1 MDTPAAFDP
10 ADLGTPLNSAPTLTN
25 FAQTRYNLLAQ
36 RPARTSTKLP
46 YMTYEQIA
54 SNQDVY
60 DPTDFKTVGER
71 IRENVKQ
78 AVLSRFPLSNDQ
90 YTLRIENLAYEK
102 PKRQHLRDEK
112 EAILNNASL
121 GDRLRGDWVLID
133 NATGKELQRKTATLM
148 NVPRMT
154 ERGTFIRNGSEL
166 ALKHMFRLRPGVY
179 ARIKDNG
186 IIAAHINPAQTTGR
200 QMSMELDPETGV
212 LYMTRGT
219 RMYGVL
225 PMLRAAGMSED
236 AIRTA
241 WGDELYQMNL
251 SKYGRLM
258 DESDGNKRAVT
269 TMNEYRDLWNNEI
282 SKTLLDPETTKSTL
296 GVAYDRI
303 TPDTLLQTSKKI
315 LKIARE
321 ADTLDLDDRD
331 GLQFQKVLGPADYIA
346 ERIVRDGGG
355 VLRTLFNRISRKG
368 TLDDVGPG
376 EFQPHVDSVFMEG
389 KHAGYIEGSSPME
402 SLDFNT
408 GVSRLGEGG
417 IGDTR
422 AAPAE
427 SRGVQDSFAG
437 FIDPIRCFAVGHTV
451 LIREPDGVERWKPLE
466 TVTMDDLVGCWI
478 DDVLQFRKPLEI
490 HQYPYD
496 GELILFDNG
505 TSACFVTPNHRMHV
519 IYASEMDRGLLDL
532 ATEIGTDDQGIVS
545 HFVVRADE
553 LLDSKTVALASLTVD
568 NTLTASL
575 FHQSEIQRVPYNGFV
590 YCLSVPGERLFVK
603 YQESS
608 NILSMNS
615 PESLKVGLDVYLTH
629 GALKDSK
636 GNLYTRMRTKDGSVN
651 YVDMTTA
658 ANAIVATPEFYDPK
672 ADLNER
678 IPAFFHGKGI
688 EYVPRKDVDFYLAS
702 SNNMMSTGAGMIPLI
717 GGIRSNR
724 TLMGC
729 LHPDTILCIYRNGE
743 RLHIYAKEYL
753 TQSKAGDMVLSL
765 DEQMNPCF
773 RPVRQVLDV
782 HQDLDVYEV
791 KTATGKTVVVNGNH
805 KWLTFTNKNDH
816 CELLPTTDL
825 RRDMFVPVEDSR
837 MRSDDNQQQKLV
849 FPALARQL
857 SDALDCWELTEDVAW
872 VLGLYAAEGHAAHT
886 DDATGKTRRTGI
898 EIACVRKEIR
908 ERAMNIL
915 TNQMNVH
922 VTIGKQA
929 RYPEGCSVRVLRS
942 QIGQLF
948 AQLFGETAAT
958 KRVPACIFQST
969 RACQVAFLMGYLDG
983 DGAVAYERG
992 RVRVSCTTISEQ
1004 LAIDIAAIMRMLG
1017 IHAFYSVSRNQN
1029 GFVYRVEISKSDFE
1043 KLGTFTHSEKA
1054 ARMLKCDGQYRRH
1067 ALRAPYTA
1075 DMYQACLTKFGGR
1088 STELKRVRTGSIS
1101 ADFFKDNGIH
1111 VSTILEHVEW
1121 ERIVSVTPAGTA
1133 EYLVDLDVDDNVY
1146 MLANGVF
1153 THNSK
1158 YPLQALPL
1166 KHRQAPGVQ
1175 RLLTLP
1181 DGTQTTTERYIGK
1194 YLGAKF
1200 APVNGTILSVEPDSI
1215 VMRGTDGKKYE
1226 IDLYHNFPANQK
1238 GYITNHPVVQP
1249 GQKVKA
1255 NEILAPS
1262 NYTDENGVAALGT
1275 NLRVAFRNG
1284 RNAGTFEDAI
1294 RISDEAAELLGS
1306 EQMYKT
1312 RGDVTPDIE
1321 YGKQKYLSL
1330 FRSNEFTREQLD
1342 QLGDDGVV
1350 KVGTV
1355 LKKGDPI
1362 MMGVQHRD
1370 QSTRGIARNAA
1381 TPYLSVWEH
1390 DYPGT
1395 VMDVARGR
1403 KHLTV
1408 YTQAYTPMQVGD
1420 KMCYDEETQIFTDR
1434 GWLYFKDLRGDD
1446 RVLTLNPQS
1455 GESYLINFVRAYQYA
1470 YKGKMY
1476 SLQTPDLD
1484 ILVTPNHRHLVA
1496 RNCDC
1501 TYMRLMF
1508 STEIFGKCV
1517 YHLTNVRVED
1527 ENSYK
1532 CSKVEGAVEEW
1543 VDYDGMIYCVEVP
1556 YTHTVFVRRNGK
1568 TVWSG
1573 NSSRYGSKGTVSCYD
1588 EDTMVYTDQ
1597 GFKPFS
1603 QLRVED
1609 KVAVLDPASNTFQF
1623 EHPSA
1628 IHSGPYKGLMYGY
1641 RDRNLDW
1648 LVTPTH
1654 DMWCKRAHRNHKG
1667 DTTYQEFG
1675 RVNVQTVQGYA
1686 WLHQVAAPHR
1696 DLVQQT
1702 ARAKELLDT
1711 IRRDPVTEVRSVA
1724 EARQRACIRYGLH
1737 AIIEQE
1743 QQYSRTLFRLRVS
1756 DCRTAQSKQRAR
1768 EDGYY
1773 TKEYDGFVYCCTV
1786 STGILLVAR
1795 NGKPMWC
1802 GNSIVPKEEMLRDAQ
1817 GRPVHIEL
1825 SPLGTTSRL
1834 NTALLADANL
1844 GKIAEKTGKPVILP
1858 DFLTDDTIPDFVEKE
1873 LKKHGLTE
1881 SEDLF
1886 DPVSGKTVKDVA
1898 TGIVFHYKLKHMS
1911 ESKQGARST
1920 GEYTA
1925 EDLPMKG
1932 GKTGAR
1938 RLGNMEVS
1946 ALAAH
1951 GADQVL
1957 RDAKL
1962 IRGQRNDE
1970 FWRSFRDGMTPTPP
1984 SSPLVNQKF
1993 FAHLRAA
2000 GISLEEYPDRVHM
2013 YGATDQDIK
2022 KLTGQRRVSFAN
2034 TFDSKNL
2041 QPVPGGLFDPA
2052 IFGAD
2057 GEQWGYYELP
2067 EPVLNPMMFKAT
2079 ANALGWK
2086 DKELEGVLKG
2096 ERQVN
2101 GKVGIDGLRDALEHL
2116 DIDKEL
2122 RLAKQ
2127 TLRAPRVPL
2136 SKRDQARK
2144 KIRALQPMADAGV
2157 KPTDFLLTRIPILP
2171 LRYRPVSK
2179 MANDVNI
2186 AADVNFLYKR
2196 MIDAAEDLKEA
2207 KSVLPEEAQMDART
2221 SLYRALEA
2229 VTGLSETDDP
2239 KLQAKNVSGVLKW
2252 AFGKG
2257 SPKLSA
2263 AHRKLFG
2270 VAVDLGGR
2278 GVVVPDNSLTIDEV
2292 GLPEETA
2299 WKMFEPFVLRK
2310 LRQRGYR
2317 MLDALRYTTDRTPE
2331 ARKLLEESMAERPI
2345 LVNRAPTLW
2354 KYGIMGFFPKLRGKP
2369 GERNTIFTNPNIAKP
2384 FGLDH
2389 DGDSVKNL
2397 TMIGIDLNILKQF
2410 FEKNHNRPL
2419 SSSDSVVYWMIEQLQ
2434 HKSSDTTN
2442 ERVESMFDGA
2452 TKLTTAWCAIAL
2464 ENLPTVEG
2472 SAIQKSD
2479 NVIEW
2484 DVPDGYYASTLDP
2497 VTHEQKAVRITKI
2510 SKHMNLRMYHVT
2522 HSIGG
2527 CYKRVINASEDHSLI
2542 TYNGMTGQLEKTTP
2556 EASVGRL
2563 IPHIVPDDGN
2573 KPEFCC
2579 KYIDLGCKVP
2589 LGYQL
2594 GIVLGAIL
2602 GDGWVDANDVVRIA
2616 ANDDSIRAKLL
2627 ELCALGKTLP
2637 VSRDAESFSY
2647 KAGQAF
2653 SDADKQRITVYLP
2666 REKARIL
2673 RNWIGSGASNKMIP
2687 WPCLA
2692 ASKAHMIGL
2701 LVGLLSTDGSIGY
2714 SFAVSKK
2721 TAQKTISYNTT
2732 SPYLRDGIQQLA
2744 ARLGIR
2750 TSAHPYRGP
2759 HSTTDCYLIT
2769 FAISDVVNLYQ
2780 QNKLFRLI
2788 HKESQERL
2796 ELIVRDVLNAMQPDT
2811 FDIVPYPYHL
2821 VCELTYSGATRITGN
2836 ASDNTRMKKVGYMNR
2851 TYARRMAQCLRNADW
2866 DHYTDPVALK
2876 KADRTG
2882 HTPQCAKQLALE
2894 WCELVENTAIT
2905 WSHVDSAEF
2914 YGIDDA
2920 WDLTVPGPYTFA
2932 LSDGTI
2938 VQDTMNLHTPVSKQ
2952 AVQNVIQKMLPS
2964 RNLLSPKNMKAHYL
2978 PQAEFL
2984 QGLYLGTRSRPDQKP
2999 VRFRSAAEMLKAL
3012 RRGEIT
3018 YDTPVEIMD

>member
-636 GNLYTRMRTKDGSVN
+636 GNLYTRMRTQDGSVN

-672 ADLNER
+672 ADPNER

-729 LHPDTILCIYRNGE
+729 LHPDTLLCIYRNNE

-753 TQSKAGDMVLSL
+753 TQSKVGDMVLSL
-765 DEQMNPCF
+765 DAQMNSCF
-773 RPVRQVLDV
+773 RPVRQVLAV

-791 KTATGKTVVVNGNH
+791 KTTTGKTVVVNGTH
-805 KWLTFTNKNDH
+805 KWLTFTNKNDR
-816 CELLPTTDL
+816 CELLTTSDL
-825 RRDMFVPVEDSR
+825 REDTYI
-837 MRSDDNQQQKLV
+837 
-849 FPALARQL
+849 P
-857 SDALDCWELTEDVAW
+857 
-872 VLGLYAAEGHAAHT
+872 T
-886 DDATGKTRRTGI
+886 D
-898 EIACVRKEIR
+898 
-908 ERAMNIL
+908 
-915 TNQMNVH
+915 
-922 VTIGKQA
+922 
-929 RYPEGCSVRVLRS
+929 
-942 QIGQLF
+942 
-948 AQLFGETAAT
+948 
-958 KRVPACIFQST
+958 
-969 RACQVAFLMGYLDG
+969 
-983 DGAVAYERG
+983 
-992 RVRVSCTTISEQ
+992 
-1004 LAIDIAAIMRMLG
+1004 
-1017 IHAFYSVSRNQN
+1017 
-1029 GFVYRVEISKSDFE
+1029 
-1043 KLGTFTHSEKA
+1043 
-1054 ARMLKCDGQYRRH
+1054 
-1067 ALRAPYTA
+1067 
-1075 DMYQACLTKFGGR
+1075 GG
-1088 STELKRVRTGSIS
+1088 
-1101 ADFFKDNGIH
+1101 
-1111 VSTILEHVEW
+1111 W
-1121 ERIVSVTPAGTA
+1121 ERIVSVTPAGIA

-2171 LRYRPVSK
+2171 PRYRPVSK

-2221 SLYRALEA
+2221 SLYRALEV

-2331 ARKLLEESMAERPI
+2331 ARKLLEEAMAERPI

>member
-1 MDTPAAFDP
+1 MGTPAAFDP

-25 FAQTRYNLLAQ
+25 FAQTRYNMLAQ

-54 SNQDVY
+54 SDQDVY

-71 IRENVKQ
+71 IRDNVRQ

-225 PMLRAAGMSED
+225 PMLRAAGVSED

-258 DESDGNKRAVT
+258 DESDENKKAVT
-269 TMNEYRDLWNNEI
+269 TMTEYRNLWNNEI

-368 TLDDVGPG
+368 TLDDVEPG
-376 EFQPHVDSVFMEG
+376 EFQPHIDSVFMEG

-636 GNLYTRMRTKDGSVN
+636 GNLYTRMRTQDGSVN

-672 ADLNER
+672 ADPNER

-724 TLMGC
+724 TLMG
-729 LHPDTILCIYRNGE
+729 
-743 RLHIYAKEYL
+743 
-753 TQSKAGDMVLSL
+753 
-765 DEQMNPCF
+765 
-773 RPVRQVLDV
+773 
-782 HQDLDVYEV
+782 
-791 KTATGKTVVVNGNH
+791 
-805 KWLTFTNKNDH
+805 
-816 CELLPTTDL
+816 
-825 RRDMFVPVEDSR
+825 
-837 MRSDDNQQQKLV
+837 
-849 FPALARQL
+849 
-857 SDALDCWELTEDVAW
+857 
-872 VLGLYAAEGHAAHT
+872 
-886 DDATGKTRRTGI
+886 
-898 EIACVRKEIR
+898 
-908 ERAMNIL
+908 
-915 TNQMNVH
+915 
-922 VTIGKQA
+922 
-929 RYPEGCSVRVLRS
+929 
-942 QIGQLF
+942 
-948 AQLFGETAAT
+948 
-958 KRVPACIFQST
+958 
-969 RACQVAFLMGYLDG
+969 
-983 DGAVAYERG
+983 
-992 RVRVSCTTISEQ
+992 
-1004 LAIDIAAIMRMLG
+1004 
-1017 IHAFYSVSRNQN
+1017 
-1029 GFVYRVEISKSDFE
+1029 
-1043 KLGTFTHSEKA
+1043 
-1054 ARMLKCDGQYRRH
+1054 
-1067 ALRAPYTA
+1067 
-1075 DMYQACLTKFGGR
+1075 
-1088 STELKRVRTGSIS
+1088 
-1101 ADFFKDNGIH
+1101 
-1111 VSTILEHVEW
+1111 
-1121 ERIVSVTPAGTA
+1121 
-1133 EYLVDLDVDDNVY
+1133 
-1146 MLANGVF
+1146 
-1153 THNSK
+1153 SK

-1181 DGTQTTTERYIGK
+1181 DGTQTTTEKYIGK

-1312 RGDVTPDIE
+1312 RGDVTSDIE

-1362 MMGVQHRD
+1362 MMGVQHKD

-1588 EDTMVYTDQ
+1588 EDTTVFTDQ

-1609 KVAVLDPASNTFQF
+1609 KVAVLDPVSNTFQF

-1686 WLHQVAAPHR
+1686 WLHPVAAPHR
-1696 DLVQQT
+1696 DLAHQT

-1802 GNSIVPKEEMLRDAQ
+1802 GNSIVPKEEMLRDSQ

-2034 TFDSKNL
+2034 TFDSKHL

-2096 ERQVN
+2096 ERQIN

-2122 RLAKQ
+2122 HLAKQ

-2171 LRYRPVSK
+2171 PRYRPVSK

-2221 SLYRALEA
+2221 SLYQALEA

-2331 ARKLLEESMAERPI
+2331 ARKLLEEAMAERPI

-2389 DGDSVKNL
+2389 DGDSIWNL
-2397 TMIGIDLNILKQF
+2397 VSIACKLDSLKQIF
-2410 FEKNHNRPL
+2410 KENGNAPL
-2419 SSSDSVVYWMIEQLQ
+2419 IFSENSVSCMSE
-2434 HKSSDTTN
+2434 TTTGGT
-2442 ERVESMFDGA
+2442 ML
-2452 TKLTTAWCAIAL
+2452 K
-2464 ENLPTVEG
+2464 EG
-2472 SAIQKSD
+2472 SQIYDVNHITVAIEDIPIIPESHRVDD
-2479 NVIEW
+2479 NGNEEW
-2484 DVPDGYYASTLDP
+2484 DVPEGFFVYTMEREEGACGLAP
-2497 VTHEQKAVRITKI
+2497 ITKKSLHKNI
-2510 SKHMNLRMYHVT
+2510 QMFDVT
-2522 HSIGG
+2522 TAVSGA
-2527 CYKRVINASEDHSLI
+2527 YTQVITCSADKSLVA
-2542 TYNGMTGQLEKTTP
+2542 Y
-2556 EASVGRL
+2556 A
-2563 IPHIVPDDGN
+2563 DDGALALMTPAEVKGHPIPYLVATDTGN
-2573 KPEFCC
+2573 APGFCA
-2579 KYIDLGCKVP
+2579 KYIKIGTQQSLSFDLGVF
-2589 LGYQL
+2589 
-2594 GIVLGAIL
+2594 IGAML
-2602 GDGWVDANDVVRIA
+2602 GDGWVDSQDGAWIA
-2616 ANDDSIRAKLL
+2616 AEHPDIQN
-2627 ELCALGKTLP
+2627 ALIDL
-2637 VSRDAESFSY
+2637 
-2647 KAGQAF
+2647 
-2653 SDADKQRITVYLP
+2653 
-2666 REKARIL
+2666 L
-2673 RNWIGSGASNKMIP
+2673 RNKLSIAQTETGARLYEYDSHERFGGAVAHRINCGIPRPVGRELRDLIGAGAINKRIP
-2687 WPCLA
+2687 VACMHG
-2692 ASKAHMIGL
+2692 SRAHLIGL
-2701 LVGLLSTDGSIGY
+2701 LVGLLATDGCIHCGTK
-2714 SFAVSKK
+2714 APKGKK
-2721 TAQKTISYNTT
+2721 TVAKSIVMHTT
-2732 SPYLRDGIQQLA
+2732 SPLLRDGIQQICKQ
-2744 ARLGIR
+2744 LGVR
-2750 TSAHPYRGP
+2750 TSASPYKGVNSI
-2759 HSTTDCYLIT
+2759 HTCYAIALSITDT
-2769 FAISDVVNLYQ
+2769 ARLY
-2780 QNKLFRLI
+2780 R
-2788 HKESQERL
+2788 KESKFRMLDSVDQASLERIVESL
-2796 ELIVRDVLNAMQPDT
+2796 ENSDAPDKY
-2811 FDIVPYPYHL
+2811 DLVPFPRQL
-2821 VCELTYSGATRITGN
+2821 RSELTYAGIGGQGKKHHIVRASEITTYDQRGSMPRTIALQMVETLRSVDWTQYTQN
-2836 ASDNTRMKKVGYMNR
+2836 LYIAKEQR
-2851 TYARRMAQCLRNADW
+2851 TY
-2866 DHYTDPVALK
+2866 
-2876 KADRTG
+2876 
-2882 HTPQCAKQLALE
+2882 HTPEQAAALVTA
-2894 WCELVENTAIT
+2894 WCDLVENTEIG
-2905 WSHVDSAEF
+2905 WRNVVDVQPA
-2914 YGIDDA
+2914 GVMDA

>member
-1 MDTPAAFDP
+1 MGTPAAFDP

-25 FAQTRYNLLAQ
+25 FAQTRYNMLAQ

-54 SNQDVY
+54 SDQDVY

-71 IRENVKQ
+71 IRDNVRQ

-251 SKYGRLM
+251 KKYGRLM
-258 DESDGNKRAVT
+258 DESDENKKAVT
-269 TMNEYRDLWNNEI
+269 TMTEYRNLWNNEI

-368 TLDDVGPG
+368 TLDDVEPG
-376 EFQPHVDSVFMEG
+376 EFQPHIDSVFMEG

-672 ADLNER
+672 ADPNER

-729 LHPDTILCIYRNGE
+729 LHPDTLLCIYRNGE

-791 KTATGKTVVVNGNH
+791 KTATGKTIVVNGNH
-805 KWLTFTNKNDH
+805 KWLTFINKNDH
-816 CELLPTTDL
+816 CELLTTADL
-825 RRDMFVPVEDSR
+825 RKDTYIP
-837 MRSDDNQQQKLV
+837 
-849 FPALARQL
+849 
-857 SDALDCWELTEDVAW
+857 
-872 VLGLYAAEGHAAHT
+872 T
-886 DDATGKTRRTGI
+886 D
-898 EIACVRKEIR
+898 
-908 ERAMNIL
+908 
-915 TNQMNVH
+915 
-922 VTIGKQA
+922 
-929 RYPEGCSVRVLRS
+929 
-942 QIGQLF
+942 
-948 AQLFGETAAT
+948 
-958 KRVPACIFQST
+958 
-969 RACQVAFLMGYLDG
+969 
-983 DGAVAYERG
+983 
-992 RVRVSCTTISEQ
+992 
-1004 LAIDIAAIMRMLG
+1004 
-1017 IHAFYSVSRNQN
+1017 
-1029 GFVYRVEISKSDFE
+1029 
-1043 KLGTFTHSEKA
+1043 
-1054 ARMLKCDGQYRRH
+1054 
-1067 ALRAPYTA
+1067 
-1075 DMYQACLTKFGGR
+1075 GG
-1088 STELKRVRTGSIS
+1088 
-1101 ADFFKDNGIH
+1101 
-1111 VSTILEHVEW
+1111 W

-1362 MMGVQHRD
+1362 MMGVQHKD

-1420 KMCYDEETQIFTDR
+1420 KMCYDEKTQIFTDR

-1588 EDTMVYTDQ
+1588 EDTTVFTNQ

-1609 KVAVLDPASNTFQF
+1609 QVAVLDPVSNTFQF

-1675 RVNVQTVQGYA
+1675 RVNVQMVQGYA
-1686 WLHQVAAPHR
+1686 WLHLVAAPYC
-1696 DLVQQT
+1696 DLAHQT

-1802 GNSIVPKEEMLRDAQ
+1802 GNSIVPKEEMLRDSQ

-2000 GISLEEYPDRVHM
+2000 GISLEEYPDRVHI
-2013 YGATDQDIK
+2013 YGATDRDIK

-2034 TFDSKNL
+2034 TFDSKHL

-2096 ERQVN
+2096 ERQIN

-2144 KIRALQPMADAGV
+2144 KIRALQPMVDAGV
-2157 KPTDFLLTRIPILP
+2157 KPIDFLLTRIPILP
-2171 LRYRPVSK
+2171 PRYRPVSK

-2221 SLYRALEA
+2221 SLYQALEA
-2229 VTGLSETDDP
+2229 VTGLGETDDP

-2331 ARKLLEESMAERPI
+2331 ARKLLEEAMAERPI

-2397 TMIGIDLNILKQF
+2397 TTIGINLNTLKQY
-2410 FEKNHNRPL
+2410 FEKSRNRPL
-2419 SSSDSVVYWMIEQLQ
+2419 NSFESVIYWMVEQLQ
-2434 HKSSDTTN
+2434 QEPSNAMN
-2442 ERVESMFDGA
+2442 ERVDTMFDGT
-2452 TKLTTAWCAIAL
+2452 TKLTTAWCSMAL
-2464 ENLPTVEG
+2464 ENVPTVEG
-2472 SAIQKSD
+2472 SAVQKSD

-2484 DVPDGYYASTLDP
+2484 DVPEGYYASTLDP
-2497 VTHEQKAVRITKI
+2497 ITHEQKAMPITKV

-2522 HSIGG
+2522 HSVGG
-2527 CYKRVINASEDHSLI
+2527 SYKRVINASEDHSLI
-2542 TYNGMTGQLEKTTP
+2542 TYNTMTGQLEKTTP
-2556 EASVGRL
+2556 EASVGRM

-2573 KPEFCC
+2573 RPELCC
-2579 KYIDLGCKVP
+2579 KYIDLGSQVP
-2589 LGYQL
+2589 LSYQL

-2616 ANDDSIRAKLL
+2616 ANDESIRKKLL
-2627 ELCALGKTLP
+2627 ELCAVGKTLP
-2637 VSRDAESFSY
+2637 VLRDAESFSY
-2647 KAGQAF
+2647 EAVQAF
-2653 SDADKQRITVYLP
+2653 SDADKWRITVYMGK
-2666 REKARIL
+2666 EKARVL

-2714 SFAVSKK
+2714 SFARSK
-2721 TAQKTISYNTT
+2721 TAAQKTVSYNTT

-2744 ARLGIR
+2744 TRLGIR
-2750 TSAHPYRGP
+2750 TSIHPYRGP
-2759 HSTTDCYLIT
+2759 HSTTDCYLISFSIGDIT
-2769 FAISDVVNLYQ
+2769 RLYQ

-2796 ELIVRDVLNAMQPDT
+2796 EWIVRDVSNATQPDT
-2811 FDIVPYPYHL
+2811 FDIVPYPHYL
-2821 VCELTYSGATRITGN
+2821 VCELTYAGATRITGN

-2851 TYARRMAQCLRNADW
+2851 TYALRMAERLRSANW
-2866 DHYTDPVALK
+2866 DDYSDPVALK
-2876 KADRTG
+2876 KTDRTG
-2882 HTPQCAKQLALE
+2882 HTPQQAKQLAMA

-2905 WSHVDSAEF
+2905 WSHVDSVEF
-2914 YGIDDA
+2914 YGTDDA

>member
-553 LLDSKTVALASLTVD
+553 LLNSKTVALASLTVD

-636 GNLYTRMRTKDGSVN
+636 GNLYTRMRTQDGSVN

-672 ADLNER
+672 ADPNER

-791 KTATGKTVVVNGNH
+791 KTATGKTIVVNGNH

-825 RRDMFVPVEDSR
+825 REDTYI
-837 MRSDDNQQQKLV
+837 
-849 FPALARQL
+849 P
-857 SDALDCWELTEDVAW
+857 
-872 VLGLYAAEGHAAHT
+872 T
-886 DDATGKTRRTGI
+886 D
-898 EIACVRKEIR
+898 
-908 ERAMNIL
+908 
-915 TNQMNVH
+915 
-922 VTIGKQA
+922 
-929 RYPEGCSVRVLRS
+929 
-942 QIGQLF
+942 
-948 AQLFGETAAT
+948 
-958 KRVPACIFQST
+958 
-969 RACQVAFLMGYLDG
+969 
-983 DGAVAYERG
+983 
-992 RVRVSCTTISEQ
+992 
-1004 LAIDIAAIMRMLG
+1004 
-1017 IHAFYSVSRNQN
+1017 
-1029 GFVYRVEISKSDFE
+1029 
-1043 KLGTFTHSEKA
+1043 
-1054 ARMLKCDGQYRRH
+1054 
-1067 ALRAPYTA
+1067 
-1075 DMYQACLTKFGGR
+1075 GG
-1088 STELKRVRTGSIS
+1088 
-1101 ADFFKDNGIH
+1101 
-1111 VSTILEHVEW
+1111 W
-1121 ERIVSVTPAGTA
+1121 ERIVSVTPAGIA

-1609 KVAVLDPASNTFQF
+1609 KVAVLDPVSNTFQF

-1667 DTTYQEFG
+1667 DSTYQEFG

-1686 WLHQVAAPHR
+1686 WLHPVAAPHC
-1696 DLVQQT
+1696 DLAHQT

-1802 GNSIVPKEEMLRDAQ
+1802 GNSIVPKEEMLRDSQ

-2171 LRYRPVSK
+2171 PRYRPVSK

-2331 ARKLLEESMAERPI
+2331 ARKLLEEAMAERPI

>member
-1 MDTPAAFDP
+1 MGTPAAFDP

-25 FAQTRYNLLAQ
+25 FAQTRYNMLAQ

-54 SNQDVY
+54 SDQDVY

-71 IRENVKQ
+71 IRDNVRQ

-251 SKYGRLM
+251 KKYGRLM
-258 DESDGNKRAVT
+258 DESDENKKAVT
-269 TMNEYRDLWNNEI
+269 TMTEYRNLWNNEI

-368 TLDDVGPG
+368 TLDDVEPG
-376 EFQPHVDSVFMEG
+376 EFQPHIDSVFMEG

-672 ADLNER
+672 ADPNER

-729 LHPDTILCIYRNGE
+729 LHPDTLLCIYRNGE

-791 KTATGKTVVVNGNH
+791 KTATGKTIVVNGNH
-805 KWLTFTNKNDH
+805 KWLTFINKNDH
-816 CELLPTTDL
+816 CELLTTADL
-825 RRDMFVPVEDSR
+825 RKDTYIP
-837 MRSDDNQQQKLV
+837 
-849 FPALARQL
+849 
-857 SDALDCWELTEDVAW
+857 
-872 VLGLYAAEGHAAHT
+872 T
-886 DDATGKTRRTGI
+886 D
-898 EIACVRKEIR
+898 
-908 ERAMNIL
+908 
-915 TNQMNVH
+915 
-922 VTIGKQA
+922 
-929 RYPEGCSVRVLRS
+929 
-942 QIGQLF
+942 
-948 AQLFGETAAT
+948 
-958 KRVPACIFQST
+958 
-969 RACQVAFLMGYLDG
+969 
-983 DGAVAYERG
+983 
-992 RVRVSCTTISEQ
+992 
-1004 LAIDIAAIMRMLG
+1004 
-1017 IHAFYSVSRNQN
+1017 
-1029 GFVYRVEISKSDFE
+1029 
-1043 KLGTFTHSEKA
+1043 
-1054 ARMLKCDGQYRRH
+1054 
-1067 ALRAPYTA
+1067 
-1075 DMYQACLTKFGGR
+1075 GG
-1088 STELKRVRTGSIS
+1088 
-1101 ADFFKDNGIH
+1101 
-1111 VSTILEHVEW
+1111 W

-1362 MMGVQHRD
+1362 MMGVQHKD

-1420 KMCYDEETQIFTDR
+1420 KMCYDEKTQIFTDR

-1588 EDTMVYTDQ
+1588 EDTTVFTNQ

-1609 KVAVLDPASNTFQF
+1609 QVAVLDPVSNTFQF

-1675 RVNVQTVQGYA
+1675 RVNVQMVQGYA
-1686 WLHQVAAPHR
+1686 WLHLVAAPYC
-1696 DLVQQT
+1696 DLAHQT

-1802 GNSIVPKEEMLRDAQ
+1802 GNSIVPKEEMLRDSQ

-2000 GISLEEYPDRVHM
+2000 GISLEEYPDRVHI
-2013 YGATDQDIK
+2013 YGATDRDIK

-2034 TFDSKNL
+2034 TFDSKHL

-2096 ERQVN
+2096 ERQIN

-2171 LRYRPVSK
+2171 PRYRPVSK

-2221 SLYRALEA
+2221 SLYQALEA
-2229 VTGLSETDDP
+2229 VTGLGETDDP

-2331 ARKLLEESMAERPI
+2331 ARKLLEEAMAERPI

-2397 TMIGIDLNILKQF
+2397 TTIGINLNTLKQY
-2410 FEKNHNRPL
+2410 FEKSRNRPL
-2419 SSSDSVVYWMIEQLQ
+2419 NSFESVIYWMVEQLQ
-2434 HKSSDTTN
+2434 QEPSNAMN
-2442 ERVESMFDGA
+2442 ERVDTMFDGT
-2452 TKLTTAWCAIAL
+2452 TKLTTAWCSMAL
-2464 ENLPTVEG
+2464 ENVPTVEG
-2472 SAIQKSD
+2472 SAVQKSD

-2484 DVPDGYYASTLDP
+2484 DVPEGYYASTLDP
-2497 VTHEQKAVRITKI
+2497 ITHEQKAMPITKV

-2522 HSIGG
+2522 HSVGG
-2527 CYKRVINASEDHSLI
+2527 SYKRVINASEDHSLI
-2542 TYNGMTGQLEKTTP
+2542 TYNTMTGQLEKTTP
-2556 EASVGRL
+2556 EASVGRM

-2573 KPEFCC
+2573 RPELCC
-2579 KYIDLGCKVP
+2579 KYIDLGSQVP
-2589 LGYQL
+2589 LSYQL

-2616 ANDDSIRAKLL
+2616 ANDESIRKKLL
-2627 ELCALGKTLP
+2627 ELCAVGKTLP
-2637 VSRDAESFSY
+2637 VLRDAESFSY
-2647 KAGQAF
+2647 EAVQAF
-2653 SDADKQRITVYLP
+2653 SDADKWRITVYMGK
-2666 REKARIL
+2666 EKARVL

-2714 SFAVSKK
+2714 SFARSK
-2721 TAQKTISYNTT
+2721 TAAQKTVSYNTT

-2744 ARLGIR
+2744 TRLGIR
-2750 TSAHPYRGP
+2750 TSIHPYRGP
-2759 HSTTDCYLIT
+2759 HSTTDCYLISFSIGDIT
-2769 FAISDVVNLYQ
+2769 RLYQ

-2796 ELIVRDVLNAMQPDT
+2796 EWIVRDVSNATQPDT
-2811 FDIVPYPYHL
+2811 FDIVPYPHYL
-2821 VCELTYSGATRITGN
+2821 VCELTYAGATRITGN

-2851 TYARRMAQCLRNADW
+2851 TYALRMAERLRSANW
-2866 DHYTDPVALK
+2866 DDYSDPVALK
-2876 KADRTG
+2876 KTDRTG
-2882 HTPQCAKQLALE
+2882 HTPQQAKQLAMA

-2905 WSHVDSAEF
+2905 WSHVDSVEF
-2914 YGIDDA
+2914 YGTDDA

>member
-25 FAQTRYNLLAQ
+25 FAQTRYNMLAQ

-54 SNQDVY
+54 SDQDVY

-71 IRENVKQ
+71 IRENVRQ

-225 PMLRAAGMSED
+225 PMLRAAGVSED

-258 DESDGNKRAVT
+258 DESDENKKAVT
-269 TMNEYRDLWNNEI
+269 TMTEYRNLWNNEI

-368 TLDDVGPG
+368 TLDDVEPG
-376 EFQPHVDSVFMEG
+376 EFQPHIDSVFMEG

-519 IYASEMDRGLLDL
+519 LYASAMDRGLLDL

-553 LLDSKTVALASLTVD
+553 LLNSKTVALASLTVD

-672 ADLNER
+672 ADPNER

-724 TLMGC
+724 TLMG
-729 LHPDTILCIYRNGE
+729 
-743 RLHIYAKEYL
+743 
-753 TQSKAGDMVLSL
+753 
-765 DEQMNPCF
+765 
-773 RPVRQVLDV
+773 
-782 HQDLDVYEV
+782 
-791 KTATGKTVVVNGNH
+791 
-805 KWLTFTNKNDH
+805 
-816 CELLPTTDL
+816 
-825 RRDMFVPVEDSR
+825 
-837 MRSDDNQQQKLV
+837 
-849 FPALARQL
+849 
-857 SDALDCWELTEDVAW
+857 
-872 VLGLYAAEGHAAHT
+872 
-886 DDATGKTRRTGI
+886 
-898 EIACVRKEIR
+898 
-908 ERAMNIL
+908 
-915 TNQMNVH
+915 
-922 VTIGKQA
+922 
-929 RYPEGCSVRVLRS
+929 
-942 QIGQLF
+942 
-948 AQLFGETAAT
+948 
-958 KRVPACIFQST
+958 
-969 RACQVAFLMGYLDG
+969 
-983 DGAVAYERG
+983 
-992 RVRVSCTTISEQ
+992 
-1004 LAIDIAAIMRMLG
+1004 
-1017 IHAFYSVSRNQN
+1017 
-1029 GFVYRVEISKSDFE
+1029 
-1043 KLGTFTHSEKA
+1043 
-1054 ARMLKCDGQYRRH
+1054 
-1067 ALRAPYTA
+1067 
-1075 DMYQACLTKFGGR
+1075 
-1088 STELKRVRTGSIS
+1088 
-1101 ADFFKDNGIH
+1101 
-1111 VSTILEHVEW
+1111 
-1121 ERIVSVTPAGTA
+1121 
-1133 EYLVDLDVDDNVY
+1133 
-1146 MLANGVF
+1146 
-1153 THNSK
+1153 SK

-1181 DGTQTTTERYIGK
+1181 DGTQTTTEKYIGK

-1312 RGDVTPDIE
+1312 RGDVTSDIE

-1362 MMGVQHRD
+1362 MMGVQHKD

-1588 EDTMVYTDQ
+1588 EDTTVFTDQ

-1609 KVAVLDPASNTFQF
+1609 KVAVLDPVSNTFQF

-1686 WLHQVAAPHR
+1686 WLHPVAAPHR
-1696 DLVQQT
+1696 DLAHQT

-1737 AIIEQE
+1737 AVIEQE

-1802 GNSIVPKEEMLRDAQ
+1802 GNSIVPKEEMLRDSQ

-2034 TFDSKNL
+2034 TFDSKHL

-2096 ERQVN
+2096 ERQIN

-2122 RLAKQ
+2122 HLAKQ

-2144 KIRALQPMADAGV
+2144 KIRALQPMVDAGV

-2171 LRYRPVSK
+2171 PRYRPVSK

-2221 SLYRALEA
+2221 SLYQALEA

-2331 ARKLLEESMAERPI
+2331 ARKLLEEAMAERPI

-2796 ELIVRDVLNAMQPDT
+2796 ELIVRDVLNAVQPDT

>member
-553 LLDSKTVALASLTVD
+553 LLDSKTVVLASLTVD

-636 GNLYTRMRTKDGSVN
+636 GNLYTRMRTQDGSVN

-672 ADLNER
+672 ADPNER

-729 LHPDTILCIYRNGE
+729 LHPDTLLCIYRNNE
-743 RLHIYAKEYL
+743 RLHISAKEYL

-765 DEQMNPCF
+765 DAQMNPCF
-773 RPVRQVLDV
+773 RPVKQVLAV

-791 KTATGKTVVVNGNH
+791 KTTTGKTVVVNGTH

-816 CELLPTTDL
+816 CELLTTADL
-825 RRDMFVPVEDSR
+825 REDTYI
-837 MRSDDNQQQKLV
+837 
-849 FPALARQL
+849 P
-857 SDALDCWELTEDVAW
+857 
-872 VLGLYAAEGHAAHT
+872 T
-886 DDATGKTRRTGI
+886 D
-898 EIACVRKEIR
+898 
-908 ERAMNIL
+908 
-915 TNQMNVH
+915 
-922 VTIGKQA
+922 
-929 RYPEGCSVRVLRS
+929 
-942 QIGQLF
+942 
-948 AQLFGETAAT
+948 
-958 KRVPACIFQST
+958 
-969 RACQVAFLMGYLDG
+969 
-983 DGAVAYERG
+983 
-992 RVRVSCTTISEQ
+992 
-1004 LAIDIAAIMRMLG
+1004 
-1017 IHAFYSVSRNQN
+1017 
-1029 GFVYRVEISKSDFE
+1029 
-1043 KLGTFTHSEKA
+1043 
-1054 ARMLKCDGQYRRH
+1054 
-1067 ALRAPYTA
+1067 
-1075 DMYQACLTKFGGR
+1075 GG
-1088 STELKRVRTGSIS
+1088 
-1101 ADFFKDNGIH
+1101 
-1111 VSTILEHVEW
+1111 W

-1362 MMGVQHRD
+1362 MMGVQHKD

-2034 TFDSKNL
+2034 TFDSKHL

-2096 ERQVN
+2096 ERQID

-2144 KIRALQPMADAGV
+2144 KIRALQPMVDAGV
-2157 KPTDFLLTRIPILP
+2157 KPIDFLLTRIPILP
-2171 LRYRPVSK
+2171 PRYRPVSK

-2221 SLYRALEA
+2221 SLYRALEV

-2317 MLDALRYTTDRTPE
+2317 MLDALRYTTDRTTE
-2331 ARKLLEESMAERPI
+2331 ARKLLEEAMAERPI

-2389 DGDSVKNL
+2389 DGDSIWNL
-2397 TMIGIDLNILKQF
+2397 VRIACKLDNLKQIF
-2410 FEKNHNRPL
+2410 KENGNVPL
-2419 SSSDSVVYWMIEQLQ
+2419 IFSENSVSCMSE
-2434 HKSSDTTN
+2434 TTTGGT
-2442 ERVESMFDGA
+2442 ML
-2452 TKLTTAWCAIAL
+2452 K
-2464 ENLPTVEG
+2464 EG
-2472 SAIQKSD
+2472 SQIYDVNHITVAIEDIPIIPESHRVDD
-2479 NVIEW
+2479 NGNEEW
-2484 DVPDGYYASTLDP
+2484 DVPEGFFVYTMERGEGACGLAP
-2497 VTHEQKAVRITKI
+2497 ITKKSLHKNI
-2510 SKHMNLRMYHVT
+2510 QMFDVT
-2522 HSIGG
+2522 TAVSGA
-2527 CYKRVINASEDHSLI
+2527 YTQVITCSADKSLVA
-2542 TYNGMTGQLEKTTP
+2542 Y
-2556 EASVGRL
+2556 A
-2563 IPHIVPDDGN
+2563 DDGALALMTPAEVKGHPIPYLVATDTGN
-2573 KPEFCC
+2573 APGFCA
-2579 KYIDLGCKVP
+2579 KYIKIGTQQSLSFDLGVF
-2589 LGYQL
+2589 
-2594 GIVLGAIL
+2594 IGAML
-2602 GDGWVDANDVVRIA
+2602 GDGWVDSQDGAWIA
-2616 ANDDSIRAKLL
+2616 AEHPDIQN
-2627 ELCALGKTLP
+2627 ALIDL
-2637 VSRDAESFSY
+2637 
-2647 KAGQAF
+2647 
-2653 SDADKQRITVYLP
+2653 
-2666 REKARIL
+2666 L
-2673 RNWIGSGASNKMIP
+2673 RNKLSIAQTEAGARLYEYDSHERFGGAVAHRINCGIPRPVGRELRELIGTGAINKRIP
-2687 WPCLA
+2687 VACMHG
-2692 ASKAHMIGL
+2692 SRAHLIGL
-2701 LVGLLSTDGSIGY
+2701 LVGLLATDGCIHCGTK
-2714 SFAVSKK
+2714 APKGKK
-2721 TAQKTISYNTT
+2721 TVAKSIVMHTT
-2732 SPYLRDGIQQLA
+2732 SPLLRDGIQQICKQ
-2744 ARLGIR
+2744 LGVR
-2750 TSAHPYRGP
+2750 TSASPYKGVNSI
-2759 HSTTDCYLIT
+2759 HTCYAIALSITDTARLYRKEPKFRMLDSVDQASLERIVESLEN
-2769 FAISDVVNLYQ
+2769 SD
-2780 QNKLFRLI
+2780 
-2788 HKESQERL
+2788 
-2796 ELIVRDVLNAMQPDT
+2796 APDKY
-2811 FDIVPYPYHL
+2811 DLVPFPRQL
-2821 VCELTYSGATRITGN
+2821 RSELTYAGIGGQGRKYHIVRASEITTYDQRGSMPRTIALQMVETLRN
-2836 ASDNTRMKKVGYMNR
+2836 VDWTQYTQNLYIAKEKR
-2851 TYARRMAQCLRNADW
+2851 TY
-2866 DHYTDPVALK
+2866 
-2876 KADRTG
+2876 
-2882 HTPQCAKQLALE
+2882 HTPEQAAALVAA
-2894 WCELVENTAIT
+2894 WCDIVENTEIG
-2905 WSHVDSAEF
+2905 WRNVVDVQPA
-2914 YGIDDA
+2914 GVMDA

>member
-490 HQYPYD
+490 YQYPYD

-553 LLDSKTVALASLTVD
+553 LLDSKTVVLASLTVD

-575 FHQSEIQRVPYNGFV
+575 FHRSEIQRVPYNGFV

-636 GNLYTRMRTKDGSVN
+636 GNLYTRMRTQDGSVN

-672 ADLNER
+672 ADPNER

-688 EYVPRKDVDFYLAS
+688 EYVPRKNVDFYLAS

-729 LHPDTILCIYRNGE
+729 LHPDTLLCIYRNNE

-753 TQSKAGDMVLSL
+753 TQSKVGDMVLSL
-765 DEQMNPCF
+765 DAQMNSCF
-773 RPVRQVLDV
+773 RPVRQVLAV

-791 KTATGKTVVVNGNH
+791 KTTTGKTVVVNGTH
-805 KWLTFTNKNDH
+805 KWLTFTNKNGH
-816 CELLPTTDL
+816 CELLTTSDL
-825 RRDMFVPVEDSR
+825 REDTYI
-837 MRSDDNQQQKLV
+837 
-849 FPALARQL
+849 P
-857 SDALDCWELTEDVAW
+857 
-872 VLGLYAAEGHAAHT
+872 T
-886 DDATGKTRRTGI
+886 D
-898 EIACVRKEIR
+898 
-908 ERAMNIL
+908 
-915 TNQMNVH
+915 
-922 VTIGKQA
+922 
-929 RYPEGCSVRVLRS
+929 
-942 QIGQLF
+942 
-948 AQLFGETAAT
+948 
-958 KRVPACIFQST
+958 
-969 RACQVAFLMGYLDG
+969 
-983 DGAVAYERG
+983 
-992 RVRVSCTTISEQ
+992 
-1004 LAIDIAAIMRMLG
+1004 
-1017 IHAFYSVSRNQN
+1017 
-1029 GFVYRVEISKSDFE
+1029 
-1043 KLGTFTHSEKA
+1043 
-1054 ARMLKCDGQYRRH
+1054 
-1067 ALRAPYTA
+1067 
-1075 DMYQACLTKFGGR
+1075 GG
-1088 STELKRVRTGSIS
+1088 
-1101 ADFFKDNGIH
+1101 
-1111 VSTILEHVEW
+1111 W

-1588 EDTMVYTDQ
+1588 EDTTVFTDQ

-1609 KVAVLDPASNTFQF
+1609 KVAVLDPVSNTFQF

-1648 LVTPTH
+1648 LVTPAH

-1686 WLHQVAAPHR
+1686 WLHPVAAPHC
-1696 DLVQQT
+1696 DLAHQT

-1802 GNSIVPKEEMLRDAQ
+1802 GNSIVPKEEMLRDSQ

-2171 LRYRPVSK
+2171 PRYRPVSK

-2221 SLYRALEA
+2221 SLYQALEA

-2331 ARKLLEESMAERPI
+2331 ARKLLEEAMAERPI

-2389 DGDSVKNL
+2389 DGDSIWNL
-2397 TMIGIDLNILKQF
+2397 VRIACKLDNLKQIF
-2410 FEKNHNRPL
+2410 KENGNVPL
-2419 SSSDSVVYWMIEQLQ
+2419 IFSENSVSCMSE
-2434 HKSSDTTN
+2434 TTTGGT
-2442 ERVESMFDGA
+2442 ML
-2452 TKLTTAWCAIAL
+2452 K
-2464 ENLPTVEG
+2464 EG
-2472 SAIQKSD
+2472 SQIYDVNHITVAIEDIPIIPESHRVDD
-2479 NVIEW
+2479 NGNEEW
-2484 DVPDGYYASTLDP
+2484 DVPEGFFVYTMERGEGACGLAP
-2497 VTHEQKAVRITKI
+2497 ITKKSLHKNI
-2510 SKHMNLRMYHVT
+2510 QMFDVT
-2522 HSIGG
+2522 TAVSGA
-2527 CYKRVINASEDHSLI
+2527 YTQVITCSADKSLVA
-2542 TYNGMTGQLEKTTP
+2542 Y
-2556 EASVGRL
+2556 A
-2563 IPHIVPDDGN
+2563 DDGTLALMSPAEVKGHPIPYLVATDTGN
-2573 KPEFCC
+2573 APGFCA
-2579 KYIDLGCKVP
+2579 KYIKIGTQQSLSFDLGVF
-2589 LGYQL
+2589 
-2594 GIVLGAIL
+2594 IGAML
-2602 GDGWVDANDVVRIA
+2602 GDGWVDSQDGAWIA
-2616 ANDDSIRAKLL
+2616 AEHPDIQN
-2627 ELCALGKTLP
+2627 ALIDL
-2637 VSRDAESFSY
+2637 
-2647 KAGQAF
+2647 
-2653 SDADKQRITVYLP
+2653 
-2666 REKARIL
+2666 L
-2673 RNWIGSGASNKMIP
+2673 RNKLSIAQTEAGARLYEYDSHERFGGAVAHRINCGIPRPVGRELRDLIGTGAINKRIP
-2687 WPCLA
+2687 VACMHG
-2692 ASKAHMIGL
+2692 SRAHLIGL
-2701 LVGLLSTDGSIGY
+2701 LVGLLATDGCIHCGTK
-2714 SFAVSKK
+2714 APRGKK
-2721 TAQKTISYNTT
+2721 TVAKSIVMHTT
-2732 SPYLRDGIQQLA
+2732 SPLLRDGIQQICKQLGVRTTA
-2744 ARLGIR
+2744 SPYKGVNSVHTCYAIALSITDTARL
-2750 TSAHPYRGP
+2750 YRKEP
-2759 HSTTDCYLIT
+2759 KFRMLDSVDQASLERIVESLEN
-2769 FAISDVVNLYQ
+2769 SD
-2780 QNKLFRLI
+2780 
-2788 HKESQERL
+2788 
-2796 ELIVRDVLNAMQPDT
+2796 APDKY
-2811 FDIVPYPYHL
+2811 DLVPFPRQL
-2821 VCELTYSGATRITGN
+2821 RSELTYAGIGGQGKKHHIVRASEITTYDQRGSMPRTIALQMVETLRN
-2836 ASDNTRMKKVGYMNR
+2836 VDWTQYTQNLYIAKEKR
-2851 TYARRMAQCLRNADW
+2851 TY
-2866 DHYTDPVALK
+2866 
-2876 KADRTG
+2876 
-2882 HTPQCAKQLALE
+2882 HTPEQAAALVAA
-2894 WCELVENTAIT
+2894 WCDIVENTEIG
-2905 WSHVDSAEF
+2905 WRNVVDVQPA
-2914 YGIDDA
+2914 GVMDA

-3018 YDTPVEIMD
+3018 YDTSVEIMD

>member
-1 MDTPAAFDP
+1 MGTPAAFDP

-25 FAQTRYNLLAQ
+25 FAQTRYNMLAQ

-54 SNQDVY
+54 SDQDVY

-71 IRENVKQ
+71 IRDNVRQ

-251 SKYGRLM
+251 KKYGRLM
-258 DESDGNKRAVT
+258 DESDENKKAVT
-269 TMNEYRDLWNNEI
+269 TMTEYRNLWNNEI

-368 TLDDVGPG
+368 TLDDVEPG
-376 EFQPHVDSVFMEG
+376 EFQPHIDSVFMEG

-603 YQESS
+603 YQESY

-672 ADLNER
+672 ADPNER

-729 LHPDTILCIYRNGE
+729 LHPDTLLCIYRNGE
-743 RLHIYAKEYL
+743 RMHIYAKEYL
-753 TQSKAGDMVLSL
+753 TQSKAGDTVLSL

-805 KWLTFTNKNDH
+805 KWLTFINKNDH
-816 CELLPTTDL
+816 CELLPTTALQEDT
-825 RRDMFVPVEDSR
+825 MIPVE
-837 MRSDDNQQQKLV
+837 
-849 FPALARQL
+849 
-857 SDALDCWELTEDVAW
+857 
-872 VLGLYAAEGHAAHT
+872 
-886 DDATGKTRRTGI
+886 
-898 EIACVRKEIR
+898 ACR
-908 ERAMNIL
+908 
-915 TNQMNVH
+915 
-922 VTIGKQA
+922 
-929 RYPEGCSVRVLRS
+929 
-942 QIGQLF
+942 
-948 AQLFGETAAT
+948 
-958 KRVPACIFQST
+958 
-969 RACQVAFLMGYLDG
+969 
-983 DGAVAYERG
+983 
-992 RVRVSCTTISEQ
+992 
-1004 LAIDIAAIMRMLG
+1004 
-1017 IHAFYSVSRNQN
+1017 
-1029 GFVYRVEISKSDFE
+1029 
-1043 KLGTFTHSEKA
+1043 
-1054 ARMLKCDGQYRRH
+1054 
-1067 ALRAPYTA
+1067 
-1075 DMYQACLTKFGGR
+1075 
-1088 STELKRVRTGSIS
+1088 
-1101 ADFFKDNGIH
+1101 
-1111 VSTILEHVEW
+1111 EHVEW

-1133 EYLVDLDVDDNVY
+1133 EYLVDLDADDNVY

-1312 RGDVTPDIE
+1312 RGDVTSDIE

-1362 MMGVQHRD
+1362 MMGVQHKD

-1532 CSKVEGAVEEW
+1532 CSKVKGAVEEW

-1588 EDTMVYTDQ
+1588 EDTTVFTNQ

-1609 KVAVLDPASNTFQF
+1609 QVAVLDPVSNTFQF

-1675 RVNVQTVQGYA
+1675 RVNVQMVQGYA
-1686 WLHQVAAPHR
+1686 WLHPVAAPHC
-1696 DLVQQT
+1696 DLAQQT

-1802 GNSIVPKEEMLRDAQ
+1802 GNSIVPKEEMLRDSQ

-2000 GISLEEYPDRVHM
+2000 GISLEEYPDRVHI
-2013 YGATDQDIK
+2013 YGATDRDIK

-2034 TFDSKNL
+2034 TFDSKHL

-2096 ERQVN
+2096 ERQIN

-2171 LRYRPVSK
+2171 PRYRPVSK

-2221 SLYRALEA
+2221 SLYQALEA
-2229 VTGLSETDDP
+2229 VTGLGETDDP

-2331 ARKLLEESMAERPI
+2331 ARKLLEEAMAERPI

-2397 TMIGIDLNILKQF
+2397 TTIGINLNTLKQY
-2410 FEKNHNRPL
+2410 FEKSRNRPL
-2419 SSSDSVVYWMIEQLQ
+2419 NSFESVIYWMVEQLQ
-2434 HKSSDTTN
+2434 QEPSNAMN
-2442 ERVESMFDGA
+2442 ERVDTMFDGT
-2452 TKLTTAWCAIAL
+2452 TKLTTAWCSMAL
-2464 ENLPTVEG
+2464 ENVPTVEG
-2472 SAIQKSD
+2472 SAVQKSD

-2484 DVPDGYYASTLDP
+2484 DVPEGYYASTLDP
-2497 VTHEQKAVRITKI
+2497 ITHEQKAMPITKV

-2522 HSIGG
+2522 HSVGG
-2527 CYKRVINASEDHSLI
+2527 SYKRVINASEDHSLI
-2542 TYNGMTGQLEKTTP
+2542 TYNTMTGQLEKTTP
-2556 EASVGRL
+2556 EASVGRM

-2573 KPEFCC
+2573 RPELCC
-2579 KYIDLGCKVP
+2579 KYIDLGSQVP
-2589 LGYQL
+2589 LSYQL

-2616 ANDDSIRAKLL
+2616 ANDESIRKKLL
-2627 ELCALGKTLP
+2627 ELCAVGKTLP
-2637 VSRDAESFSY
+2637 VLRDAESFSY
-2647 KAGQAF
+2647 EAVQAF
-2653 SDADKQRITVYLP
+2653 SDADKWRITVYMGK
-2666 REKARIL
+2666 EKARVL

-2714 SFAVSKK
+2714 SFARSK
-2721 TAQKTISYNTT
+2721 TAAQKTVSYNTT

-2744 ARLGIR
+2744 TRLGIR
-2750 TSAHPYRGP
+2750 TSIHPYRGP
-2759 HSTTDCYLIT
+2759 HSTTDCYLISFSIGDIT
-2769 FAISDVVNLYQ
+2769 RLYQ

-2796 ELIVRDVLNAMQPDT
+2796 EWIVRDVSNATQPDT
-2811 FDIVPYPYHL
+2811 FDIVPYPHYL
-2821 VCELTYSGATRITGN
+2821 VCELTYAGATRITGN

-2851 TYARRMAQCLRNADW
+2851 TYALRMAERLRSANW
-2866 DHYTDPVALK
+2866 DDYSDPVALK
-2876 KADRTG
+2876 KTDRTG
-2882 HTPQCAKQLALE
+2882 HTPQQAKQLAMA

-2905 WSHVDSAEF
+2905 WSHVDSVEF
-2914 YGIDDA
+2914 YGTDDA

-3012 RRGEIT
+3012 RRGEIE
-3018 YDTPVEIMD
+3018 YDTPVEILD

>member
-1 MDTPAAFDP
+1 MGTPAAFDP

-25 FAQTRYNLLAQ
+25 FAQTRYNMLAQ
-36 RPARTSTKLP
+36 RPARTSTKMP

-54 SNQDVY
+54 SDQDVY

-71 IRENVKQ
+71 IRDNVRQ

-251 SKYGRLM
+251 SKYDRLM
-258 DESDGNKRAVT
+258 DESAGNKRAVT

-368 TLDDVGPG
+368 TLDDVEPG
-376 EFQPHVDSVFMEG
+376 EFQPHIDSVFMEG

-553 LLDSKTVALASLTVD
+553 LLDSKTVVLASLTVD

-636 GNLYTRMRTKDGSVN
+636 GNLYTRMRTQDGSVN

-672 ADLNER
+672 ADPNER

-724 TLMGC
+724 TLMG
-729 LHPDTILCIYRNGE
+729 
-743 RLHIYAKEYL
+743 
-753 TQSKAGDMVLSL
+753 
-765 DEQMNPCF
+765 
-773 RPVRQVLDV
+773 
-782 HQDLDVYEV
+782 
-791 KTATGKTVVVNGNH
+791 
-805 KWLTFTNKNDH
+805 
-816 CELLPTTDL
+816 
-825 RRDMFVPVEDSR
+825 
-837 MRSDDNQQQKLV
+837 
-849 FPALARQL
+849 
-857 SDALDCWELTEDVAW
+857 
-872 VLGLYAAEGHAAHT
+872 
-886 DDATGKTRRTGI
+886 
-898 EIACVRKEIR
+898 
-908 ERAMNIL
+908 
-915 TNQMNVH
+915 
-922 VTIGKQA
+922 
-929 RYPEGCSVRVLRS
+929 
-942 QIGQLF
+942 
-948 AQLFGETAAT
+948 
-958 KRVPACIFQST
+958 
-969 RACQVAFLMGYLDG
+969 
-983 DGAVAYERG
+983 
-992 RVRVSCTTISEQ
+992 
-1004 LAIDIAAIMRMLG
+1004 
-1017 IHAFYSVSRNQN
+1017 
-1029 GFVYRVEISKSDFE
+1029 
-1043 KLGTFTHSEKA
+1043 
-1054 ARMLKCDGQYRRH
+1054 
-1067 ALRAPYTA
+1067 
-1075 DMYQACLTKFGGR
+1075 
-1088 STELKRVRTGSIS
+1088 
-1101 ADFFKDNGIH
+1101 
-1111 VSTILEHVEW
+1111 
-1121 ERIVSVTPAGTA
+1121 
-1133 EYLVDLDVDDNVY
+1133 
-1146 MLANGVF
+1146 
-1153 THNSK
+1153 SK

-1362 MMGVQHRD
+1362 MMGVQHKD

-1686 WLHQVAAPHR
+1686 WLHPVAAPHR
-1696 DLVQQT
+1696 DLAHQT

-1802 GNSIVPKEEMLRDAQ
+1802 GNSIVPKEEMLRDSQ

-1886 DPVSGKTVKDVA
+1886 DPVSGKTVRDVA

-2034 TFDSKNL
+2034 TFDSKHL

-2096 ERQVN
+2096 ERQIN

-2122 RLAKQ
+2122 HLAKQ

-2171 LRYRPVSK
+2171 PRYRPVSK

-2221 SLYRALEA
+2221 SLYQALEA
-2229 VTGLSETDDP
+2229 VTGLGETDDP

-2331 ARKLLEESMAERPI
+2331 ARKLLEEAMAERPI

-2354 KYGIMGFFPKLRGKP
+2354 RYGIMGFFPKLRGRP

-2389 DGDSVKNL
+2389 DGDSIWNL
-2397 TMIGIDLNILKQF
+2397 VRIACKLDSLKQIF
-2410 FEKNHNRPL
+2410 KENGNAPL
-2419 SSSDSVVYWMIEQLQ
+2419 IFSENSVSCMSETITGGTML
-2434 HKSSDTTN
+2434 K
-2442 ERVESMFDGA
+2442 
-2452 TKLTTAWCAIAL
+2452 
-2464 ENLPTVEG
+2464 EG
-2472 SAIQKSD
+2472 SQIYDVNHITVAIEDIPIIPESHRVDD
-2479 NVIEW
+2479 NGNEEW
-2484 DVPDGYYASTLDP
+2484 DVPEGFFVYTMEREEGACGLAP
-2497 VTHEQKAVRITKI
+2497 ITKKSLHKNI
-2510 SKHMNLRMYHVT
+2510 QMFDVT
-2522 HSIGG
+2522 TAVSGA
-2527 CYKRVINASEDHSLI
+2527 YTQVITCSADKSLVA
-2542 TYNGMTGQLEKTTP
+2542 Y
-2556 EASVGRL
+2556 A
-2563 IPHIVPDDGN
+2563 DDGALALMTPAEVKGHPIPYLVATDTGN
-2573 KPEFCC
+2573 APGFCA
-2579 KYIDLGCKVP
+2579 KYIKIGTQQSLSFDLGVF
-2589 LGYQL
+2589 
-2594 GIVLGAIL
+2594 IGAML
-2602 GDGWVDANDVVRIA
+2602 GDGWVDSQDGAWIA
-2616 ANDDSIRAKLL
+2616 AEHPDIQN
-2627 ELCALGKTLP
+2627 ALIDL
-2637 VSRDAESFSY
+2637 
-2647 KAGQAF
+2647 
-2653 SDADKQRITVYLP
+2653 
-2666 REKARIL
+2666 L
-2673 RNWIGSGASNKMIP
+2673 RNKLSIAQTETGARLYEYDSHERFGGAVAHRINCGIPRPVGRELRDLIGAGAINKRIP
-2687 WPCLA
+2687 VACMHG
-2692 ASKAHMIGL
+2692 SRAHLIGL
-2701 LVGLLSTDGSIGY
+2701 LVGLLATDGCIHCGTK
-2714 SFAVSKK
+2714 APKGKK
-2721 TAQKTISYNTT
+2721 TVAKSIVMHTT
-2732 SPYLRDGIQQLA
+2732 SPLLRDGIQQICKQ
-2744 ARLGIR
+2744 LGVR
-2750 TSAHPYRGP
+2750 TSASPYKGVNSI
-2759 HSTTDCYLIT
+2759 HTCYAIALSITDT
-2769 FAISDVVNLYQ
+2769 ARLY
-2780 QNKLFRLI
+2780 R
-2788 HKESQERL
+2788 KESKFRMLDSVDQASLERIVESL
-2796 ELIVRDVLNAMQPDT
+2796 ENSDAPDKY
-2811 FDIVPYPYHL
+2811 DLVPFPRQL
-2821 VCELTYSGATRITGN
+2821 RSELTYAGIGGQGKKHHIVRASEITTYDQRGSMPRTIALQMVETLRSVDWTQYTQN
-2836 ASDNTRMKKVGYMNR
+2836 LYIAKEKR
-2851 TYARRMAQCLRNADW
+2851 TY
-2866 DHYTDPVALK
+2866 
-2876 KADRTG
+2876 
-2882 HTPQCAKQLALE
+2882 HTPEQAAALVTA
-2894 WCELVENTAIT
+2894 WCDIVENTEIG
-2905 WSHVDSAEF
+2905 WRNVVDVQPA
-2914 YGIDDA
+2914 GVMDA

-2999 VRFRSAAEMLKAL
+2999 VRYRSAAEMLKAL

>member
-1 MDTPAAFDP
+1 MGTPAAFDP

-25 FAQTRYNLLAQ
+25 FAQTRYNMLAQ

-54 SNQDVY
+54 SDQDVY

-71 IRENVKQ
+71 IRDNVRQ

-225 PMLRAAGMSED
+225 PMLRAAGVSED

-258 DESDGNKRAVT
+258 DESDENKKAVT
-269 TMNEYRDLWNNEI
+269 TMTEYRNLWNNEI

-368 TLDDVGPG
+368 TLDDVEPG
-376 EFQPHVDSVFMEG
+376 EFQPHIDSVFMEG

-451 LIREPDGVERWKPLE
+451 LIQEPDGVERWKPLE

-672 ADLNER
+672 ADPNER

-724 TLMGC
+724 TLMG
-729 LHPDTILCIYRNGE
+729 
-743 RLHIYAKEYL
+743 
-753 TQSKAGDMVLSL
+753 
-765 DEQMNPCF
+765 
-773 RPVRQVLDV
+773 
-782 HQDLDVYEV
+782 
-791 KTATGKTVVVNGNH
+791 
-805 KWLTFTNKNDH
+805 
-816 CELLPTTDL
+816 
-825 RRDMFVPVEDSR
+825 
-837 MRSDDNQQQKLV
+837 
-849 FPALARQL
+849 
-857 SDALDCWELTEDVAW
+857 
-872 VLGLYAAEGHAAHT
+872 
-886 DDATGKTRRTGI
+886 
-898 EIACVRKEIR
+898 
-908 ERAMNIL
+908 
-915 TNQMNVH
+915 
-922 VTIGKQA
+922 
-929 RYPEGCSVRVLRS
+929 
-942 QIGQLF
+942 
-948 AQLFGETAAT
+948 
-958 KRVPACIFQST
+958 
-969 RACQVAFLMGYLDG
+969 
-983 DGAVAYERG
+983 
-992 RVRVSCTTISEQ
+992 
-1004 LAIDIAAIMRMLG
+1004 
-1017 IHAFYSVSRNQN
+1017 
-1029 GFVYRVEISKSDFE
+1029 
-1043 KLGTFTHSEKA
+1043 
-1054 ARMLKCDGQYRRH
+1054 
-1067 ALRAPYTA
+1067 
-1075 DMYQACLTKFGGR
+1075 
-1088 STELKRVRTGSIS
+1088 
-1101 ADFFKDNGIH
+1101 
-1111 VSTILEHVEW
+1111 
-1121 ERIVSVTPAGTA
+1121 
-1133 EYLVDLDVDDNVY
+1133 
-1146 MLANGVF
+1146 
-1153 THNSK
+1153 SK

-1181 DGTQTTTERYIGK
+1181 DGTQTTTEKYIGK

-1312 RGDVTPDIE
+1312 RGDVTSDIE

-1362 MMGVQHRD
+1362 MMGVQHKD

-1588 EDTMVYTDQ
+1588 EDTTVFTDQ

-1609 KVAVLDPASNTFQF
+1609 KVAVLDPVSNTFQF

-1628 IHSGPYKGLMYGY
+1628 IHSGPYKGLIYGY

-1686 WLHQVAAPHR
+1686 WLHPVAAPHC
-1696 DLVQQT
+1696 DLAHQT

-1802 GNSIVPKEEMLRDAQ
+1802 GNSIVPKEEMLRDSQ

-2034 TFDSKNL
+2034 TFDSKHL

-2096 ERQVN
+2096 ERQIN

-2122 RLAKQ
+2122 HLAKQ

-2171 LRYRPVSK
+2171 PRYRPVSK

-2221 SLYRALEA
+2221 SLYQALEA

-2331 ARKLLEESMAERPI
+2331 ARKLLEEAMAERPI

-2389 DGDSVKNL
+2389 DGDSIWNL
-2397 TMIGIDLNILKQF
+2397 VRIACKLDNLKQIF
-2410 FEKNHNRPL
+2410 KENGNAPL
-2419 SSSDSVVYWMIEQLQ
+2419 IFSENSVSCMSE
-2434 HKSSDTTN
+2434 TTTGGT
-2442 ERVESMFDGA
+2442 ML
-2452 TKLTTAWCAIAL
+2452 K
-2464 ENLPTVEG
+2464 EG
-2472 SAIQKSD
+2472 SQIYDVNHITVAIEDIPIIPESHRVDD
-2479 NVIEW
+2479 NGNEEW
-2484 DVPDGYYASTLDP
+2484 DVPEGFFVYTMEREEGACGLAP
-2497 VTHEQKAVRITKI
+2497 ITKKSLHKNI
-2510 SKHMNLRMYHVT
+2510 QMFDVT
-2522 HSIGG
+2522 TAVSGA
-2527 CYKRVINASEDHSLI
+2527 YTQVITCSADKSLVA
-2542 TYNGMTGQLEKTTP
+2542 Y
-2556 EASVGRL
+2556 A
-2563 IPHIVPDDGN
+2563 DDGALALMTPAEVKGHPIPYLVATDTGN
-2573 KPEFCC
+2573 APGFCA
-2579 KYIDLGCKVP
+2579 KYIKIGTQQSLSFDLGVF
-2589 LGYQL
+2589 
-2594 GIVLGAIL
+2594 IGAML
-2602 GDGWVDANDVVRIA
+2602 GDGWVDSQDGAWIA
-2616 ANDDSIRAKLL
+2616 AEHPDIQN
-2627 ELCALGKTLP
+2627 ALIDL
-2637 VSRDAESFSY
+2637 
-2647 KAGQAF
+2647 
-2653 SDADKQRITVYLP
+2653 
-2666 REKARIL
+2666 L
-2673 RNWIGSGASNKMIP
+2673 RNKLSIAQTETGARLYEYDSHERFGGAVAHRINCGIPRPVGRELRDLIGAGAINKRIP
-2687 WPCLA
+2687 VACMHG
-2692 ASKAHMIGL
+2692 SRAHLIGL
-2701 LVGLLSTDGSIGY
+2701 LVGLLATDGCIHCGTK
-2714 SFAVSKK
+2714 APKGKK
-2721 TAQKTISYNTT
+2721 TVAKSIVMHTT
-2732 SPYLRDGIQQLA
+2732 SPLLRDGIQQICKQ
-2744 ARLGIR
+2744 LGVR
-2750 TSAHPYRGP
+2750 TSASPYKGVNSI
-2759 HSTTDCYLIT
+2759 HTCYAIALSITDT
-2769 FAISDVVNLYQ
+2769 ARLY
-2780 QNKLFRLI
+2780 R
-2788 HKESQERL
+2788 KESKFRMLDSVDQASLERIVESL
-2796 ELIVRDVLNAMQPDT
+2796 ENSDAPDKY
-2811 FDIVPYPYHL
+2811 DLVPFPRQL
-2821 VCELTYSGATRITGN
+2821 RSELTYAGIGGQGKKHHIVRASEITTYDQRGSMPRTIALQMVETLRSVDWTQYTQN
-2836 ASDNTRMKKVGYMNR
+2836 LYIAKEQR
-2851 TYARRMAQCLRNADW
+2851 TY
-2866 DHYTDPVALK
+2866 
-2876 KADRTG
+2876 
-2882 HTPQCAKQLALE
+2882 HTPEQAAALVTA
-2894 WCELVENTAIT
+2894 WCDLVENTEIG
-2905 WSHVDSAEF
+2905 WRNVVDVQPA
-2914 YGIDDA
+2914 GVMDA

>member
-1 MDTPAAFDP
+1 MGTPAAFDP

-25 FAQTRYNLLAQ
+25 FAQTRYNMLAQ

-54 SNQDVY
+54 SDQDVY

-71 IRENVKQ
+71 IRDNVRQ

-258 DESDGNKRAVT
+258 DESDGNKKAVT
-269 TMNEYRDLWNNEI
+269 TMTEYRNLWNNEI

-368 TLDDVGPG
+368 TLDDVEPG
-376 EFQPHVDSVFMEG
+376 EFQPHIDSVFMEG

-672 ADLNER
+672 ADPNER

-724 TLMGC
+724 TLMG
-729 LHPDTILCIYRNGE
+729 
-743 RLHIYAKEYL
+743 
-753 TQSKAGDMVLSL
+753 
-765 DEQMNPCF
+765 
-773 RPVRQVLDV
+773 
-782 HQDLDVYEV
+782 
-791 KTATGKTVVVNGNH
+791 
-805 KWLTFTNKNDH
+805 
-816 CELLPTTDL
+816 
-825 RRDMFVPVEDSR
+825 
-837 MRSDDNQQQKLV
+837 
-849 FPALARQL
+849 
-857 SDALDCWELTEDVAW
+857 
-872 VLGLYAAEGHAAHT
+872 
-886 DDATGKTRRTGI
+886 
-898 EIACVRKEIR
+898 
-908 ERAMNIL
+908 
-915 TNQMNVH
+915 
-922 VTIGKQA
+922 
-929 RYPEGCSVRVLRS
+929 
-942 QIGQLF
+942 
-948 AQLFGETAAT
+948 
-958 KRVPACIFQST
+958 
-969 RACQVAFLMGYLDG
+969 
-983 DGAVAYERG
+983 
-992 RVRVSCTTISEQ
+992 
-1004 LAIDIAAIMRMLG
+1004 
-1017 IHAFYSVSRNQN
+1017 
-1029 GFVYRVEISKSDFE
+1029 
-1043 KLGTFTHSEKA
+1043 
-1054 ARMLKCDGQYRRH
+1054 
-1067 ALRAPYTA
+1067 
-1075 DMYQACLTKFGGR
+1075 
-1088 STELKRVRTGSIS
+1088 
-1101 ADFFKDNGIH
+1101 
-1111 VSTILEHVEW
+1111 
-1121 ERIVSVTPAGTA
+1121 
-1133 EYLVDLDVDDNVY
+1133 
-1146 MLANGVF
+1146 
-1153 THNSK
+1153 SK

-1312 RGDVTPDIE
+1312 RGDVTSDIE

-1362 MMGVQHRD
+1362 MMGVQHKD

-1420 KMCYDEETQIFTDR
+1420 KMCYDEKTQIFTDR

-1588 EDTMVYTDQ
+1588 EDTTVFTNQ

-1609 KVAVLDPASNTFQF
+1609 QVAVLDPVSNTFQF

-1686 WLHQVAAPHR
+1686 WLHPVAAPHC
-1696 DLVQQT
+1696 DLAHQT

-1802 GNSIVPKEEMLRDAQ
+1802 GNSIVPKEEMLRDSQ

-2013 YGATDQDIK
+2013 YGATDRDIK

-2034 TFDSKNL
+2034 TFDSKHL

-2052 IFGAD
+2052 IFGAN

-2096 ERQVN
+2096 ERQIN

-2144 KIRALQPMADAGV
+2144 KIRALQPMVDAGV
-2157 KPTDFLLTRIPILP
+2157 KPIDFLLTRIPILP
-2171 LRYRPVSK
+2171 PRYRPVSK

-2221 SLYRALEA
+2221 SLYQALEA
-2229 VTGLSETDDP
+2229 VTGLGETDDP

-2331 ARKLLEESMAERPI
+2331 ARKLLEEAMAERPI

-2397 TMIGIDLNILKQF
+2397 TTIGINLNTLKQY
-2410 FEKNHNRPL
+2410 FEKSRNRPL
-2419 SSSDSVVYWMIEQLQ
+2419 NSFESVIYWMVEQLQ
-2434 HKSSDTTN
+2434 QEPSNAMN
-2442 ERVESMFDGA
+2442 ERVDTMFDGT
-2452 TKLTTAWCAIAL
+2452 TKLTTAWCSMAL

-2472 SAIQKSD
+2472 SAVQKSD

-2484 DVPDGYYASTLDP
+2484 DVPEGYYASTLDP
-2497 VTHEQKAVRITKI
+2497 ITHEQKAMPITKV

-2522 HSIGG
+2522 HSVGG
-2527 CYKRVINASEDHSLI
+2527 SYKRVINASEDHSLI
-2542 TYNGMTGQLEKTTP
+2542 TYNTMTGQLEKTTP
-2556 EASVGRL
+2556 EASVGRM

-2573 KPEFCC
+2573 RPELCC
-2579 KYIDLGCKVP
+2579 KYIDLGSQVP
-2589 LGYQL
+2589 LSYQL

-2616 ANDDSIRAKLL
+2616 ANDESIRKKLL
-2627 ELCALGKTLP
+2627 ELCAVGKTLP
-2637 VSRDAESFSY
+2637 VLRDAESFSY
-2647 KAGQAF
+2647 EAVQAF
-2653 SDADKQRITVYLP
+2653 SDADKWRITVYMGK
-2666 REKARIL
+2666 EKARVL

-2714 SFAVSKK
+2714 SFARSK
-2721 TAQKTISYNTT
+2721 TAAQKTVSYNTT

-2744 ARLGIR
+2744 TRLGIR
-2750 TSAHPYRGP
+2750 TSIHPYRGP
-2759 HSTTDCYLIT
+2759 HSTTDCYLISFSIGDIT
-2769 FAISDVVNLYQ
+2769 RLYQ

-2796 ELIVRDVLNAMQPDT
+2796 EWIVRDVSNATQPDT
-2811 FDIVPYPYHL
+2811 FDIVPYPHYL
-2821 VCELTYSGATRITGN
+2821 VCELTYAGATRITGN

-2851 TYARRMAQCLRNADW
+2851 TYALRMAERLRSANW
-2866 DHYTDPVALK
+2866 DDYSDPVALK
-2876 KADRTG
+2876 KTDRTG
-2882 HTPQCAKQLALE
+2882 HTPQQAKQLAMA

-2905 WSHVDSAEF
+2905 WSHVDSVEF
-2914 YGIDDA
+2914 YGTDDA

>member
-636 GNLYTRMRTKDGSVN
+636 GNLYTRMRTQDGSVN

-672 ADLNER
+672 ADPNER

-729 LHPDTILCIYRNGE
+729 LHPDTLLCIYRNNE
-743 RLHIYAKEYL
+743 RLHISAKEYL

-765 DEQMNPCF
+765 DAQMNPCF
-773 RPVRQVLDV
+773 RPVRQVLAV

-791 KTATGKTVVVNGNH
+791 KTTTGKTVVVNGTH

-816 CELLPTTDL
+816 CELLTTSDL
-825 RRDMFVPVEDSR
+825 REDTYI
-837 MRSDDNQQQKLV
+837 
-849 FPALARQL
+849 P
-857 SDALDCWELTEDVAW
+857 
-872 VLGLYAAEGHAAHT
+872 T
-886 DDATGKTRRTGI
+886 D
-898 EIACVRKEIR
+898 
-908 ERAMNIL
+908 
-915 TNQMNVH
+915 
-922 VTIGKQA
+922 
-929 RYPEGCSVRVLRS
+929 
-942 QIGQLF
+942 
-948 AQLFGETAAT
+948 
-958 KRVPACIFQST
+958 
-969 RACQVAFLMGYLDG
+969 
-983 DGAVAYERG
+983 
-992 RVRVSCTTISEQ
+992 
-1004 LAIDIAAIMRMLG
+1004 
-1017 IHAFYSVSRNQN
+1017 
-1029 GFVYRVEISKSDFE
+1029 
-1043 KLGTFTHSEKA
+1043 
-1054 ARMLKCDGQYRRH
+1054 
-1067 ALRAPYTA
+1067 
-1075 DMYQACLTKFGGR
+1075 GG
-1088 STELKRVRTGSIS
+1088 
-1101 ADFFKDNGIH
+1101 
-1111 VSTILEHVEW
+1111 W

-1667 DTTYQEFG
+1667 DSTYQEFG

-1686 WLHQVAAPHR
+1686 WLHPVAAPHR

-1802 GNSIVPKEEMLRDAQ
+1802 GNSIVPKEEMLRDSQ

-2171 LRYRPVSK
+2171 PRYRPVSK

-2331 ARKLLEESMAERPI
+2331 ARKLLEEAMAERPI

-2389 DGDSVKNL
+2389 DGDSIWNL
-2397 TMIGIDLNILKQF
+2397 VRIACKLDNLKQIF
-2410 FEKNHNRPL
+2410 KENGNAPL
-2419 SSSDSVVYWMIEQLQ
+2419 IFSENSVSCMSE
-2434 HKSSDTTN
+2434 TTTGGT
-2442 ERVESMFDGA
+2442 ML
-2452 TKLTTAWCAIAL
+2452 K
-2464 ENLPTVEG
+2464 EG
-2472 SAIQKSD
+2472 SQIHDVNHITVAIEDIPIIPESRRVD
-2479 NVIEW
+2479 DSGNEEW
-2484 DVPDGYYASTLDP
+2484 DVPEGFFVYTMEREEGACGLAP
-2497 VTHEQKAVRITKI
+2497 ITKKSLHKNI
-2510 SKHMNLRMYHVT
+2510 QMFDVT
-2522 HSIGG
+2522 TAVSGA
-2527 CYKRVINASEDHSLI
+2527 YTQVITCSADKSLVAY
-2542 TYNGMTGQLEKTTP
+2542 T
-2556 EASVGRL
+2556 
-2563 IPHIVPDDGN
+2563 DDGTLALMTPAEVKGHPIPYLVATDTGN
-2573 KPEFCC
+2573 APGFCA
-2579 KYIDLGCKVP
+2579 KYIKIGTQQSLSFDLGVF
-2589 LGYQL
+2589 
-2594 GIVLGAIL
+2594 IGAML
-2602 GDGWVDANDVVRIA
+2602 GDGWVDSQDGVWIA
-2616 ANDDSIRAKLL
+2616 AEHPDIQN
-2627 ELCALGKTLP
+2627 ALIDL
-2637 VSRDAESFSY
+2637 
-2647 KAGQAF
+2647 
-2653 SDADKQRITVYLP
+2653 
-2666 REKARIL
+2666 L
-2673 RNWIGSGASNKMIP
+2673 RNKLSIAQTETGARLYEYDSHERFGGAVAHRINCGIPRPVGRELRDLIGAGAINKRIP
-2687 WPCLA
+2687 VACMHG
-2692 ASKAHMIGL
+2692 SRAHLIGL
-2701 LVGLLSTDGSIGY
+2701 LVGLLATDGCIHCGTK
-2714 SFAVSKK
+2714 APKGKK
-2721 TAQKTISYNTT
+2721 TVAKSIVMHTT
-2732 SPYLRDGIQQLA
+2732 SPLLRDGIQQICKQ
-2744 ARLGIR
+2744 LGVR
-2750 TSAHPYRGP
+2750 TSASPYKGVNSI
-2759 HSTTDCYLIT
+2759 HTCYAIALSITDTARLYRKEPKFRMLDSVDQASLERIVESLEN
-2769 FAISDVVNLYQ
+2769 SD
-2780 QNKLFRLI
+2780 
-2788 HKESQERL
+2788 
-2796 ELIVRDVLNAMQPDT
+2796 APDKY
-2811 FDIVPYPYHL
+2811 DLVPFPRQL
-2821 VCELTYSGATRITGN
+2821 RSELTYAGIGGQGKKHHIVRASEITTYDQRGSMPRTIALQMVETLRSVDWTQYTQN
-2836 ASDNTRMKKVGYMNR
+2836 LYIAKEKR
-2851 TYARRMAQCLRNADW
+2851 TY
-2866 DHYTDPVALK
+2866 
-2876 KADRTG
+2876 
-2882 HTPQCAKQLALE
+2882 HTPEQAAALVTA
-2894 WCELVENTAIT
+2894 WCDIVENTEIG
-2905 WSHVDSAEF
+2905 WRNVVDVQPACVM
-2914 YGIDDA
+2914 DA

>member
-1 MDTPAAFDP
+1 MGTPAAFDP

-25 FAQTRYNLLAQ
+25 FAQTRYNMLAQ

-54 SNQDVY
+54 SDQDVY

-71 IRENVKQ
+71 IRDNVRQ

-251 SKYGRLM
+251 KKYGRLM
-258 DESDGNKRAVT
+258 DESDENKKAVT
-269 TMNEYRDLWNNEI
+269 TMTEYRNLWNNEI

-368 TLDDVGPG
+368 TLDDVEPG
-376 EFQPHVDSVFMEG
+376 EFQPHIDSVFMEG

-553 LLDSKTVALASLTVD
+553 LLDSKTVVLASLTVD

-672 ADLNER
+672 ADPNER

-729 LHPDTILCIYRNGE
+729 LHPDTLLCIYRNGE

-791 KTATGKTVVVNGNH
+791 KTATGKTIVVNGNH

-816 CELLPTTDL
+816 CKLLTTADL
-825 RRDMFVPVEDSR
+825 RKDTYIP
-837 MRSDDNQQQKLV
+837 
-849 FPALARQL
+849 
-857 SDALDCWELTEDVAW
+857 
-872 VLGLYAAEGHAAHT
+872 T
-886 DDATGKTRRTGI
+886 D
-898 EIACVRKEIR
+898 
-908 ERAMNIL
+908 
-915 TNQMNVH
+915 
-922 VTIGKQA
+922 
-929 RYPEGCSVRVLRS
+929 
-942 QIGQLF
+942 
-948 AQLFGETAAT
+948 
-958 KRVPACIFQST
+958 
-969 RACQVAFLMGYLDG
+969 
-983 DGAVAYERG
+983 
-992 RVRVSCTTISEQ
+992 
-1004 LAIDIAAIMRMLG
+1004 
-1017 IHAFYSVSRNQN
+1017 
-1029 GFVYRVEISKSDFE
+1029 
-1043 KLGTFTHSEKA
+1043 
-1054 ARMLKCDGQYRRH
+1054 
-1067 ALRAPYTA
+1067 
-1075 DMYQACLTKFGGR
+1075 GG
-1088 STELKRVRTGSIS
+1088 
-1101 ADFFKDNGIH
+1101 
-1111 VSTILEHVEW
+1111 W

-1312 RGDVTPDIE
+1312 RGDVTSDIE

-1362 MMGVQHRD
+1362 MMGVQHKD

-1420 KMCYDEETQIFTDR
+1420 KMCYDEKTQIFTDR

-1588 EDTMVYTDQ
+1588 ENTTVFTNQ

-1609 KVAVLDPASNTFQF
+1609 KVAVLDPVSNTFQF

-1675 RVNVQTVQGYA
+1675 RVNVQMVQGYA
-1686 WLHQVAAPHR
+1686 WLHLVAAPYC
-1696 DLVQQT
+1696 DLAHQT

-1844 GKIAEKTGKPVILP
+1844 GKIAEKTGKPIILP

-2000 GISLEEYPDRVHM
+2000 GISLEEYPDRVHI
-2013 YGATDQDIK
+2013 YGATDRDIK

-2034 TFDSKNL
+2034 TFDSKHL

-2096 ERQVN
+2096 ERQIN

-2127 TLRAPRVPL
+2127 TLRAPRIPL

-2171 LRYRPVSK
+2171 PRYRPVSK

-2221 SLYRALEA
+2221 SLYQALEA

-2331 ARKLLEESMAERPI
+2331 ARKLLEEAMAERPI

-2397 TMIGIDLNILKQF
+2397 TTIGINLNTLKQY
-2410 FEKNHNRPL
+2410 FEKSRNRPL
-2419 SSSDSVVYWMIEQLQ
+2419 NSFESVIYWMVEQLQ
-2434 HKSSDTTN
+2434 QEPSNAMN
-2442 ERVESMFDGA
+2442 ERVDTMFDGT
-2452 TKLTTAWCAIAL
+2452 TKLITAWCSMAL

-2472 SAIQKSD
+2472 SAVQKSD

-2484 DVPDGYYASTLDP
+2484 DVPEGYYASTLDP
-2497 VTHEQKAVRITKI
+2497 ITHEQKAMPITKV

-2522 HSIGG
+2522 HSVGG
-2527 CYKRVINASEDHSLI
+2527 SYKRVINASEDHSLI
-2542 TYNGMTGQLEKTTP
+2542 TYNTMTGQLEKTTP
-2556 EASVGRL
+2556 EASVGRM

-2573 KPEFCC
+2573 RPELCC
-2579 KYIDLGCKVP
+2579 KYIDLGSQVP
-2589 LGYQL
+2589 LSYQL

-2616 ANDDSIRAKLL
+2616 ANDESIRKKLL
-2627 ELCALGKTLP
+2627 ELCAVGKTLP
-2637 VSRDAESFSY
+2637 VLRDAESFSY
-2647 KAGQAF
+2647 EAVQAF
-2653 SDADKQRITVYLP
+2653 SDADKWRITVYMGK
-2666 REKARIL
+2666 EKARIL

-2714 SFAVSKK
+2714 SFARSK
-2721 TAQKTISYNTT
+2721 TAAQKTVSYNTT

-2744 ARLGIR
+2744 TRLGIR
-2750 TSAHPYRGP
+2750 TSVHPYRGP
-2759 HSTTDCYLIT
+2759 HSTTDCYLIS
-2769 FAISDVVNLYQ
+2769 FSISDITRLYQ

-2796 ELIVRDVLNAMQPDT
+2796 ERIVHDVSNATQPDT
-2811 FDIVPYPYHL
+2811 FDIVPYPHYL
-2821 VCELTYSGATRITGN
+2821 VCELTYAGATRITGN

-2851 TYARRMAQCLRNADW
+2851 TYALRMAERLRNANW
-2866 DHYTDPVALK
+2866 DHYSDPVALK
-2876 KADRTG
+2876 KTDRTG
-2882 HTPQCAKQLALE
+2882 HTPQQAKQLALA
-2894 WCELVENTAIT
+2894 WCELIENTAIT
-2905 WSHVDSAEF
+2905 WSHVDSVEF
-2914 YGIDDA
+2914 YGTDDA

>member
-25 FAQTRYNLLAQ
+25 FAQARYNMLAQ

-54 SNQDVY
+54 SDQDVY

-71 IRENVKQ
+71 IRENVRQ

-225 PMLRAAGMSED
+225 PMLRAAGVSED

-258 DESDGNKRAVT
+258 DESDENKKAVT
-269 TMNEYRDLWNNEI
+269 TMTEYRNLWNNEI

-368 TLDDVGPG
+368 TLDDVEPG
-376 EFQPHVDSVFMEG
+376 EFQPHIDSVFMEG

-553 LLDSKTVALASLTVD
+553 LLDSKTVVLASLTVD

-672 ADLNER
+672 ADPNER

-791 KTATGKTVVVNGNH
+791 KTATGKTVVVNGTH

-816 CELLPTTDL
+816 CELLTTADL
-825 RRDMFVPVEDSR
+825 RKDMFIPAED
-837 MRSDDNQQQKLV
+837 
-849 FPALARQL
+849 
-857 SDALDCWELTEDVAW
+857 
-872 VLGLYAAEGHAAHT
+872 G
-886 DDATGKTRRTGI
+886 
-898 EIACVRKEIR
+898 
-908 ERAMNIL
+908 
-915 TNQMNVH
+915 
-922 VTIGKQA
+922 
-929 RYPEGCSVRVLRS
+929 
-942 QIGQLF
+942 
-948 AQLFGETAAT
+948 
-958 KRVPACIFQST
+958 
-969 RACQVAFLMGYLDG
+969 
-983 DGAVAYERG
+983 
-992 RVRVSCTTISEQ
+992 
-1004 LAIDIAAIMRMLG
+1004 
-1017 IHAFYSVSRNQN
+1017 
-1029 GFVYRVEISKSDFE
+1029 
-1043 KLGTFTHSEKA
+1043 
-1054 ARMLKCDGQYRRH
+1054 
-1067 ALRAPYTA
+1067 
-1075 DMYQACLTKFGGR
+1075 
-1088 STELKRVRTGSIS
+1088 
-1101 ADFFKDNGIH
+1101 
-1111 VSTILEHVEW
+1111 W

-1181 DGTQTTTERYIGK
+1181 DGTQTTTEKYIGK

-1312 RGDVTPDIE
+1312 RGDVTSDIE

-1362 MMGVQHRD
+1362 MMGVQHKD

-1588 EDTMVYTDQ
+1588 EDTTVFTDQ

-1609 KVAVLDPASNTFQF
+1609 KVAVLDPVSNTFQF

-1686 WLHQVAAPHR
+1686 WLHPVAAPHR
-1696 DLVQQT
+1696 DLAHQT

-1802 GNSIVPKEEMLRDAQ
+1802 GNSIVPKEEMLRDSQ

-2013 YGATDQDIK
+2013 YGATDQDVK

-2034 TFDSKNL
+2034 TFDSKHL

-2096 ERQVN
+2096 ERQIN

-2122 RLAKQ
+2122 RQAKQ
-2127 TLRAPRVPL
+2127 TLRAPRIPL

-2157 KPTDFLLTRIPILP
+2157 KPIDFLLTRIPILP
-2171 LRYRPVSK
+2171 PRYRPVSK

-2221 SLYRALEA
+2221 SLYQALEA
-2229 VTGLSETDDP
+2229 VTGLGETDDP

-2331 ARKLLEESMAERPI
+2331 ARKLLEEAMAERPI

-2354 KYGIMGFFPKLRGKP
+2354 RYGIMGFFPKLRGKP

-2389 DGDSVKNL
+2389 DGDSIWNL
-2397 TMIGIDLNILKQF
+2397 VRIACKLDNLKQIF
-2410 FEKNHNRPL
+2410 KENGNAPL
-2419 SSSDSVVYWMIEQLQ
+2419 IFSENSVSCMSE
-2434 HKSSDTTN
+2434 TT
-2442 ERVESMFDGA
+2442 
-2452 TKLTTAWCAIAL
+2452 TTTGGTML
-2464 ENLPTVEG
+2464 KEG
-2472 SAIQKSD
+2472 SQIYDVNHITVAIEDIPIIPESHRVDD
-2479 NVIEW
+2479 NGNEEW
-2484 DVPDGYYASTLDP
+2484 DVPEGFFVYTMERGEGACGLAP
-2497 VTHEQKAVRITKI
+2497 ITKKSLHKNI
-2510 SKHMNLRMYHVT
+2510 QMFDVT
-2522 HSIGG
+2522 TAVSGA
-2527 CYKRVINASEDHSLI
+2527 YTQVITCSADKSLVA
-2542 TYNGMTGQLEKTTP
+2542 Y
-2556 EASVGRL
+2556 A
-2563 IPHIVPDDGN
+2563 DDGALALMTPAEVKGHPIPYLVATDTGN
-2573 KPEFCC
+2573 APGFCA
-2579 KYIDLGCKVP
+2579 KYIKIGTQQSLSFDLGVF
-2589 LGYQL
+2589 
-2594 GIVLGAIL
+2594 IGAML
-2602 GDGWVDANDVVRIA
+2602 GDGWVDSQDGAWIA
-2616 ANDDSIRAKLL
+2616 AEHPDIQN
-2627 ELCALGKTLP
+2627 ALIDL
-2637 VSRDAESFSY
+2637 
-2647 KAGQAF
+2647 
-2653 SDADKQRITVYLP
+2653 
-2666 REKARIL
+2666 L
-2673 RNWIGSGASNKMIP
+2673 RNKLSIAQTETGARLYEYDSHERFGGAVAHRINCGIPRPVGRELRDLIGAGAINKRIP
-2687 WPCLA
+2687 VACMHG
-2692 ASKAHMIGL
+2692 SRAHLIGL
-2701 LVGLLSTDGSIGY
+2701 LVGLLATDGCIHCGTK
-2714 SFAVSKK
+2714 APKGKK
-2721 TAQKTISYNTT
+2721 TVAKSIVMHTT
-2732 SPYLRDGIQQLA
+2732 SPLLRDGIQQICKQ
-2744 ARLGIR
+2744 LGVR
-2750 TSAHPYRGP
+2750 TSASPYKGVNSI
-2759 HSTTDCYLIT
+2759 HTCYAIALSITDT
-2769 FAISDVVNLYQ
+2769 ARLY
-2780 QNKLFRLI
+2780 R
-2788 HKESQERL
+2788 KESKFRMLDSVDQASLERIVESL
-2796 ELIVRDVLNAMQPDT
+2796 ENSDAPDKY
-2811 FDIVPYPYHL
+2811 DLVPFPRQL
-2821 VCELTYSGATRITGN
+2821 RSELTYAGIGGQGKKHHIVRASEITTYDQRGSMPRTIALQMVETLRSVDWTQYTQN
-2836 ASDNTRMKKVGYMNR
+2836 LYIAKEKR
-2851 TYARRMAQCLRNADW
+2851 TY
-2866 DHYTDPVALK
+2866 
-2876 KADRTG
+2876 
-2882 HTPQCAKQLALE
+2882 HTPEQAAALVTA
-2894 WCELVENTAIT
+2894 WCDIVENTEIG
-2905 WSHVDSAEF
+2905 WRNVVDVQPA
-2914 YGIDDA
+2914 GVMDA

>member
-1 MDTPAAFDP
+1 MGTPAAFDP

-25 FAQTRYNLLAQ
+25 FAQTRYNMLAQ

-54 SNQDVY
+54 SDQDVY

-71 IRENVKQ
+71 IRDNVRQ

-251 SKYGRLM
+251 KKYGRLM
-258 DESDGNKRAVT
+258 DESDENKKAVT
-269 TMNEYRDLWNNEI
+269 TMTEYRNLWNNEI

-368 TLDDVGPG
+368 TLDDVEPG
-376 EFQPHVDSVFMEG
+376 EFQPHIDSVFMEG

-672 ADLNER
+672 ADPNER

-729 LHPDTILCIYRNGE
+729 LHPDTLLCIYRNGE

-791 KTATGKTVVVNGNH
+791 KTATGKTIVVNGNH
-805 KWLTFTNKNDH
+805 KWLTFINKNDH
-816 CELLPTTDL
+816 CELLTTADL
-825 RRDMFVPVEDSR
+825 RKDTYIP
-837 MRSDDNQQQKLV
+837 
-849 FPALARQL
+849 
-857 SDALDCWELTEDVAW
+857 
-872 VLGLYAAEGHAAHT
+872 T
-886 DDATGKTRRTGI
+886 D
-898 EIACVRKEIR
+898 
-908 ERAMNIL
+908 
-915 TNQMNVH
+915 
-922 VTIGKQA
+922 
-929 RYPEGCSVRVLRS
+929 
-942 QIGQLF
+942 
-948 AQLFGETAAT
+948 
-958 KRVPACIFQST
+958 
-969 RACQVAFLMGYLDG
+969 
-983 DGAVAYERG
+983 
-992 RVRVSCTTISEQ
+992 
-1004 LAIDIAAIMRMLG
+1004 
-1017 IHAFYSVSRNQN
+1017 
-1029 GFVYRVEISKSDFE
+1029 
-1043 KLGTFTHSEKA
+1043 
-1054 ARMLKCDGQYRRH
+1054 
-1067 ALRAPYTA
+1067 
-1075 DMYQACLTKFGGR
+1075 GG
-1088 STELKRVRTGSIS
+1088 
-1101 ADFFKDNGIH
+1101 
-1111 VSTILEHVEW
+1111 W

-1362 MMGVQHRD
+1362 MMGVQHKD

-1420 KMCYDEETQIFTDR
+1420 KMCYDEKTQIFTDR

-1588 EDTMVYTDQ
+1588 EDTTVFTDQ

-1609 KVAVLDPASNTFQF
+1609 KVAVLDPVSNTFQF

-1686 WLHQVAAPHR
+1686 WLHLVAAPYC
-1696 DLVQQT
+1696 DLAHQT

-1802 GNSIVPKEEMLRDAQ
+1802 GNSIVPKEEMLRDSQ

-2000 GISLEEYPDRVHM
+2000 GISLEEYPDRVHI
-2013 YGATDQDIK
+2013 YGATDRDIK

-2034 TFDSKNL
+2034 TFDSKHL

-2096 ERQVN
+2096 ERQID

-2144 KIRALQPMADAGV
+2144 KIRALQPMVDAGV
-2157 KPTDFLLTRIPILP
+2157 KPIDFLLTRIPILP
-2171 LRYRPVSK
+2171 PRYRPVSK

-2221 SLYRALEA
+2221 SLYQALEA

-2331 ARKLLEESMAERPI
+2331 ARKLLEEAMAERPI

-2389 DGDSVKNL
+2389 DGDSIWNL
-2397 TMIGIDLNILKQF
+2397 VRIACKLDNLKQIF
-2410 FEKNHNRPL
+2410 KENGNAPL
-2419 SSSDSVVYWMIEQLQ
+2419 IFSENSVSCMSE
-2434 HKSSDTTN
+2434 TTTGGT
-2442 ERVESMFDGA
+2442 ML
-2452 TKLTTAWCAIAL
+2452 K
-2464 ENLPTVEG
+2464 EG
-2472 SAIQKSD
+2472 SQIYDVNHITVAIEDIPIIPESHRVDD
-2479 NVIEW
+2479 NGNEEW
-2484 DVPDGYYASTLDP
+2484 DVPEGFFVYTMEREEGACGLAP
-2497 VTHEQKAVRITKI
+2497 ITKKSLHKNI
-2510 SKHMNLRMYHVT
+2510 QMFDVT
-2522 HSIGG
+2522 TAVSGA
-2527 CYKRVINASEDHSLI
+2527 YTQVITCSADKSLVA
-2542 TYNGMTGQLEKTTP
+2542 Y
-2556 EASVGRL
+2556 A
-2563 IPHIVPDDGN
+2563 DDGALALMTPAEVKGHPIPYLVATDTGN
-2573 KPEFCC
+2573 APDFCA
-2579 KYIDLGCKVP
+2579 KYIKIGTQQSLSFDLGVF
-2589 LGYQL
+2589 
-2594 GIVLGAIL
+2594 IGAML
-2602 GDGWVDANDVVRIA
+2602 GDGWVDSQDGAWIA
-2616 ANDDSIRAKLL
+2616 AEHPDIQN
-2627 ELCALGKTLP
+2627 ALIDL
-2637 VSRDAESFSY
+2637 
-2647 KAGQAF
+2647 
-2653 SDADKQRITVYLP
+2653 
-2666 REKARIL
+2666 L
-2673 RNWIGSGASNKMIP
+2673 RNKLSIAQTEAGARLYEYDSHERFGGAVAHRINCGIPRPVGRELRDLIGTGAINKRIP
-2687 WPCLA
+2687 VACMHG
-2692 ASKAHMIGL
+2692 SRAHLIGL
-2701 LVGLLSTDGSIGY
+2701 LVGLLATDGCIHCGTK
-2714 SFAVSKK
+2714 APKGKK
-2721 TAQKTISYNTT
+2721 TVAKSIVMHTT
-2732 SPYLRDGIQQLA
+2732 SPLLRDGIQQICKQLGVRTTA
-2744 ARLGIR
+2744 SPYKGVNSVHTCYAIALSITDTARL
-2750 TSAHPYRGP
+2750 YRKEP
-2759 HSTTDCYLIT
+2759 KFRMLDSVDQASLERIVESLEN
-2769 FAISDVVNLYQ
+2769 SD
-2780 QNKLFRLI
+2780 
-2788 HKESQERL
+2788 
-2796 ELIVRDVLNAMQPDT
+2796 APDKY
-2811 FDIVPYPYHL
+2811 DLVPFPRQL
-2821 VCELTYSGATRITGN
+2821 RSELTYAGIGGQGKKHHIVRASEITTYDQRGSMPRTIALQMVETLRN
-2836 ASDNTRMKKVGYMNR
+2836 VDWTQYTQNLYIAKEKR
-2851 TYARRMAQCLRNADW
+2851 TY
-2866 DHYTDPVALK
+2866 
-2876 KADRTG
+2876 
-2882 HTPQCAKQLALE
+2882 HTPEQAAALVAA
-2894 WCELVENTAIT
+2894 WCDIVENTEIG
-2905 WSHVDSAEF
+2905 WRNVVDVQPA
-2914 YGIDDA
+2914 GVMDA

-2999 VRFRSAAEMLKAL
+2999 VRFRSATEMLKAL

>member
-1 MDTPAAFDP
+1 MGTPAAFDP

-25 FAQTRYNLLAQ
+25 FAQTRYNMLAQ

-54 SNQDVY
+54 SDQDVY

-71 IRENVKQ
+71 IRDNVRQ

-251 SKYGRLM
+251 SKYDRLM
-258 DESDGNKRAVT
+258 DESAGNKRAVT

-368 TLDDVGPG
+368 TLDDVEPG
-376 EFQPHVDSVFMEG
+376 EFQPHIDSVFMEG

-636 GNLYTRMRTKDGSVN
+636 GNLYTRMRTQDGSVN

-672 ADLNER
+672 ADPNER

-729 LHPDTILCIYRNGE
+729 LHPDTLLCIYRNNE
-743 RLHIYAKEYL
+743 RLHISAKEYL

-765 DEQMNPCF
+765 DAQMNPCF
-773 RPVRQVLDV
+773 RPVRQVLAV

-791 KTATGKTVVVNGNH
+791 KTTTGKTVVVNGTH

-816 CELLPTTDL
+816 CELLTTSDL
-825 RRDMFVPVEDSR
+825 REDTYI
-837 MRSDDNQQQKLV
+837 
-849 FPALARQL
+849 P
-857 SDALDCWELTEDVAW
+857 
-872 VLGLYAAEGHAAHT
+872 T
-886 DDATGKTRRTGI
+886 D
-898 EIACVRKEIR
+898 
-908 ERAMNIL
+908 
-915 TNQMNVH
+915 
-922 VTIGKQA
+922 
-929 RYPEGCSVRVLRS
+929 
-942 QIGQLF
+942 
-948 AQLFGETAAT
+948 
-958 KRVPACIFQST
+958 
-969 RACQVAFLMGYLDG
+969 
-983 DGAVAYERG
+983 
-992 RVRVSCTTISEQ
+992 
-1004 LAIDIAAIMRMLG
+1004 
-1017 IHAFYSVSRNQN
+1017 
-1029 GFVYRVEISKSDFE
+1029 
-1043 KLGTFTHSEKA
+1043 
-1054 ARMLKCDGQYRRH
+1054 
-1067 ALRAPYTA
+1067 
-1075 DMYQACLTKFGGR
+1075 GG
-1088 STELKRVRTGSIS
+1088 
-1101 ADFFKDNGIH
+1101 
-1111 VSTILEHVEW
+1111 W

-1362 MMGVQHRD
+1362 MMGVQHKD

-1455 GESYLINFVRAYQYA
+1455 GGSYLINFVRAYQYA

-1686 WLHQVAAPHR
+1686 WLHPVAAPHC
-1696 DLVQQT
+1696 DLAHQT

-1802 GNSIVPKEEMLRDAQ
+1802 GNSIVPKEEMLRDSQ

-1886 DPVSGKTVKDVA
+1886 DPVSGKTVRDVA

-2034 TFDSKNL
+2034 TFDSKHL

-2096 ERQVN
+2096 ERQIN

-2122 RLAKQ
+2122 HLAKQ

-2171 LRYRPVSK
+2171 PRYRPVSK

-2221 SLYRALEA
+2221 SLYQALEA
-2229 VTGLSETDDP
+2229 VTGLGETDDP

-2331 ARKLLEESMAERPI
+2331 ARKLLEEAMAERPI

-2354 KYGIMGFFPKLRGKP
+2354 RYGIMGFFPKLRGKP

-2389 DGDSVKNL
+2389 DGDSIWNL
-2397 TMIGIDLNILKQF
+2397 VRIACKLDSLKQIF
-2410 FEKNHNRPL
+2410 KENGNAPL
-2419 SSSDSVVYWMIEQLQ
+2419 IFSENSVSCMSE
-2434 HKSSDTTN
+2434 TTTGGT
-2442 ERVESMFDGA
+2442 ML
-2452 TKLTTAWCAIAL
+2452 K
-2464 ENLPTVEG
+2464 EG
-2472 SAIQKSD
+2472 SQIYDVNHITVAIEDIPIIPESHRVDD
-2479 NVIEW
+2479 NGNEEW
-2484 DVPDGYYASTLDP
+2484 DVPEGFFVYTMEREEGACGLAP
-2497 VTHEQKAVRITKI
+2497 ITKKSLHKNI
-2510 SKHMNLRMYHVT
+2510 QMFDVT
-2522 HSIGG
+2522 TAVSGA
-2527 CYKRVINASEDHSLI
+2527 YTQVITCSADKSLVA
-2542 TYNGMTGQLEKTTP
+2542 Y
-2556 EASVGRL
+2556 A
-2563 IPHIVPDDGN
+2563 DDGALALMTPAEVKGHPIPYLVATDTGN
-2573 KPEFCC
+2573 APGFCA
-2579 KYIDLGCKVP
+2579 KYIKIGTQQSLSFDLGVF
-2589 LGYQL
+2589 
-2594 GIVLGAIL
+2594 IGAML
-2602 GDGWVDANDVVRIA
+2602 GDGWVDSQDGAWIA
-2616 ANDDSIRAKLL
+2616 AEHPDIQN
-2627 ELCALGKTLP
+2627 ALIDL
-2637 VSRDAESFSY
+2637 
-2647 KAGQAF
+2647 
-2653 SDADKQRITVYLP
+2653 
-2666 REKARIL
+2666 L
-2673 RNWIGSGASNKMIP
+2673 RNKLSIAQTETGARLYEYDSHERFGGAVAHRINCGIPRPVGRELRDLIGAGAINKRIP
-2687 WPCLA
+2687 VACMHG
-2692 ASKAHMIGL
+2692 SRAHLIGL
-2701 LVGLLSTDGSIGY
+2701 LVGLLATDGCIHCGTK
-2714 SFAVSKK
+2714 APKGKK
-2721 TAQKTISYNTT
+2721 TVAKSIVMHTT
-2732 SPYLRDGIQQLA
+2732 SPLLRDGIQQICKQ
-2744 ARLGIR
+2744 LGVR
-2750 TSAHPYRGP
+2750 TSASPYKGVNSI
-2759 HSTTDCYLIT
+2759 HTCYAIALSITDT
-2769 FAISDVVNLYQ
+2769 ARLY
-2780 QNKLFRLI
+2780 R
-2788 HKESQERL
+2788 KESKFRMLDSVDQASLERIVESL
-2796 ELIVRDVLNAMQPDT
+2796 ESSDAPDKY
-2811 FDIVPYPYHL
+2811 DLVPFPRQL
-2821 VCELTYSGATRITGN
+2821 RSELTYAGIGGQGKKHHIVRASEITTYDQRGSMPRTIALQMVETLRSVDWTQYTQN
-2836 ASDNTRMKKVGYMNR
+2836 LYIAKEKR
-2851 TYARRMAQCLRNADW
+2851 TY
-2866 DHYTDPVALK
+2866 
-2876 KADRTG
+2876 
-2882 HTPQCAKQLALE
+2882 HTPEQAAALVTA
-2894 WCELVENTAIT
+2894 WCDIVENTEIG
-2905 WSHVDSAEF
+2905 WRNVVDVQPA
-2914 YGIDDA
+2914 GVMDA

-2952 AVQNVIQKMLPS
+2952 AVQSVIQKMLPS

>member
-724 TLMGC
+724 TLMG
-729 LHPDTILCIYRNGE
+729 
-743 RLHIYAKEYL
+743 
-753 TQSKAGDMVLSL
+753 
-765 DEQMNPCF
+765 
-773 RPVRQVLDV
+773 
-782 HQDLDVYEV
+782 
-791 KTATGKTVVVNGNH
+791 
-805 KWLTFTNKNDH
+805 
-816 CELLPTTDL
+816 
-825 RRDMFVPVEDSR
+825 
-837 MRSDDNQQQKLV
+837 
-849 FPALARQL
+849 
-857 SDALDCWELTEDVAW
+857 
-872 VLGLYAAEGHAAHT
+872 
-886 DDATGKTRRTGI
+886 
-898 EIACVRKEIR
+898 
-908 ERAMNIL
+908 
-915 TNQMNVH
+915 
-922 VTIGKQA
+922 
-929 RYPEGCSVRVLRS
+929 
-942 QIGQLF
+942 
-948 AQLFGETAAT
+948 
-958 KRVPACIFQST
+958 
-969 RACQVAFLMGYLDG
+969 
-983 DGAVAYERG
+983 
-992 RVRVSCTTISEQ
+992 
-1004 LAIDIAAIMRMLG
+1004 
-1017 IHAFYSVSRNQN
+1017 
-1029 GFVYRVEISKSDFE
+1029 
-1043 KLGTFTHSEKA
+1043 
-1054 ARMLKCDGQYRRH
+1054 
-1067 ALRAPYTA
+1067 
-1075 DMYQACLTKFGGR
+1075 
-1088 STELKRVRTGSIS
+1088 
-1101 ADFFKDNGIH
+1101 
-1111 VSTILEHVEW
+1111 
-1121 ERIVSVTPAGTA
+1121 
-1133 EYLVDLDVDDNVY
+1133 
-1146 MLANGVF
+1146 
-1153 THNSK
+1153 SK

-1609 KVAVLDPASNTFQF
+1609 KVAVLDPVSNTFQF

-1686 WLHQVAAPHR
+1686 WLHPVAAPHC
-1696 DLVQQT
+1696 DLAHQT

-1743 QQYSRTLFRLRVS
+1743 QQYYRTLFRLRVS

-2171 LRYRPVSK
+2171 PRYRPVSK

-2221 SLYRALEA
+2221 SLYRALEV

-2331 ARKLLEESMAERPI
+2331 ARKLLEEAMAERPI

-2389 DGDSVKNL
+2389 DGDSIWNL
-2397 TMIGIDLNILKQF
+2397 VRIACKLDNLKQIF
-2410 FEKNHNRPL
+2410 KENGNAPL
-2419 SSSDSVVYWMIEQLQ
+2419 IFSENSVSCMSE
-2434 HKSSDTTN
+2434 TTTGGT
-2442 ERVESMFDGA
+2442 ML
-2452 TKLTTAWCAIAL
+2452 K
-2464 ENLPTVEG
+2464 EG
-2472 SAIQKSD
+2472 SQIYDVNHITVAIEDIPIIPESHRVDD
-2479 NVIEW
+2479 NGNEEW
-2484 DVPDGYYASTLDP
+2484 DVPEGFFVYTMEREEGACGLAP
-2497 VTHEQKAVRITKI
+2497 ITKKSLHKNI
-2510 SKHMNLRMYHVT
+2510 QMFDVT
-2522 HSIGG
+2522 TAVSGA
-2527 CYKRVINASEDHSLI
+2527 YTQVITCSADKSLVA
-2542 TYNGMTGQLEKTTP
+2542 Y
-2556 EASVGRL
+2556 A
-2563 IPHIVPDDGN
+2563 DDGTLALMSPAEVKGHPIPYLVATDTGN
-2573 KPEFCC
+2573 APGFCA
-2579 KYIDLGCKVP
+2579 KYIKIGTQQSLSFDLGVF
-2589 LGYQL
+2589 
-2594 GIVLGAIL
+2594 IGAML
-2602 GDGWVDANDVVRIA
+2602 GDGWVDSQDGAWIA
-2616 ANDDSIRAKLL
+2616 AEHPDIQN
-2627 ELCALGKTLP
+2627 ALIDL
-2637 VSRDAESFSY
+2637 
-2647 KAGQAF
+2647 
-2653 SDADKQRITVYLP
+2653 
-2666 REKARIL
+2666 L
-2673 RNWIGSGASNKMIP
+2673 RNKLSIAQTEAGARLYEYDSHERFGGAVAHRINCGIPRLVGRELRDLIGTGAINKRIP
-2687 WPCLA
+2687 VACMHG
-2692 ASKAHMIGL
+2692 SRAHLIGL
-2701 LVGLLSTDGSIGY
+2701 LVGLLATDGCIHCGTK
-2714 SFAVSKK
+2714 APKGKK
-2721 TAQKTISYNTT
+2721 TVAKSIVMHTT
-2732 SPYLRDGIQQLA
+2732 SPLLRDGIQQICKQLGVRTTA
-2744 ARLGIR
+2744 SPYKGVNSVHTCYAIALSITDTARL
-2750 TSAHPYRGP
+2750 YRKEP
-2759 HSTTDCYLIT
+2759 KFRMLDSVDQASLERIVESLEN
-2769 FAISDVVNLYQ
+2769 SD
-2780 QNKLFRLI
+2780 
-2788 HKESQERL
+2788 
-2796 ELIVRDVLNAMQPDT
+2796 APDKY
-2811 FDIVPYPYHL
+2811 DLVPFPRQL
-2821 VCELTYSGATRITGN
+2821 RSELTYAGIGGQGKKHHIVRASEITTYDQRGSMPRTIALQMVETLRN
-2836 ASDNTRMKKVGYMNR
+2836 VDWTQYTQNLYIAKEQR
-2851 TYARRMAQCLRNADW
+2851 TY
-2866 DHYTDPVALK
+2866 
-2876 KADRTG
+2876 
-2882 HTPQCAKQLALE
+2882 HTPEQAAALVTA
-2894 WCELVENTAIT
+2894 WCDLVENTEIG
-2905 WSHVDSAEF
+2905 WRNVVDVQPA
-2914 YGIDDA
+2914 GVMDA

-3012 RRGEIT
+3012 RRGEIE
-3018 YDTPVEIMD
+3018 YDTPVEILD

>member
-25 FAQTRYNLLAQ
+25 FAQTRYNMLAQ

-54 SNQDVY
+54 SDQDVY

-71 IRENVKQ
+71 IRENVRQ

-200 QMSMELDPETGV
+200 QMSMELDPEAGV

-225 PMLRAAGMSED
+225 PMLRAAGVSED

-251 SKYGRLM
+251 GKYGRLM

-296 GVAYDRI
+296 GVSYDRI

-368 TLDDVGPG
+368 TLDDVEPG
-376 EFQPHVDSVFMEG
+376 EFQPHIDSVFMEG

-636 GNLYTRMRTKDGSVN
+636 GNLYTRMRTQDGSVN

-672 ADLNER
+672 ADPNER

-729 LHPDTILCIYRNGE
+729 LHPDTLLCIYRNGE
-743 RLHIYAKEYL
+743 RMHIYAKEYL

-791 KTATGKTVVVNGNH
+791 KTTTGKTVVVNGTH

-816 CELLPTTDL
+816 CELLTTADL
-825 RRDMFVPVEDSR
+825 RKDMFIPAED
-837 MRSDDNQQQKLV
+837 
-849 FPALARQL
+849 
-857 SDALDCWELTEDVAW
+857 
-872 VLGLYAAEGHAAHT
+872 G
-886 DDATGKTRRTGI
+886 
-898 EIACVRKEIR
+898 
-908 ERAMNIL
+908 
-915 TNQMNVH
+915 
-922 VTIGKQA
+922 
-929 RYPEGCSVRVLRS
+929 
-942 QIGQLF
+942 
-948 AQLFGETAAT
+948 
-958 KRVPACIFQST
+958 
-969 RACQVAFLMGYLDG
+969 
-983 DGAVAYERG
+983 
-992 RVRVSCTTISEQ
+992 
-1004 LAIDIAAIMRMLG
+1004 
-1017 IHAFYSVSRNQN
+1017 
-1029 GFVYRVEISKSDFE
+1029 
-1043 KLGTFTHSEKA
+1043 
-1054 ARMLKCDGQYRRH
+1054 
-1067 ALRAPYTA
+1067 
-1075 DMYQACLTKFGGR
+1075 
-1088 STELKRVRTGSIS
+1088 
-1101 ADFFKDNGIH
+1101 
-1111 VSTILEHVEW
+1111 W

-1181 DGTQTTTERYIGK
+1181 DGTQTTTEKYIGK

-1362 MMGVQHRD
+1362 MMGVQHKD

-1588 EDTMVYTDQ
+1588 EDTTVFTDQ

-1609 KVAVLDPASNTFQF
+1609 KVAVLDPVSNTFQF

-1802 GNSIVPKEEMLRDAQ
+1802 GNSIVPKEEMLRDSQ

-1970 FWRSFRDGMTPTPP
+1970 FWRSFRDEMTPTPP

-2122 RLAKQ
+2122 RQAKQ

-2144 KIRALQPMADAGV
+2144 KIRALQPMVDASV
-2157 KPTDFLLTRIPILP
+2157 KPIDFLLTRIPILP
-2171 LRYRPVSK
+2171 PRYRPVSK

-2331 ARKLLEESMAERPI
+2331 ARKLLEEAMAERPI

-2397 TMIGIDLNILKQF
+2397 TTIGINLNTLKQY
-2410 FEKNHNRPL
+2410 FEKSRNRPL
-2419 SSSDSVVYWMIEQLQ
+2419 NSFESVIYWMVEQLQ
-2434 HKSSDTTN
+2434 QEPSNAMN
-2442 ERVESMFDGA
+2442 ERVDTMFDGT
-2452 TKLTTAWCAIAL
+2452 TKLTTAWCSMAL

-2472 SAIQKSD
+2472 SAVQKSD

-2484 DVPDGYYASTLDP
+2484 DVPEGYYASTLDP
-2497 VTHEQKAVRITKI
+2497 ITHEQKAMPITKV

-2522 HSIGG
+2522 HSVGG
-2527 CYKRVINASEDHSLI
+2527 SYKRVINASEDHSLI
-2542 TYNGMTGQLEKTTP
+2542 TYNTMTGQLEKTTP
-2556 EASVGRL
+2556 EASVGRM

-2573 KPEFCC
+2573 RPELCC
-2579 KYIDLGCKVP
+2579 KYIDLGSQVP
-2589 LGYQL
+2589 LSYQL

-2616 ANDDSIRAKLL
+2616 ANDESIRKKLL
-2627 ELCALGKTLP
+2627 ELCAVGKTLP
-2637 VSRDAESFSY
+2637 VLRDAESFSY
-2647 KAGQAF
+2647 EAVQAF
-2653 SDADKQRITVYLP
+2653 SDADKWRITVYMGK
-2666 REKARIL
+2666 EKARVL

-2714 SFAVSKK
+2714 SFARSK
-2721 TAQKTISYNTT
+2721 TAAQKTVSYNTT

-2744 ARLGIR
+2744 TRLGIR
-2750 TSAHPYRGP
+2750 TSIHPYRGP
-2759 HSTTDCYLIT
+2759 HSTTDCYLISFSIGDIT
-2769 FAISDVVNLYQ
+2769 RLYQ

-2796 ELIVRDVLNAMQPDT
+2796 EWIVRDVSNATQPDT
-2811 FDIVPYPYHL
+2811 FDIVPYPHYL
-2821 VCELTYSGATRITGN
+2821 VCELTYAGATRITGN

-2851 TYARRMAQCLRNADW
+2851 TYALRMAERLRSANW
-2866 DHYTDPVALK
+2866 DDYSDPVALK
-2876 KADRTG
+2876 KTDRTG
-2882 HTPQCAKQLALE
+2882 HTPQQAKQLAMA

-2905 WSHVDSAEF
+2905 WSHVDSVEF
-2914 YGIDDA
+2914 YGTDDA

>member
-1 MDTPAAFDP
+1 MGTPAAFDP

-25 FAQTRYNLLAQ
+25 FAQTRYNMLAQ

-54 SNQDVY
+54 SDQDVY

-71 IRENVKQ
+71 IRDNVRQ

-251 SKYGRLM
+251 KKYGRLM
-258 DESDGNKRAVT
+258 DESDENKKAVT
-269 TMNEYRDLWNNEI
+269 TMTEYRNLWNNEI

-368 TLDDVGPG
+368 TLDDVEPG
-376 EFQPHVDSVFMEG
+376 EFQPHIDSVFMEG

-553 LLDSKTVALASLTVD
+553 LLDSKTVVLASLTVD

-672 ADLNER
+672 ADPNER

-743 RLHIYAKEYL
+743 RLHIYAKDYL

-791 KTATGKTVVVNGNH
+791 KTATGKTIVVNGNH

-825 RRDMFVPVEDSR
+825 RKDMFIPAED
-837 MRSDDNQQQKLV
+837 
-849 FPALARQL
+849 
-857 SDALDCWELTEDVAW
+857 
-872 VLGLYAAEGHAAHT
+872 G
-886 DDATGKTRRTGI
+886 
-898 EIACVRKEIR
+898 
-908 ERAMNIL
+908 
-915 TNQMNVH
+915 
-922 VTIGKQA
+922 
-929 RYPEGCSVRVLRS
+929 
-942 QIGQLF
+942 
-948 AQLFGETAAT
+948 
-958 KRVPACIFQST
+958 
-969 RACQVAFLMGYLDG
+969 
-983 DGAVAYERG
+983 
-992 RVRVSCTTISEQ
+992 
-1004 LAIDIAAIMRMLG
+1004 
-1017 IHAFYSVSRNQN
+1017 
-1029 GFVYRVEISKSDFE
+1029 
-1043 KLGTFTHSEKA
+1043 
-1054 ARMLKCDGQYRRH
+1054 
-1067 ALRAPYTA
+1067 
-1075 DMYQACLTKFGGR
+1075 
-1088 STELKRVRTGSIS
+1088 
-1101 ADFFKDNGIH
+1101 
-1111 VSTILEHVEW
+1111 W

-1181 DGTQTTTERYIGK
+1181 DGTQTTTEKYIGK

-1215 VMRGTDGKKYE
+1215 VMQGTDGKKYE

-1312 RGDVTPDIE
+1312 RGDVTSDIE

-1362 MMGVQHRD
+1362 MMGVQHKD

-1532 CSKVEGAVEEW
+1532 CSKVECAVEEW

-1588 EDTMVYTDQ
+1588 EDTTVFTDQ

-1609 KVAVLDPASNTFQF
+1609 KVAVLDPVSNTFQF

-1686 WLHQVAAPHR
+1686 WLHPVAAPHC
-1696 DLVQQT
+1696 DLAHQT

-1737 AIIEQE
+1737 AVIEQE

-1802 GNSIVPKEEMLRDAQ
+1802 GNSIVPKEEMLRDSQ

-2013 YGATDQDIK
+2013 YGATDRDIK

-2171 LRYRPVSK
+2171 PRYRPVSK

-2221 SLYRALEA
+2221 SLYQALEA

-2389 DGDSVKNL
+2389 DGDSIWNL
-2397 TMIGIDLNILKQF
+2397 VRIACKLDNLKQIF
-2410 FEKNHNRPL
+2410 KENGNAPL
-2419 SSSDSVVYWMIEQLQ
+2419 IFSENSVSCMSE
-2434 HKSSDTTN
+2434 TTTGGT
-2442 ERVESMFDGA
+2442 ML
-2452 TKLTTAWCAIAL
+2452 K
-2464 ENLPTVEG
+2464 EG
-2472 SAIQKSD
+2472 SQIYDVNHITVAIEDIPIIPESHRVDD
-2479 NVIEW
+2479 NGNEEW
-2484 DVPDGYYASTLDP
+2484 DVPEGFFVYTMEREEGACGLAP
-2497 VTHEQKAVRITKI
+2497 ITKKSLHKNI
-2510 SKHMNLRMYHVT
+2510 QMFDVT
-2522 HSIGG
+2522 TAVSGA
-2527 CYKRVINASEDHSLI
+2527 YTQVITCSADKSLVA
-2542 TYNGMTGQLEKTTP
+2542 Y
-2556 EASVGRL
+2556 A
-2563 IPHIVPDDGN
+2563 DDGALALMTPAEVKGHPIPYLVATDTGN
-2573 KPEFCC
+2573 APDFCA
-2579 KYIDLGCKVP
+2579 KYIKIGTQQSLSFDLGVF
-2589 LGYQL
+2589 
-2594 GIVLGAIL
+2594 IGAML
-2602 GDGWVDANDVVRIA
+2602 GDGWVDSQDGAWIA
-2616 ANDDSIRAKLL
+2616 AEHPDIQN
-2627 ELCALGKTLP
+2627 ALIDL
-2637 VSRDAESFSY
+2637 
-2647 KAGQAF
+2647 
-2653 SDADKQRITVYLP
+2653 
-2666 REKARIL
+2666 L
-2673 RNWIGSGASNKMIP
+2673 RNKLSIAQTEAGARLYEYDSHERFGGAVAHRINCGIPRPVGRELRDLIGTGAINKRIP
-2687 WPCLA
+2687 VACMHG
-2692 ASKAHMIGL
+2692 SRAHLIGL
-2701 LVGLLSTDGSIGY
+2701 LVGLLATDGCIHCGTK
-2714 SFAVSKK
+2714 APKGKK
-2721 TAQKTISYNTT
+2721 TVAKSIVMHTA
-2732 SPYLRDGIQQLA
+2732 SPLLRDGIQQICKQLGVRTTA
-2744 ARLGIR
+2744 SPYKGVNSVHTCYAIALSITDTARL
-2750 TSAHPYRGP
+2750 YRKEP
-2759 HSTTDCYLIT
+2759 KFRMLDSVDQASLERIVESLEN
-2769 FAISDVVNLYQ
+2769 SD
-2780 QNKLFRLI
+2780 
-2788 HKESQERL
+2788 
-2796 ELIVRDVLNAMQPDT
+2796 APDKY
-2811 FDIVPYPYHL
+2811 DLVPFPRQL
-2821 VCELTYSGATRITGN
+2821 RSELTYAGIGGQGKKHHIVRASEITTYDQRGSMPRTIALQMVETLRN
-2836 ASDNTRMKKVGYMNR
+2836 VDWTQYTQNLYIAKEKR
-2851 TYARRMAQCLRNADW
+2851 TY
-2866 DHYTDPVALK
+2866 
-2876 KADRTG
+2876 
-2882 HTPQCAKQLALE
+2882 HTPEQAAALVAA
-2894 WCELVENTAIT
+2894 WCDIVENTEIG
-2905 WSHVDSAEF
+2905 WRNVVDVQPA
-2914 YGIDDA
+2914 GVMDA

-3018 YDTPVEIMD
+3018 YDTPVEILD

>member
-90 YTLRIENLAYEK
+90 YTLRIENLEYEK

-355 VLRTLFNRISRKG
+355 VLRTLFNRVSRKG

-672 ADLNER
+672 ADPNER

-724 TLMGC
+724 TLMG
-729 LHPDTILCIYRNGE
+729 
-743 RLHIYAKEYL
+743 
-753 TQSKAGDMVLSL
+753 
-765 DEQMNPCF
+765 
-773 RPVRQVLDV
+773 
-782 HQDLDVYEV
+782 
-791 KTATGKTVVVNGNH
+791 
-805 KWLTFTNKNDH
+805 
-816 CELLPTTDL
+816 
-825 RRDMFVPVEDSR
+825 
-837 MRSDDNQQQKLV
+837 
-849 FPALARQL
+849 
-857 SDALDCWELTEDVAW
+857 
-872 VLGLYAAEGHAAHT
+872 
-886 DDATGKTRRTGI
+886 
-898 EIACVRKEIR
+898 
-908 ERAMNIL
+908 
-915 TNQMNVH
+915 
-922 VTIGKQA
+922 
-929 RYPEGCSVRVLRS
+929 
-942 QIGQLF
+942 
-948 AQLFGETAAT
+948 
-958 KRVPACIFQST
+958 
-969 RACQVAFLMGYLDG
+969 
-983 DGAVAYERG
+983 
-992 RVRVSCTTISEQ
+992 
-1004 LAIDIAAIMRMLG
+1004 
-1017 IHAFYSVSRNQN
+1017 
-1029 GFVYRVEISKSDFE
+1029 
-1043 KLGTFTHSEKA
+1043 
-1054 ARMLKCDGQYRRH
+1054 
-1067 ALRAPYTA
+1067 
-1075 DMYQACLTKFGGR
+1075 
-1088 STELKRVRTGSIS
+1088 
-1101 ADFFKDNGIH
+1101 
-1111 VSTILEHVEW
+1111 
-1121 ERIVSVTPAGTA
+1121 
-1133 EYLVDLDVDDNVY
+1133 
-1146 MLANGVF
+1146 
-1153 THNSK
+1153 SK

-1181 DGTQTTTERYIGK
+1181 DGTQTTTEKYIGK

-1362 MMGVQHRD
+1362 MMGVQHKD

-1802 GNSIVPKEEMLRDAQ
+1802 GNSIVPKEEMLRDSQ

-2034 TFDSKNL
+2034 TFDSKHL

-2171 LRYRPVSK
+2171 PRYRPVSK

-2221 SLYRALEA
+2221 SLYQALEA

-2331 ARKLLEESMAERPI
+2331 ARKLLEEAMAERPI

-2389 DGDSVKNL
+2389 DGDSIWNL
-2397 TMIGIDLNILKQF
+2397 VRIACKLDNLKQIF
-2410 FEKNHNRPL
+2410 KENGNAPL
-2419 SSSDSVVYWMIEQLQ
+2419 IFSENSVSCMSE
-2434 HKSSDTTN
+2434 TTTGGT
-2442 ERVESMFDGA
+2442 ML
-2452 TKLTTAWCAIAL
+2452 K
-2464 ENLPTVEG
+2464 EG
-2472 SAIQKSD
+2472 SQIYDVNHITVAIEDIPIIPESHRVDD
-2479 NVIEW
+2479 NGNEEW
-2484 DVPDGYYASTLDP
+2484 DVPEGFFVYTMEREEGACGLAP
-2497 VTHEQKAVRITKI
+2497 ITKKSLHKNI
-2510 SKHMNLRMYHVT
+2510 QMFDVT
-2522 HSIGG
+2522 TAVSGA
-2527 CYKRVINASEDHSLI
+2527 YTQVITCSADKSLVA
-2542 TYNGMTGQLEKTTP
+2542 Y
-2556 EASVGRL
+2556 A
-2563 IPHIVPDDGN
+2563 DDGALALMTPAEVKGHPIPYLVATDTGN
-2573 KPEFCC
+2573 APDFCA
-2579 KYIDLGCKVP
+2579 KYIKIGTQQSLSFDLGVF
-2589 LGYQL
+2589 
-2594 GIVLGAIL
+2594 IGAML
-2602 GDGWVDANDVVRIA
+2602 GDGWVDSQDGAWIA
-2616 ANDDSIRAKLL
+2616 AEHPDIQN
-2627 ELCALGKTLP
+2627 ALIDL
-2637 VSRDAESFSY
+2637 
-2647 KAGQAF
+2647 
-2653 SDADKQRITVYLP
+2653 
-2666 REKARIL
+2666 L
-2673 RNWIGSGASNKMIP
+2673 RNKLSIAQTEAGARLYEYDSHERFGGAVAHRINCGIPRPVGRELRDLIGTGAINKRIP
-2687 WPCLA
+2687 VACMHG
-2692 ASKAHMIGL
+2692 SRAHLIGL
-2701 LVGLLSTDGSIGY
+2701 LVGLLATDGCIHCGTK
-2714 SFAVSKK
+2714 APRGKK
-2721 TAQKTISYNTT
+2721 TVAKSIVMHTT
-2732 SPYLRDGIQQLA
+2732 SPLLRDGIQQICKQLGVRTTA
-2744 ARLGIR
+2744 SPYKGVNSVHTCYAIALSITDTARL
-2750 TSAHPYRGP
+2750 YRKEP
-2759 HSTTDCYLIT
+2759 KFRMLDSVDQASLERIVESLEN
-2769 FAISDVVNLYQ
+2769 SD
-2780 QNKLFRLI
+2780 
-2788 HKESQERL
+2788 
-2796 ELIVRDVLNAMQPDT
+2796 APDKY
-2811 FDIVPYPYHL
+2811 DLVPFPRQL
-2821 VCELTYSGATRITGN
+2821 RSELTYAGIGGQGKKHHIVRASEITTYDQRGSMPRTIALQMVETLRN
-2836 ASDNTRMKKVGYMNR
+2836 VDWTQYTQNLYIAKEQR
-2851 TYARRMAQCLRNADW
+2851 TY
-2866 DHYTDPVALK
+2866 
-2876 KADRTG
+2876 
-2882 HTPQCAKQLALE
+2882 HTPEQAAALVTA
-2894 WCELVENTAIT
+2894 WCDLVENTEIG
-2905 WSHVDSAEF
+2905 WRNVVDVQPA
-2914 YGIDDA
+2914 GVMDA

-3012 RRGEIT
+3012 RRGEIE
-3018 YDTPVEIMD
+3018 YDTPVEILD

>member
-1 MDTPAAFDP
+1 MGTPAAFDP

-25 FAQTRYNLLAQ
+25 FAQTRYNMLAQ

-54 SNQDVY
+54 SDQDVY

-71 IRENVKQ
+71 IRDNVRQ

-258 DESDGNKRAVT
+258 DESDGNKKAVT
-269 TMNEYRDLWNNEI
+269 TMTEYRNLWNNEI

-368 TLDDVGPG
+368 TLDDVEPG
-376 EFQPHVDSVFMEG
+376 EFQPHIDSVFMEG

-553 LLDSKTVALASLTVD
+553 LLDSKTVVLASLTVD

-672 ADLNER
+672 ADPNER

-729 LHPDTILCIYRNGE
+729 LHPDTLLCIYRNGE
-743 RLHIYAKEYL
+743 RMHIYAKEYL

-791 KTATGKTVVVNGNH
+791 KTATGKTVVVNRNH
-805 KWLTFTNKNDH
+805 KWLTFINKNDH
-816 CELLPTTDL
+816 CELLTTADL
-825 RRDMFVPVEDSR
+825 RKDTYIP
-837 MRSDDNQQQKLV
+837 
-849 FPALARQL
+849 
-857 SDALDCWELTEDVAW
+857 
-872 VLGLYAAEGHAAHT
+872 T
-886 DDATGKTRRTGI
+886 D
-898 EIACVRKEIR
+898 
-908 ERAMNIL
+908 
-915 TNQMNVH
+915 
-922 VTIGKQA
+922 
-929 RYPEGCSVRVLRS
+929 
-942 QIGQLF
+942 
-948 AQLFGETAAT
+948 
-958 KRVPACIFQST
+958 
-969 RACQVAFLMGYLDG
+969 
-983 DGAVAYERG
+983 
-992 RVRVSCTTISEQ
+992 
-1004 LAIDIAAIMRMLG
+1004 
-1017 IHAFYSVSRNQN
+1017 
-1029 GFVYRVEISKSDFE
+1029 
-1043 KLGTFTHSEKA
+1043 
-1054 ARMLKCDGQYRRH
+1054 
-1067 ALRAPYTA
+1067 
-1075 DMYQACLTKFGGR
+1075 GG
-1088 STELKRVRTGSIS
+1088 
-1101 ADFFKDNGIH
+1101 
-1111 VSTILEHVEW
+1111 W

-1249 GQKVKA
+1249 GQRVKA

-1312 RGDVTPDIE
+1312 RGDVTSDIE

-1362 MMGVQHRD
+1362 MMGVQHKD

-1588 EDTMVYTDQ
+1588 EDTTVFTNQ

-1609 KVAVLDPASNTFQF
+1609 QVAVLDPVSNTFQF

-1686 WLHQVAAPHR
+1686 WLHPVAAPHC
-1696 DLVQQT
+1696 DLAHQT

-1802 GNSIVPKEEMLRDAQ
+1802 GNSIVPKEEMLRDSQ

-2000 GISLEEYPDRVHM
+2000 GISLEEYPDRVHI
-2013 YGATDQDIK
+2013 YGATDRDIK

-2034 TFDSKNL
+2034 TFDSKHL

-2096 ERQVN
+2096 ERQID

-2144 KIRALQPMADAGV
+2144 KIRALQPMVDAGV
-2157 KPTDFLLTRIPILP
+2157 KPIDFLLTRIPILP
-2171 LRYRPVSK
+2171 PRYRPVSK

-2221 SLYRALEA
+2221 SLYQALEA

-2331 ARKLLEESMAERPI
+2331 ARKLLEEAMAERPI

-2397 TMIGIDLNILKQF
+2397 TTIGINLNTLKQY
-2410 FEKNHNRPL
+2410 FEKSRNRPL
-2419 SSSDSVVYWMIEQLQ
+2419 NSFESVIYWMVEQLQ
-2434 HKSSDTTN
+2434 QEPSNAMN
-2442 ERVESMFDGA
+2442 ERVDTMFDGT
-2452 TKLTTAWCAIAL
+2452 TKLTTAWCSMAL

-2472 SAIQKSD
+2472 SAVQKSD

-2484 DVPDGYYASTLDP
+2484 DVPEGYYASTLDP
-2497 VTHEQKAVRITKI
+2497 ITHEQKAMPITKV

-2522 HSIGG
+2522 HSVGG
-2527 CYKRVINASEDHSLI
+2527 SYKRVINASEDHSLI
-2542 TYNGMTGQLEKTTP
+2542 TYNTMTGQLEKTTP
-2556 EASVGRL
+2556 EASVGRM

-2573 KPEFCC
+2573 RPELCC
-2579 KYIDLGCKVP
+2579 KYIDLGSQVP
-2589 LGYQL
+2589 LSYQL

-2616 ANDDSIRAKLL
+2616 ANDESIRKKLL
-2627 ELCALGKTLP
+2627 ELCAVGKTLP
-2637 VSRDAESFSY
+2637 VLRDAESFSY
-2647 KAGQAF
+2647 EAVQAF
-2653 SDADKQRITVYLP
+2653 SDADKWRITVYMGK
-2666 REKARIL
+2666 EKARVL

-2714 SFAVSKK
+2714 SFARSK
-2721 TAQKTISYNTT
+2721 TAAQKTVSYNTT

-2744 ARLGIR
+2744 TRLGIR
-2750 TSAHPYRGP
+2750 TSIHPYRGP
-2759 HSTTDCYLIT
+2759 HSTTDCYLISFSIGDIT
-2769 FAISDVVNLYQ
+2769 RLYQ

-2796 ELIVRDVLNAMQPDT
+2796 EWIVRDVSNATQPDT
-2811 FDIVPYPYHL
+2811 FDIVPYPHYL
-2821 VCELTYSGATRITGN
+2821 VCELTYAGATRITGN

-2851 TYARRMAQCLRNADW
+2851 TYALRMAERLRSANW
-2866 DHYTDPVALK
+2866 DDYSDPVALK
-2876 KADRTG
+2876 KTDRTG
-2882 HTPQCAKQLALE
+2882 HTPQQAKQLAMA

-2905 WSHVDSAEF
+2905 WSHVDSVEF
-2914 YGIDDA
+2914 YGTDDA

>member
-636 GNLYTRMRTKDGSVN
+636 GNLYTRMRTQDGSVN

-672 ADLNER
+672 ADPNER

-724 TLMGC
+724 TLMG
-729 LHPDTILCIYRNGE
+729 
-743 RLHIYAKEYL
+743 
-753 TQSKAGDMVLSL
+753 
-765 DEQMNPCF
+765 
-773 RPVRQVLDV
+773 
-782 HQDLDVYEV
+782 
-791 KTATGKTVVVNGNH
+791 
-805 KWLTFTNKNDH
+805 
-816 CELLPTTDL
+816 
-825 RRDMFVPVEDSR
+825 
-837 MRSDDNQQQKLV
+837 
-849 FPALARQL
+849 
-857 SDALDCWELTEDVAW
+857 
-872 VLGLYAAEGHAAHT
+872 
-886 DDATGKTRRTGI
+886 
-898 EIACVRKEIR
+898 
-908 ERAMNIL
+908 
-915 TNQMNVH
+915 
-922 VTIGKQA
+922 
-929 RYPEGCSVRVLRS
+929 
-942 QIGQLF
+942 
-948 AQLFGETAAT
+948 
-958 KRVPACIFQST
+958 
-969 RACQVAFLMGYLDG
+969 
-983 DGAVAYERG
+983 
-992 RVRVSCTTISEQ
+992 
-1004 LAIDIAAIMRMLG
+1004 
-1017 IHAFYSVSRNQN
+1017 
-1029 GFVYRVEISKSDFE
+1029 
-1043 KLGTFTHSEKA
+1043 
-1054 ARMLKCDGQYRRH
+1054 
-1067 ALRAPYTA
+1067 
-1075 DMYQACLTKFGGR
+1075 
-1088 STELKRVRTGSIS
+1088 
-1101 ADFFKDNGIH
+1101 
-1111 VSTILEHVEW
+1111 
-1121 ERIVSVTPAGTA
+1121 
-1133 EYLVDLDVDDNVY
+1133 
-1146 MLANGVF
+1146 
-1153 THNSK
+1153 SK

-1238 GYITNHPVVQP
+1238 GYITTHPVVQP

-1609 KVAVLDPASNTFQF
+1609 KVAVLDPTSNTFQF

-1802 GNSIVPKEEMLRDAQ
+1802 GNSIVPKEEMLRDSQ

-2000 GISLEEYPDRVHM
+2000 GISLEEYPDRVHI
-2013 YGATDQDIK
+2013 YGATDRDIK

-2034 TFDSKNL
+2034 TFDSKHL

-2171 LRYRPVSK
+2171 PRYRPVSK

-2331 ARKLLEESMAERPI
+2331 ARKLLEEAMAERPI

-2389 DGDSVKNL
+2389 DGDSIWNL
-2397 TMIGIDLNILKQF
+2397 VRIACKLDNLKQIF
-2410 FEKNHNRPL
+2410 KENGNAPL
-2419 SSSDSVVYWMIEQLQ
+2419 IFSENSVSCMSE
-2434 HKSSDTTN
+2434 TTTGGT
-2442 ERVESMFDGA
+2442 ML
-2452 TKLTTAWCAIAL
+2452 K
-2464 ENLPTVEG
+2464 EG
-2472 SAIQKSD
+2472 SQIYDVNHITVAIEDIPIIPESHRIDD
-2479 NVIEW
+2479 NGNEEW
-2484 DVPDGYYASTLDP
+2484 DVPEGFFVYTMEREEGACGLAP
-2497 VTHEQKAVRITKI
+2497 ITKKSLHKNI
-2510 SKHMNLRMYHVT
+2510 QMFDVT
-2522 HSIGG
+2522 TAVSGA
-2527 CYKRVINASEDHSLI
+2527 YTQVITCSADKSLVA
-2542 TYNGMTGQLEKTTP
+2542 Y
-2556 EASVGRL
+2556 A
-2563 IPHIVPDDGN
+2563 DDGALALMTPAEVKGHPIPYLVATDTGN
-2573 KPEFCC
+2573 APDFCA
-2579 KYIDLGCKVP
+2579 KYIKIGTQQSLSFDLGVF
-2589 LGYQL
+2589 
-2594 GIVLGAIL
+2594 IGAML
-2602 GDGWVDANDVVRIA
+2602 GDGWVDSQDGAWIA
-2616 ANDDSIRAKLL
+2616 AEHPDIQN
-2627 ELCALGKTLP
+2627 ALIDL
-2637 VSRDAESFSY
+2637 
-2647 KAGQAF
+2647 
-2653 SDADKQRITVYLP
+2653 
-2666 REKARIL
+2666 L
-2673 RNWIGSGASNKMIP
+2673 RNKLSIAQTEAGARLYEYDSHERFGGAVAHRINCGIPRPVGRELRDLIGTGAINKRIP
-2687 WPCLA
+2687 VACMHG
-2692 ASKAHMIGL
+2692 SRAHLIGL
-2701 LVGLLSTDGSIGY
+2701 LVGLLATDGCIHCGTK
-2714 SFAVSKK
+2714 APKGKK
-2721 TAQKTISYNTT
+2721 TVAKSIVMHTT
-2732 SPYLRDGIQQLA
+2732 SPLLRDGIQQICKQLGVRTTA
-2744 ARLGIR
+2744 SPYKGVNSVHTCYAIALSITDTARL
-2750 TSAHPYRGP
+2750 YRKEP
-2759 HSTTDCYLIT
+2759 KFRMLDSVDQASLERIVESLEN
-2769 FAISDVVNLYQ
+2769 SD
-2780 QNKLFRLI
+2780 
-2788 HKESQERL
+2788 
-2796 ELIVRDVLNAMQPDT
+2796 APDKY
-2811 FDIVPYPYHL
+2811 DLVPFPRQL
-2821 VCELTYSGATRITGN
+2821 RSELTYAGIGGQGKKHHIVRASEITTYDQRGSMPRTIALQMVETLRN
-2836 ASDNTRMKKVGYMNR
+2836 VDWTQYTQNLYIAKEKR
-2851 TYARRMAQCLRNADW
+2851 TY
-2866 DHYTDPVALK
+2866 
-2876 KADRTG
+2876 
-2882 HTPQCAKQLALE
+2882 HTPEQAAALVAA
-2894 WCELVENTAIT
+2894 WCDIVENTEIG
-2905 WSHVDSAEF
+2905 WRNVVDVQPA
-2914 YGIDDA
+2914 GVMDA

-2984 QGLYLGTRSRPDQKP
+2984 QGLYLGTRSRSDQKP

>member
-1 MDTPAAFDP
+1 MSTPAAFDP

-25 FAQTRYNLLAQ
+25 FAQTRYNMLAQ

-54 SNQDVY
+54 SDQDVY

-71 IRENVKQ
+71 IRENVRQ

-225 PMLRAAGMSED
+225 PMLRAAGVSED

-251 SKYGRLM
+251 GKYGRLM

-368 TLDDVGPG
+368 TLDDVEPG
-376 EFQPHVDSVFMEG
+376 EFQPHIDSVFMEG

-553 LLDSKTVALASLTVD
+553 LLDSKTVVLASLTVD

-590 YCLSVPGERLFVK
+590 YCLSVPCERLFVK

-636 GNLYTRMRTKDGSVN
+636 GNLYTRMRTQDGSVN

-672 ADLNER
+672 ADPNER

-791 KTATGKTVVVNGNH
+791 KTATGKTIVVNGNH

-816 CELLPTTDL
+816 PELLTTSDL
-825 RRDMFVPVEDSR
+825 REDTYI
-837 MRSDDNQQQKLV
+837 
-849 FPALARQL
+849 P
-857 SDALDCWELTEDVAW
+857 
-872 VLGLYAAEGHAAHT
+872 T
-886 DDATGKTRRTGI
+886 D
-898 EIACVRKEIR
+898 
-908 ERAMNIL
+908 
-915 TNQMNVH
+915 
-922 VTIGKQA
+922 
-929 RYPEGCSVRVLRS
+929 
-942 QIGQLF
+942 
-948 AQLFGETAAT
+948 
-958 KRVPACIFQST
+958 
-969 RACQVAFLMGYLDG
+969 
-983 DGAVAYERG
+983 
-992 RVRVSCTTISEQ
+992 
-1004 LAIDIAAIMRMLG
+1004 
-1017 IHAFYSVSRNQN
+1017 
-1029 GFVYRVEISKSDFE
+1029 
-1043 KLGTFTHSEKA
+1043 
-1054 ARMLKCDGQYRRH
+1054 
-1067 ALRAPYTA
+1067 
-1075 DMYQACLTKFGGR
+1075 GG
-1088 STELKRVRTGSIS
+1088 
-1101 ADFFKDNGIH
+1101 
-1111 VSTILEHVEW
+1111 W

-1312 RGDVTPDIE
+1312 RGDVTSDIE

-1362 MMGVQHRD
+1362 MMGVQHKD

-1588 EDTMVYTDQ
+1588 EDTTVFTDQ

-1609 KVAVLDPASNTFQF
+1609 KVAVLDPVSNTFQF

-1802 GNSIVPKEEMLRDAQ
+1802 GNSIVPKEEMLRDSQ

-2013 YGATDQDIK
+2013 YGATDRDIK

-2034 TFDSKNL
+2034 TFDSKHL

-2096 ERQVN
+2096 ERQIN

-2122 RLAKQ
+2122 HLAKQ

-2171 LRYRPVSK
+2171 PRYRPVSK

-2221 SLYRALEA
+2221 SLYQALEA
-2229 VTGLSETDDP
+2229 VTGLGETDDP

-2331 ARKLLEESMAERPI
+2331 ARKLLEEAMAERPI

-2397 TMIGIDLNILKQF
+2397 TTIGINLNTLKQY
-2410 FEKNHNRPL
+2410 FEKSRNRPL
-2419 SSSDSVVYWMIEQLQ
+2419 NSFESVIYWMVEQLQ
-2434 HKSSDTTN
+2434 QEPSNAMN
-2442 ERVESMFDGA
+2442 ERVDTMFDGT
-2452 TKLTTAWCAIAL
+2452 TKLTTAWCSMAL
-2464 ENLPTVEG
+2464 ENVPTVEG
-2472 SAIQKSD
+2472 SAVQKSD

-2484 DVPDGYYASTLDP
+2484 DVPEGYYASTLDP
-2497 VTHEQKAVRITKI
+2497 ITHEQKAMPITKV

-2522 HSIGG
+2522 HSVGG
-2527 CYKRVINASEDHSLI
+2527 SYKRVINASEDHSLI
-2542 TYNGMTGQLEKTTP
+2542 TYNTMTGQLEKTTP
-2556 EASVGRL
+2556 EASVGRM

-2573 KPEFCC
+2573 RPELCC
-2579 KYIDLGCKVP
+2579 KYIDLGSQVP
-2589 LGYQL
+2589 LSYQL

-2616 ANDDSIRAKLL
+2616 ANDESIRKKLL
-2627 ELCALGKTLP
+2627 ELCAVGKTLP
-2637 VSRDAESFSY
+2637 VLRDAESFSY
-2647 KAGQAF
+2647 EAVQAF
-2653 SDADKQRITVYLP
+2653 SDADKWRITVYMGK
-2666 REKARIL
+2666 EKARVL

-2714 SFAVSKK
+2714 SFARSK
-2721 TAQKTISYNTT
+2721 TAAQKTVSYNTT

-2744 ARLGIR
+2744 TRLGIR
-2750 TSAHPYRGP
+2750 TSIHPYRGP
-2759 HSTTDCYLIT
+2759 HSTTDCYLISFSIGDIT
-2769 FAISDVVNLYQ
+2769 RLYQ

-2796 ELIVRDVLNAMQPDT
+2796 EWIVRDVSNATQPDT
-2811 FDIVPYPYHL
+2811 FDIVPYPHYL
-2821 VCELTYSGATRITGN
+2821 VCELTYAGATRITGN

-2851 TYARRMAQCLRNADW
+2851 TYALRMAERLRSANW
-2866 DHYTDPVALK
+2866 DDYSDPVALK
-2876 KADRTG
+2876 KTDRTG
-2882 HTPQCAKQLALE
+2882 HTPQQAKQLAMA

-2905 WSHVDSAEF
+2905 WSHVDSVEF
-2914 YGIDDA
+2914 YGTDDA

>member
-10 ADLGTPLNSAPTLTN
+10 TDLGTPSVSAKTPPTLTD
-25 FAQTRYNLLAQ
+25 FAKVRYNMLAQ
-36 RPARTSTKLP
+36 PSARPSTKLP

-54 SNQDVY
+54 SDRDVY

-78 AVLSRFPLSNDQ
+78 AVLSRFPLTNDK
-90 YTLRIENLAYEK
+90 YTLRVENLEYEK
-102 PKRQHLRDEK
+102 PKRRRLVDEK
-112 EAILNNASL
+112 DAILRNASL

-200 QMSMELDPETGV
+200 QMSMELDPDTGV

-225 PMLRAAGMSED
+225 PMLRAAGVPDE
-236 AIRTA
+236 AIQKA

-251 SKYGRLM
+251 KKYGRLM
-258 DESDGNKRAVT
+258 DESAGNKQAVT
-269 TMNEYRDLWNNEI
+269 TMQEYRTLWNDEI

-296 GVAYDRI
+296 GTAYDRI
-303 TPDTLLQTSKKI
+303 TPDTLLKTSEKI
-315 LKIARE
+315 LRIART

-331 GLQFQKVLGPADYIA
+331 GLQYQKVLGPADYIA

-355 VLRTLFNRISRKG
+355 VLRTLFRRVTKRG
-368 TLDDVGPG
+368 TLDDVEPG
-376 EFQPHVDSVFMEG
+376 AFQPHVDSVFMEG

-402 SLDFNT
+402 SLDFST

-437 FIDPIRCFAVGHTV
+437 FIDPIRCFSTGHTV
-451 LIREPDGVERWKPLE
+451 LVKDAEGKESWKALE
-466 TVTMDDLVGCWI
+466 EITMDDLVGCWI
-478 DDVLQFRKPLEI
+478 DDVLQFRKPLEL
-490 HQYPYD
+490 HQYPYK
-496 GELILFDNG
+496 GNLILFDNG
-505 TSACFVTPNHRMHV
+505 EAACCVTPNHRMHV
-519 IYASEMDRGLLDL
+519 LYASKMDRSLLTR
-532 ATEIGTDDQGIVS
+532 ATEIGTDDNGIVT

-553 LLDSKTVALASLTVD
+553 LMDSRTVALASLSVD
-568 NTLTASL
+568 DTLTTAL
-575 FHQSEIQRVPYNGFV
+575 FRQTDIQLVPYDGTV
-590 YCLSVPGERLFVK
+590 YCVSVPGERLFVK
-603 YQESS
+603 YQGSL
-608 NILSMNS
+608 NLLSMNS
-615 PESLKVGLDVYLTH
+615 PESLKIGLDVYLTH

-636 GNLYTRMRTKDGSVN
+636 GNLYTRMRTQDGAVN

-658 ANAIVATPEFYDPK
+658 ANSIVATPEFYDPN
-672 ADLNER
+672 ADQNEL
-678 IPAFFHGKGI
+678 IPAFFRGKGI
-688 EYVPRKDVDFYLAS
+688 EYVPRKDVDFFLAS

-729 LHPDTILCIYRNGE
+729 LHPDTE
-743 RLHIYAKEYL
+743 
-753 TQSKAGDMVLSL
+753 VLIRVNKGTPYVCTVDALLALYDTDRSADIEL
-765 DEQMNPCF
+765 IASTDNMDL
-773 RPVRQVLDV
+773 PVWKPLRGV
-782 HQDLDVYEV
+782 HKTDLSSGLYEV
-791 KTATGKTVVVNGNH
+791 RFQSA
-805 KWLTFTNKNDH
+805 
-816 CELLPTTDL
+816 
-825 RRDMFVPVEDSR
+825 S
-837 MRSDDNQQQKLV
+837 S
-849 FPALARQL
+849 QL
-857 SDALDCWELTEDVAW
+857 
-872 VLGLYAAEGHAAHT
+872 
-886 DDATGKTRRTGI
+886 
-898 EIACVRKEIR
+898 
-908 ERAMNIL
+908 
-915 TNQMNVH
+915 
-922 VTIGKQA
+922 
-929 RYPEGCSVRVLRS
+929 SVRVSGNHRWATSELSLVRTNDKRL
-942 QIGQLF
+942 IGLH
-948 AQLFGETAAT
+948 
-958 KRVPACIFQST
+958 VPAVVPYPSLRRIS
-969 RACQVAFLMGYLDG
+969 
-983 DGAVAYERG
+983 
-992 RVRVSCTTISEQ
+992 SC
-1004 LAIDIAAIMRMLG
+1004 
-1017 IHAFYSVSRNQN
+1017 
-1029 GFVYRVEISKSDFE
+1029 
-1043 KLGTFTHSEKA
+1043 
-1054 ARMLKCDGQYRRH
+1054 
-1067 ALRAPYTA
+1067 
-1075 DMYQACLTKFGGR
+1075 
-1088 STELKRVRTGSIS
+1088 
-1101 ADFFKDNGIH
+1101 
-1111 VSTILEHVEW
+1111 
-1121 ERIVSVTPAGTA
+1121 RIVSADPIP
-1133 EYLVDLDVDDNVY
+1133 EQEWPSYLVDIDMNDDTY

-1175 RLLTLP
+1175 RQLTLP
-1181 DGTQTTTERYIGK
+1181 DGSVTTTERYIGK

-1200 APVNGTILSVEPDSI
+1200 APVDGTIINVDADGI
-1215 VMRGTDGKKYE
+1215 TMKGTDGRKYE
-1226 IDLYHNFPANQK
+1226 IDLYNNFPANQK
-1238 GYITNHPVVQP
+1238 GFITNQPVVKP

-1275 NLRVAFRNG
+1275 NLRVAFRTG

-1321 YGKQKYLSL
+1321 YGKQRYLTL
-1330 FRSNEFTREQLD
+1330 FRSNDFTKEQLD
-1342 QLGDDGVV
+1342 KIGDDGVV
-1350 KVGTV
+1350 RPGTV
-1355 LKKGDPI
+1355 LEKGDPI
-1362 MMGVQHRD
+1362 MLGVQHKD
-1370 QSTRGIARNAA
+1370 QSTRGIARNAV
-1381 TPYLSVWEH
+1381 TPYLTTWEH

-1408 YTQAYTPMQVGD
+1408 YTRAYTPMQVGD
-1420 KMCYDEETQIFTDR
+1420 KMCFDADTQIFTDR
-1434 GWLYFKDLRGDD
+1434 GWLYFKDLRSDD

-1484 ILVTPNHRHLVA
+1484 IVVTPNHRHLVS

-1532 CSKVEGAVEEW
+1532 CSKVDGAVEEW
-1543 VDYDGMIYCVEVP
+1543 VDYDGMVYCVEVP

-1588 EDTMVYTDQ
+1588 ESTMIFTDQ

-1603 QLRVED
+1603 QLQVTDR
-1609 KVAVLDPASNTFQF
+1609 VAVLDPVSNTAHF
-1623 EHPSA
+1623 ECPSA
-1628 IHSGPYKGLMYGY
+1628 VHSGPYQGTMYGY
-1641 RDRNLDW
+1641 HSQTLDW

-1654 DMWCKRAHRNHKG
+1654 DMWCKSPHRTPSKSEF
-1667 DTTYQEFG
+1667 QQFG
-1675 RVNVQTVQGYA
+1675 RVNVVSLQGYT
-1686 WLHQVAAPHR
+1686 WLHRVAAPFIDVPYTDEDR
-1696 DLVQQT
+1696 KKLLEDIRSNPYVSNEAT
-1702 ARAKELLDT
+1702 AL
-1711 IRRDPVTEVRSVA
+1711 
-1724 EARQRACIRYGLH
+1724 ARQRTCIQHGLH
-1737 AIIEQE
+1737 AIVHREQRNSE
-1743 QQYSRTLFRLRVS
+1743 TVFRLSVS
-1756 DCRTAQSKQRAR
+1756 DCKTAQSKQRSPQ
-1768 EDGYY
+1768 EGYY
-1773 TKEYDGFVYCCTV
+1773 TVEYNGFVYCCTV
-1786 STGILLVAR
+1786 STGILLVSR

-1802 GNSIVPKEEMLRDAQ
+1802 GNSIVPKEEMLRDSQ

-1844 GKIAEKTGKPVILP
+1844 GKIAEKTGKPVVLP
-1858 DFLTDDTIPDFVEKE
+1858 DFLTDDTIPDFVERE

-1898 TGIVFHYKLKHMS
+1898 TGIVFHYKLKHMA

-1925 EDLPMKG
+1925 EDIPMKG
-1932 GKTGAR
+1932 GRTGSR
-1938 RLGNMEVS
+1938 RLGSLEMGAV
-1946 ALAAH
+1946 AAH
-1951 GADQVL
+1951 GADQVI

-1970 FWRSFRDGMTPTPP
+1970 FWRTFRDGMTPTPP
-1984 SSPLVNQKF
+1984 DSPLVNRKF
-1993 FAHLRAA
+1993 FAHLQAA
-2000 GISLEEYPDRVHM
+2000 GISLTDFPDRVHM
-2013 YGATDQDIK
+2013 YGATNQDIA
-2022 KLTGQRRVSFAN
+2022 KLTGHRRVSFAN
-2034 TFDSKNL
+2034 TFDSKQL
-2041 QPVPGGLFDPA
+2041 QPVPGGLFDPT

-2079 ANALGWK
+2079 AHALGWK
-2086 DKELEGVLKG
+2086 DKELEGLLKG
-2096 ERQVN
+2096 EREVN
-2101 GKVGIDGLRDALEHL
+2101 GKVGIDGLKDALEQL
-2116 DIDKEL
+2116 DVEKEL

-2127 TLRAPRVPL
+2127 TLEAPRVPM

-2144 KIRALQPMADAGV
+2144 RIRALQPMVDEGV
-2157 KPTDFLLTRIPILP
+2157 SPVDFLWTRVPILP
-2171 LRYRPVSK
+2171 PKYRPVSK

-2207 KSVLPEEAQMDART
+2207 KAVLPDDAQMDARS
-2221 SLYRALEA
+2221 SLYQALEA

-2239 KLQAKNVSGVLKW
+2239 KLQAKNVAGVLKW

-2257 SPKLSA
+2257 SPKLGST
-2263 AHRKLFG
+2263 HRKLFG
-2270 VAVDLGGR
+2270 ATVDLGGR
-2278 GVVVPDNSLTIDEV
+2278 GVVVPDNSLTINEV

-2317 MLDALRYTTDRTPE
+2317 MLDALRYTVDRTPE
-2331 ARKLLEESMAERPI
+2331 ARKILSEVMENRPI
-2345 LVNRAPTLW
+2345 LLNRAPTLW
-2354 KYGIMGFFPKLRGKP
+2354 KYGIMGFMPKLRGGAEEK
-2369 GERNTIFTNPNIAKP
+2369 NTIFVSPPIVKP
-2384 FGLDH
+2384 FGMDF

-2397 TMIGIDLNILKQF
+2397 TTIGIDLNVLKSF
-2410 FEKNHNRPL
+2410 FEKNRNKAL
-2419 SSSDSVVYWMIEQLQ
+2419 TSFESVVYWMVEQLQ
-2434 HKSSDTTN
+2434 KEPSNISK
-2442 ERVESMFDGA
+2442 ERVDVMFEGN
-2452 TKLTTAWCAIAL
+2452 TKAMTAWCAIAL
-2464 ENLPTVEG
+2464 KDLPTVIG
-2472 SAIQKSD
+2472 SEVQKAD

-2484 DVPDGYYASTLDP
+2484 DVPPGYYASTLDP
-2497 VTHEQKAVRITKI
+2497 VTHEQKAVQITKV

-2522 HSIGG
+2522 HSVSGS
-2527 CYKRVINASEDHSLI
+2527 YKRIINASEDHSLI
-2542 TYNGMTGQLEKTTP
+2542 TYNPANGQMEKTTP
-2556 EASVGRL
+2556 ELAVGRL
-2563 IPHIVPDDGN
+2563 IPHITPADGN
-2573 KPEFCC
+2573 APDLCC
-2579 KYIDLGCKVP
+2579 KYIDLGVQTA
-2589 LGYQL
+2589 LSYQL
-2594 GIVLGAIL
+2594 GIVLGAIIA
-2602 GDGWVDANDVVRIA
+2602 DGWVDANHMVRIA
-2616 ANDDSIRAKLL
+2616 ANDESIRAKLL
-2627 ELCALGKTLP
+2627 ELCRVGQTLP
-2637 VSRDAESFSY
+2637 VKRDAESFVFHADQS
-2647 KAGQAF
+2647 F
-2653 SDADKQRITVYLP
+2653 SAADKHRITVYMESKNAKTL
-2666 REKARIL
+2666 AG
-2673 RNWIGSGASNKMIP
+2673 WIGSGAANKMIP

-2692 ASKAHMIGL
+2692 ASKAHMVGL

-2714 SFAVSKK
+2714 SFAAGKK
-2721 TAQKTISYNTT
+2721 AAQKAVTYNTT

-2744 ARLGIR
+2744 TRLGIR
-2750 TSAHPYRGP
+2750 TSVHVYRGP
-2759 HSTTDCYLIT
+2759 HSTTDCYMIT
-2769 FAISDVVNLYQ
+2769 FAISDVVKLYQ

-2788 HKESQERL
+2788 HADSQQRL
-2796 ELIVRDVLNAMQPDT
+2796 ELIVRDTVNATQPDT
-2811 FDIVPYPYHL
+2811 LDIVPYPTHL
-2821 VCELTYSGATRITGN
+2821 VCELTYSGATRVTGN
-2836 ASDNTRMKKVGYMNR
+2836 ASDITKIKKNGYMNR
-2851 TYARRMAQCLRNADW
+2851 TYALRMTRCLRDADW
-2866 DHYTDPVALK
+2866 TQYKDPGALK
-2876 KADRTG
+2876 KSERTG
-2882 HTPQCAKQLALE
+2882 HTPTQAKQLAFA
-2894 WCELVENTAIT
+2894 WCDLVENTNIT
-2905 WSHVDSAEF
+2905 WSHVDSAEY
-2914 YGIDDA
+2914 YGVDDA

-2938 VQDTMNLHTPVSKQ
+2938 VQDTANLHTPVSKQ
-2952 AVQNVIQKMLPS
+2952 AVQEVLRKMLPS

-2984 QGLYLGTRSRPDQKP
+2984 QGLYLGTRVRTDQKP
-2999 VRFRSAAEMLKAL
+2999 VRFRSTADMLKAL
-3012 RRGEIT
+3012 RRGEIE
-3018 YDTPVEIMD
+3018 YDTPVEILD

>member
-1 MDTPAAFDP
+1 MGTPAAFDP

-25 FAQTRYNLLAQ
+25 FAQTRYNMLAQ

-54 SNQDVY
+54 SDQDVY

-71 IRENVKQ
+71 IRDNVRQ

-251 SKYGRLM
+251 KKYGRLM
-258 DESDGNKRAVT
+258 DESDENKKAVT
-269 TMNEYRDLWNNEI
+269 TMTEYRNLWNNEI

-368 TLDDVGPG
+368 TLDDVEPG
-376 EFQPHVDSVFMEG
+376 EFQPHIDSVFMEG

-519 IYASEMDRGLLDL
+519 IYASAMDRGLLDL

-553 LLDSKTVALASLTVD
+553 LLNSKTVALASLTVD

-590 YCLSVPGERLFVK
+590 YCLSVPSERLFVK

-672 ADLNER
+672 ADPNER

-724 TLMGC
+724 TLMG
-729 LHPDTILCIYRNGE
+729 
-743 RLHIYAKEYL
+743 
-753 TQSKAGDMVLSL
+753 
-765 DEQMNPCF
+765 
-773 RPVRQVLDV
+773 
-782 HQDLDVYEV
+782 
-791 KTATGKTVVVNGNH
+791 
-805 KWLTFTNKNDH
+805 
-816 CELLPTTDL
+816 
-825 RRDMFVPVEDSR
+825 
-837 MRSDDNQQQKLV
+837 
-849 FPALARQL
+849 
-857 SDALDCWELTEDVAW
+857 
-872 VLGLYAAEGHAAHT
+872 
-886 DDATGKTRRTGI
+886 
-898 EIACVRKEIR
+898 
-908 ERAMNIL
+908 
-915 TNQMNVH
+915 
-922 VTIGKQA
+922 
-929 RYPEGCSVRVLRS
+929 
-942 QIGQLF
+942 
-948 AQLFGETAAT
+948 
-958 KRVPACIFQST
+958 
-969 RACQVAFLMGYLDG
+969 
-983 DGAVAYERG
+983 
-992 RVRVSCTTISEQ
+992 
-1004 LAIDIAAIMRMLG
+1004 
-1017 IHAFYSVSRNQN
+1017 
-1029 GFVYRVEISKSDFE
+1029 
-1043 KLGTFTHSEKA
+1043 
-1054 ARMLKCDGQYRRH
+1054 
-1067 ALRAPYTA
+1067 
-1075 DMYQACLTKFGGR
+1075 
-1088 STELKRVRTGSIS
+1088 
-1101 ADFFKDNGIH
+1101 
-1111 VSTILEHVEW
+1111 
-1121 ERIVSVTPAGTA
+1121 
-1133 EYLVDLDVDDNVY
+1133 
-1146 MLANGVF
+1146 
-1153 THNSK
+1153 SK

-1312 RGDVTPDIE
+1312 RGDVTSDIE

-1362 MMGVQHRD
+1362 MMGVQHKD

-1420 KMCYDEETQIFTDR
+1420 KMCYDEKTQIFTDR

-1588 EDTMVYTDQ
+1588 EDTTVFTDQ

-1609 KVAVLDPASNTFQF
+1609 KVAVLDPVSNTFQF

-1686 WLHQVAAPHR
+1686 WLHPVAAPHC
-1696 DLVQQT
+1696 DLAHQT

-1802 GNSIVPKEEMLRDAQ
+1802 GNSIVPKEEMLRDSQ

-2000 GISLEEYPDRVHM
+2000 GISLEEYPDRVHI
-2013 YGATDQDIK
+2013 YGATDRDIK

-2034 TFDSKNL
+2034 TFDSKHL

-2096 ERQVN
+2096 ERQIN

-2122 RLAKQ
+2122 RQAKQ

-2171 LRYRPVSK
+2171 PRYRPVSK

-2221 SLYRALEA
+2221 SLYQALEA

-2389 DGDSVKNL
+2389 DGDSIWNL
-2397 TMIGIDLNILKQF
+2397 VRIACKLDNLKQIF
-2410 FEKNHNRPL
+2410 KENGNAPL
-2419 SSSDSVVYWMIEQLQ
+2419 IFSENSVSCMSE
-2434 HKSSDTTN
+2434 TTTGGT
-2442 ERVESMFDGA
+2442 ML
-2452 TKLTTAWCAIAL
+2452 K
-2464 ENLPTVEG
+2464 EG
-2472 SAIQKSD
+2472 SQIYDVNHITVAIEDIPIIPESHRVDD
-2479 NVIEW
+2479 NGNEEW
-2484 DVPDGYYASTLDP
+2484 DVPEGFFVYTMEREEGACGLAP
-2497 VTHEQKAVRITKI
+2497 ITKKSLHKNI
-2510 SKHMNLRMYHVT
+2510 QMFDVT
-2522 HSIGG
+2522 TAVSGA
-2527 CYKRVINASEDHSLI
+2527 YTQVITCSADKSLVA
-2542 TYNGMTGQLEKTTP
+2542 Y
-2556 EASVGRL
+2556 A
-2563 IPHIVPDDGN
+2563 DDGALALMTPAEVKGHPIPYLVATDTGN
-2573 KPEFCC
+2573 APDFCA
-2579 KYIDLGCKVP
+2579 KYIKIGTQQSLSFDLGVF
-2589 LGYQL
+2589 
-2594 GIVLGAIL
+2594 IGAML
-2602 GDGWVDANDVVRIA
+2602 GDGWVDSQDGAWIA
-2616 ANDDSIRAKLL
+2616 AEHPDIQN
-2627 ELCALGKTLP
+2627 ALIDL
-2637 VSRDAESFSY
+2637 
-2647 KAGQAF
+2647 
-2653 SDADKQRITVYLP
+2653 
-2666 REKARIL
+2666 L
-2673 RNWIGSGASNKMIP
+2673 RNKLSIAQTEAGARLYEYDSHERFGGAVAHRINCGIPRPVGRELRDLIGTGAINKRIP
-2687 WPCLA
+2687 VACMHG
-2692 ASKAHMIGL
+2692 SRAHLIGL
-2701 LVGLLSTDGSIGY
+2701 LVGLLATDGCIHCGTK
-2714 SFAVSKK
+2714 APRGKK
-2721 TAQKTISYNTT
+2721 TVAKSIVMHTT
-2732 SPYLRDGIQQLA
+2732 SPLLRDGIQQICKQLGVRTTA
-2744 ARLGIR
+2744 SPYKGVNSVHTCYAIALSITDTARL
-2750 TSAHPYRGP
+2750 YRKEP
-2759 HSTTDCYLIT
+2759 KFRMLDSVDQASLERIVESLEN
-2769 FAISDVVNLYQ
+2769 SD
-2780 QNKLFRLI
+2780 
-2788 HKESQERL
+2788 
-2796 ELIVRDVLNAMQPDT
+2796 APDKY
-2811 FDIVPYPYHL
+2811 DLVPFPRQL
-2821 VCELTYSGATRITGN
+2821 RSELTYAGIGGQGKKHHIVRASEITTYDQRGSMPRTIALQMVETLRN
-2836 ASDNTRMKKVGYMNR
+2836 VDWTQYTQNLYIAKEKR
-2851 TYARRMAQCLRNADW
+2851 TY
-2866 DHYTDPVALK
+2866 
-2876 KADRTG
+2876 
-2882 HTPQCAKQLALE
+2882 HTPEQAAALVAA
-2894 WCELVENTAIT
+2894 WCDIVENTEIG
-2905 WSHVDSAEF
+2905 WRNVVDVQPA
-2914 YGIDDA
+2914 GVMDA

-2999 VRFRSAAEMLKAL
+2999 VWFRSATEMLKAL

>member
-1 MDTPAAFDP
+1 MGTPAAFDP

-25 FAQTRYNLLAQ
+25 FAQTRYNMLAQ

-54 SNQDVY
+54 SDQDVY

-71 IRENVKQ
+71 IRDNVRQ

-251 SKYGRLM
+251 KKYGRLM
-258 DESDGNKRAVT
+258 DESDENKKAVT
-269 TMNEYRDLWNNEI
+269 TMTEYRNLWNNEI

-368 TLDDVGPG
+368 TLDDVEPG
-376 EFQPHVDSVFMEG
+376 EFQPHIDSVFMEG

-672 ADLNER
+672 ADPNER

-729 LHPDTILCIYRNGE
+729 LHPDTLLCIYRNGE
-743 RLHIYAKEYL
+743 RMHIYAKEYL

-782 HQDLDVYEV
+782 HQDLNVYEV
-791 KTATGKTVVVNGNH
+791 KTATGKTIVVNGNH
-805 KWLTFTNKNDH
+805 KWLTFINKNDH
-816 CELLPTTDL
+816 CELLTTADL
-825 RRDMFVPVEDSR
+825 RKDTYIP
-837 MRSDDNQQQKLV
+837 
-849 FPALARQL
+849 
-857 SDALDCWELTEDVAW
+857 
-872 VLGLYAAEGHAAHT
+872 T
-886 DDATGKTRRTGI
+886 D
-898 EIACVRKEIR
+898 
-908 ERAMNIL
+908 
-915 TNQMNVH
+915 
-922 VTIGKQA
+922 
-929 RYPEGCSVRVLRS
+929 
-942 QIGQLF
+942 
-948 AQLFGETAAT
+948 
-958 KRVPACIFQST
+958 
-969 RACQVAFLMGYLDG
+969 
-983 DGAVAYERG
+983 
-992 RVRVSCTTISEQ
+992 
-1004 LAIDIAAIMRMLG
+1004 
-1017 IHAFYSVSRNQN
+1017 
-1029 GFVYRVEISKSDFE
+1029 
-1043 KLGTFTHSEKA
+1043 
-1054 ARMLKCDGQYRRH
+1054 
-1067 ALRAPYTA
+1067 
-1075 DMYQACLTKFGGR
+1075 GG
-1088 STELKRVRTGSIS
+1088 
-1101 ADFFKDNGIH
+1101 
-1111 VSTILEHVEW
+1111 W

-1420 KMCYDEETQIFTDR
+1420 KMCYDEKTQIFTDR

-1588 EDTMVYTDQ
+1588 ENTTVFTNQ

-1609 KVAVLDPASNTFQF
+1609 KVAVLDPVSNTFQF

-1686 WLHQVAAPHR
+1686 WLHPVAAPHC
-1696 DLVQQT
+1696 DLAHQT

-1802 GNSIVPKEEMLRDAQ
+1802 GNSIVPKEEMLRDSQ

-2000 GISLEEYPDRVHM
+2000 GISLEEYPDRVHI
-2013 YGATDQDIK
+2013 YGATDRDIK

-2034 TFDSKNL
+2034 TFDSKHL

-2096 ERQVN
+2096 ERQIN

-2127 TLRAPRVPL
+2127 TLRAPRIPL

-2171 LRYRPVSK
+2171 PRYRPVSK

-2221 SLYRALEA
+2221 SLYQALEA

-2331 ARKLLEESMAERPI
+2331 ARKLLEEAMAERPI

-2397 TMIGIDLNILKQF
+2397 TTIGINLNTLKQY
-2410 FEKNHNRPL
+2410 FEKSRNRPL
-2419 SSSDSVVYWMIEQLQ
+2419 NSFESVIYWMVEQLQ
-2434 HKSSDTTN
+2434 QEPSNAMN
-2442 ERVESMFDGA
+2442 ERVDTMFDGT
-2452 TKLTTAWCAIAL
+2452 TKLTTAWCSMAL
-2464 ENLPTVEG
+2464 ENVPTVEG
-2472 SAIQKSD
+2472 SAVQKSD

-2484 DVPDGYYASTLDP
+2484 DVPEGYYASTLDP
-2497 VTHEQKAVRITKI
+2497 ITHEQKAMPITKV

-2522 HSIGG
+2522 HSVGG
-2527 CYKRVINASEDHSLI
+2527 SYKRVINASEDHSLI
-2542 TYNGMTGQLEKTTP
+2542 TYNTMTGQLEKTTP
-2556 EASVGRL
+2556 EASVGRM

-2573 KPEFCC
+2573 RPELCC
-2579 KYIDLGCKVP
+2579 KYIDLGSQVP
-2589 LGYQL
+2589 LSYQL

-2616 ANDDSIRAKLL
+2616 ANDESIRKKLL
-2627 ELCALGKTLP
+2627 ELCAVGKTLP
-2637 VSRDAESFSY
+2637 VLRDAESFSY
-2647 KAGQAF
+2647 EAVQAF
-2653 SDADKQRITVYLP
+2653 SDADKWRITVYMGK
-2666 REKARIL
+2666 EKARVL

-2714 SFAVSKK
+2714 SFARSK
-2721 TAQKTISYNTT
+2721 TAAQKTVSYNTT

-2744 ARLGIR
+2744 TRLGIR
-2750 TSAHPYRGP
+2750 TSIHPYRGP
-2759 HSTTDCYLIT
+2759 HSTTDCYLISFSIGDIT
-2769 FAISDVVNLYQ
+2769 RLYQ

-2796 ELIVRDVLNAMQPDT
+2796 EWIVRDVSNATQPDT
-2811 FDIVPYPYHL
+2811 FDIVPYPHYL
-2821 VCELTYSGATRITGN
+2821 VCELTYAGATRITGN

-2851 TYARRMAQCLRNADW
+2851 TYALRMAERLRSANW
-2866 DHYTDPVALK
+2866 DDYSDPVALK
-2876 KADRTG
+2876 KTDRTG
-2882 HTPQCAKQLALE
+2882 HTPQQAKQLAMA

-2905 WSHVDSAEF
+2905 WSHVDSVEF
-2914 YGIDDA
+2914 YGTDDA

-2999 VRFRSAAEMLKAL
+2999 VRFRSATEMLKAL

>member
-553 LLDSKTVALASLTVD
+553 LLNSKTVALASLTVD

-636 GNLYTRMRTKDGSVN
+636 GNLYTRMRTQDGSVN

-672 ADLNER
+672 ADPNER

-724 TLMGC
+724 TLMG
-729 LHPDTILCIYRNGE
+729 
-743 RLHIYAKEYL
+743 
-753 TQSKAGDMVLSL
+753 
-765 DEQMNPCF
+765 
-773 RPVRQVLDV
+773 
-782 HQDLDVYEV
+782 
-791 KTATGKTVVVNGNH
+791 
-805 KWLTFTNKNDH
+805 
-816 CELLPTTDL
+816 
-825 RRDMFVPVEDSR
+825 
-837 MRSDDNQQQKLV
+837 
-849 FPALARQL
+849 
-857 SDALDCWELTEDVAW
+857 
-872 VLGLYAAEGHAAHT
+872 
-886 DDATGKTRRTGI
+886 
-898 EIACVRKEIR
+898 
-908 ERAMNIL
+908 
-915 TNQMNVH
+915 
-922 VTIGKQA
+922 
-929 RYPEGCSVRVLRS
+929 
-942 QIGQLF
+942 
-948 AQLFGETAAT
+948 
-958 KRVPACIFQST
+958 
-969 RACQVAFLMGYLDG
+969 
-983 DGAVAYERG
+983 
-992 RVRVSCTTISEQ
+992 
-1004 LAIDIAAIMRMLG
+1004 
-1017 IHAFYSVSRNQN
+1017 
-1029 GFVYRVEISKSDFE
+1029 
-1043 KLGTFTHSEKA
+1043 
-1054 ARMLKCDGQYRRH
+1054 
-1067 ALRAPYTA
+1067 
-1075 DMYQACLTKFGGR
+1075 
-1088 STELKRVRTGSIS
+1088 
-1101 ADFFKDNGIH
+1101 
-1111 VSTILEHVEW
+1111 
-1121 ERIVSVTPAGTA
+1121 
-1133 EYLVDLDVDDNVY
+1133 
-1146 MLANGVF
+1146 
-1153 THNSK
+1153 SK

-1181 DGTQTTTERYIGK
+1181 DGTQTTTEKYIGK

-1362 MMGVQHRD
+1362 MMGVQHKD

-1802 GNSIVPKEEMLRDAQ
+1802 GNSIVPKEEMLRDSQ

-2171 LRYRPVSK
+2171 PRYRPVSK

-2221 SLYRALEA
+2221 SLYQALEA

-2331 ARKLLEESMAERPI
+2331 ARKLLEEAMAERPI

-2389 DGDSVKNL
+2389 DGDSIWNL
-2397 TMIGIDLNILKQF
+2397 VSIACKLDSLKQIF
-2410 FEKNHNRPL
+2410 KENGNAPL
-2419 SSSDSVVYWMIEQLQ
+2419 IFSENSVSCMSE
-2434 HKSSDTTN
+2434 TTTGGT
-2442 ERVESMFDGA
+2442 ML
-2452 TKLTTAWCAIAL
+2452 K
-2464 ENLPTVEG
+2464 EG
-2472 SAIQKSD
+2472 SQIYDVNHITVAIEDIPIIPESHRVDD
-2479 NVIEW
+2479 NGNEEW
-2484 DVPDGYYASTLDP
+2484 DVPEGFFVYTMERGEGACGLAP
-2497 VTHEQKAVRITKI
+2497 ITKKSLHKNI
-2510 SKHMNLRMYHVT
+2510 QMFDVT
-2522 HSIGG
+2522 TAVSGA
-2527 CYKRVINASEDHSLI
+2527 YTQVITCSADKSLVA
-2542 TYNGMTGQLEKTTP
+2542 Y
-2556 EASVGRL
+2556 A
-2563 IPHIVPDDGN
+2563 DDGTLALMTPAEVKGHPIPYLVATDTGN
-2573 KPEFCC
+2573 APGFCA
-2579 KYIDLGCKVP
+2579 KYIKIGTQQSLSFDLGVF
-2589 LGYQL
+2589 
-2594 GIVLGAIL
+2594 IGAML
-2602 GDGWVDANDVVRIA
+2602 GDGWVDSQDGAWIA
-2616 ANDDSIRAKLL
+2616 AEHPDIQN
-2627 ELCALGKTLP
+2627 ALIDL
-2637 VSRDAESFSY
+2637 
-2647 KAGQAF
+2647 
-2653 SDADKQRITVYLP
+2653 
-2666 REKARIL
+2666 L
-2673 RNWIGSGASNKMIP
+2673 RNKLSIAQTEAGARLYEYDSHERFGGAVAHRINCGIPRPVGRELRDLIGTGAINKRIP
-2687 WPCLA
+2687 VACMHG
-2692 ASKAHMIGL
+2692 SRAHLIGL
-2701 LVGLLSTDGSIGY
+2701 LVGLLATDGCIHCGTK
-2714 SFAVSKK
+2714 APKGKK
-2721 TAQKTISYNTT
+2721 TVAKSIVMHTT
-2732 SPYLRDGIQQLA
+2732 SPLLRDGIQQICKQLGVRTTA
-2744 ARLGIR
+2744 SPYKGVNSVHTCYAIALSITDTARL
-2750 TSAHPYRGP
+2750 YRKEP
-2759 HSTTDCYLIT
+2759 KFRMLDSVDQASLERIVESLEN
-2769 FAISDVVNLYQ
+2769 SD
-2780 QNKLFRLI
+2780 
-2788 HKESQERL
+2788 
-2796 ELIVRDVLNAMQPDT
+2796 APDKY
-2811 FDIVPYPYHL
+2811 DLVPFPRQL
-2821 VCELTYSGATRITGN
+2821 RSELTYAGIGGQGKKHHIVRASEITTYDQRGSMPRTIALQMVETLRN
-2836 ASDNTRMKKVGYMNR
+2836 VDWTQYTQNLYIAKEKR
-2851 TYARRMAQCLRNADW
+2851 TY
-2866 DHYTDPVALK
+2866 
-2876 KADRTG
+2876 
-2882 HTPQCAKQLALE
+2882 HTPEQAAALVAA
-2894 WCELVENTAIT
+2894 WCDIVENTEIG
-2905 WSHVDSAEF
+2905 WRNVVDVQPA
-2914 YGIDDA
+2914 GVMDA

>member
-90 YTLRIENLAYEK
+90 YTLRIENLEYEK

-636 GNLYTRMRTKDGSVN
+636 GNLYTRMRTQDGSVN

-672 ADLNER
+672 ADPNER

-724 TLMGC
+724 TLMG
-729 LHPDTILCIYRNGE
+729 
-743 RLHIYAKEYL
+743 
-753 TQSKAGDMVLSL
+753 
-765 DEQMNPCF
+765 
-773 RPVRQVLDV
+773 
-782 HQDLDVYEV
+782 
-791 KTATGKTVVVNGNH
+791 
-805 KWLTFTNKNDH
+805 
-816 CELLPTTDL
+816 
-825 RRDMFVPVEDSR
+825 
-837 MRSDDNQQQKLV
+837 
-849 FPALARQL
+849 
-857 SDALDCWELTEDVAW
+857 
-872 VLGLYAAEGHAAHT
+872 
-886 DDATGKTRRTGI
+886 
-898 EIACVRKEIR
+898 
-908 ERAMNIL
+908 
-915 TNQMNVH
+915 
-922 VTIGKQA
+922 
-929 RYPEGCSVRVLRS
+929 
-942 QIGQLF
+942 
-948 AQLFGETAAT
+948 
-958 KRVPACIFQST
+958 
-969 RACQVAFLMGYLDG
+969 
-983 DGAVAYERG
+983 
-992 RVRVSCTTISEQ
+992 
-1004 LAIDIAAIMRMLG
+1004 
-1017 IHAFYSVSRNQN
+1017 
-1029 GFVYRVEISKSDFE
+1029 
-1043 KLGTFTHSEKA
+1043 
-1054 ARMLKCDGQYRRH
+1054 
-1067 ALRAPYTA
+1067 
-1075 DMYQACLTKFGGR
+1075 
-1088 STELKRVRTGSIS
+1088 
-1101 ADFFKDNGIH
+1101 
-1111 VSTILEHVEW
+1111 
-1121 ERIVSVTPAGTA
+1121 
-1133 EYLVDLDVDDNVY
+1133 
-1146 MLANGVF
+1146 
-1153 THNSK
+1153 SK

-1181 DGTQTTTERYIGK
+1181 DGTQTTTEKYIGK

-1686 WLHQVAAPHR
+1686 WLHPVAAPHC
-1696 DLVQQT
+1696 DLAHQT

-1737 AIIEQE
+1737 AVIEQE

-1802 GNSIVPKEEMLRDAQ
+1802 GNSIVPKEEMLRDSQ

-2101 GKVGIDGLRDALEHL
+2101 GKVGIDGLQDALEHL

-2171 LRYRPVSK
+2171 PRYRPVSK

-2221 SLYRALEA
+2221 SLYQALEA

-2331 ARKLLEESMAERPI
+2331 ARKLLEEAMAERPI

-2389 DGDSVKNL
+2389 DGDSIWNL
-2397 TMIGIDLNILKQF
+2397 VSIACKLDSLKQIF
-2410 FEKNHNRPL
+2410 KENGNAPL
-2419 SSSDSVVYWMIEQLQ
+2419 IFSENSVSCMSE
-2434 HKSSDTTN
+2434 TTTGGT
-2442 ERVESMFDGA
+2442 ML
-2452 TKLTTAWCAIAL
+2452 K
-2464 ENLPTVEG
+2464 EG
-2472 SAIQKSD
+2472 SQIYDVNHITVAIEDIPIIPESHRVDD
-2479 NVIEW
+2479 NGNEEW
-2484 DVPDGYYASTLDP
+2484 DVPEGFFVYTMEREEGACGLAP
-2497 VTHEQKAVRITKI
+2497 ITKKSLHKNI
-2510 SKHMNLRMYHVT
+2510 QMFDVT
-2522 HSIGG
+2522 TAVSGA
-2527 CYKRVINASEDHSLI
+2527 YTQVITCSADKSLVA
-2542 TYNGMTGQLEKTTP
+2542 Y
-2556 EASVGRL
+2556 A
-2563 IPHIVPDDGN
+2563 DDGTLALMTPAEVKGHPIPYLVATDTGN
-2573 KPEFCC
+2573 APGFCA
-2579 KYIDLGCKVP
+2579 KYIKIGTQQSLSFDLGVF
-2589 LGYQL
+2589 
-2594 GIVLGAIL
+2594 IGAML
-2602 GDGWVDANDVVRIA
+2602 GDGWVDSQDGAWIA
-2616 ANDDSIRAKLL
+2616 AEHPDIQN
-2627 ELCALGKTLP
+2627 ALIDL
-2637 VSRDAESFSY
+2637 
-2647 KAGQAF
+2647 
-2653 SDADKQRITVYLP
+2653 
-2666 REKARIL
+2666 L
-2673 RNWIGSGASNKMIP
+2673 RNKLSIAQTEAGARLYEYDSHERFGGAVAHRINCGIPRPVGRELRDLIGTGAINKRIP
-2687 WPCLA
+2687 VACMHG
-2692 ASKAHMIGL
+2692 SRAHLIGL
-2701 LVGLLSTDGSIGY
+2701 LVGLLATDGCIHCGTK
-2714 SFAVSKK
+2714 APRGKK
-2721 TAQKTISYNTT
+2721 TVAKSIVMHTT
-2732 SPYLRDGIQQLA
+2732 SPLLRDGIQQICKQLGVRTTA
-2744 ARLGIR
+2744 SPYKGVNSVHTCYAIALSITDTARL
-2750 TSAHPYRGP
+2750 YRKEP
-2759 HSTTDCYLIT
+2759 KFRMLDSVDQASLERIVESLEN
-2769 FAISDVVNLYQ
+2769 SD
-2780 QNKLFRLI
+2780 
-2788 HKESQERL
+2788 
-2796 ELIVRDVLNAMQPDT
+2796 APDKY
-2811 FDIVPYPYHL
+2811 DLVPFPRQL
-2821 VCELTYSGATRITGN
+2821 RSELTYAGIGGQGKKHHIVRASEITTYDQRGSMPRTIALQMVETLRN
-2836 ASDNTRMKKVGYMNR
+2836 VDWTQYTQNLYIAKEKR
-2851 TYARRMAQCLRNADW
+2851 TY
-2866 DHYTDPVALK
+2866 
-2876 KADRTG
+2876 
-2882 HTPQCAKQLALE
+2882 HTPEQAAALVAA
-2894 WCELVENTAIT
+2894 WCDIVENTEIG
-2905 WSHVDSAEF
+2905 WRNVVDVQPA
-2914 YGIDDA
+2914 GVMDA

>member
-25 FAQTRYNLLAQ
+25 FAQTRYNMLAQ

-54 SNQDVY
+54 SDQDVY

-225 PMLRAAGMSED
+225 PMLRAAGVSED

-251 SKYGRLM
+251 GKYGRLM

-553 LLDSKTVALASLTVD
+553 LLNSKTVALASLTVD

-672 ADLNER
+672 ADPNER

-729 LHPDTILCIYRNGE
+729 LHPDTLLCIYRNGE
-743 RLHIYAKEYL
+743 RMHIYAKEYL

-782 HQDLDVYEV
+782 HQDLNVYEV
-791 KTATGKTVVVNGNH
+791 KTATGKTIVVNGNH

-816 CELLPTTDL
+816 PELLTTTDL
-825 RRDMFVPVEDSR
+825 REDTYI
-837 MRSDDNQQQKLV
+837 
-849 FPALARQL
+849 P
-857 SDALDCWELTEDVAW
+857 
-872 VLGLYAAEGHAAHT
+872 T
-886 DDATGKTRRTGI
+886 D
-898 EIACVRKEIR
+898 
-908 ERAMNIL
+908 
-915 TNQMNVH
+915 
-922 VTIGKQA
+922 
-929 RYPEGCSVRVLRS
+929 
-942 QIGQLF
+942 
-948 AQLFGETAAT
+948 
-958 KRVPACIFQST
+958 
-969 RACQVAFLMGYLDG
+969 
-983 DGAVAYERG
+983 
-992 RVRVSCTTISEQ
+992 
-1004 LAIDIAAIMRMLG
+1004 
-1017 IHAFYSVSRNQN
+1017 
-1029 GFVYRVEISKSDFE
+1029 
-1043 KLGTFTHSEKA
+1043 
-1054 ARMLKCDGQYRRH
+1054 
-1067 ALRAPYTA
+1067 
-1075 DMYQACLTKFGGR
+1075 GG
-1088 STELKRVRTGSIS
+1088 
-1101 ADFFKDNGIH
+1101 
-1111 VSTILEHVEW
+1111 W
-1121 ERIVSVTPAGTA
+1121 ERIVSVTPAGIA

-1181 DGTQTTTERYIGK
+1181 DGTQTTTEKYIGK

-1312 RGDVTPDIE
+1312 RGDMTPDIE

-1362 MMGVQHRD
+1362 MMGVQHKD

-1597 GFKPFS
+1597 GFKPFN

-1609 KVAVLDPASNTFQF
+1609 KVAVLDPVSNTFQF

-1686 WLHQVAAPHR
+1686 WLHPVAAPHC
-1696 DLVQQT
+1696 DLAHQT

-1737 AIIEQE
+1737 AVIEQE

-1802 GNSIVPKEEMLRDAQ
+1802 GNSIVPKEEMLRDSQ

-1873 LKKHGLTE
+1873 LKKQGLTE

-2171 LRYRPVSK
+2171 PRYRPVSK

-2331 ARKLLEESMAERPI
+2331 ARKLLEEAMAERPI

-2389 DGDSVKNL
+2389 DGDSIWNL
-2397 TMIGIDLNILKQF
+2397 VRIACKLDNLKQIF
-2410 FEKNHNRPL
+2410 KENGNVPL
-2419 SSSDSVVYWMIEQLQ
+2419 IFSENSVSCMSE
-2434 HKSSDTTN
+2434 TTTGGT
-2442 ERVESMFDGA
+2442 ML
-2452 TKLTTAWCAIAL
+2452 K
-2464 ENLPTVEG
+2464 EG
-2472 SAIQKSD
+2472 SQIYDVNHITVAIEDIPIIPESHRVD
-2479 NVIEW
+2479 GNGNEEW
-2484 DVPDGYYASTLDP
+2484 DVPEGFFVYTMERGEGACGLAP
-2497 VTHEQKAVRITKI
+2497 ITKKSLHKNI
-2510 SKHMNLRMYHVT
+2510 QMFDVT
-2522 HSIGG
+2522 TAVSGA
-2527 CYKRVINASEDHSLI
+2527 YTQVITCSADKSLVA
-2542 TYNGMTGQLEKTTP
+2542 Y
-2556 EASVGRL
+2556 A
-2563 IPHIVPDDGN
+2563 DDGTLALMTPAEVKGHPIPYLVATDTGN
-2573 KPEFCC
+2573 APGFCA
-2579 KYIDLGCKVP
+2579 KYIKIGTQQSLSFDLGVF
-2589 LGYQL
+2589 
-2594 GIVLGAIL
+2594 IGAML
-2602 GDGWVDANDVVRIA
+2602 GDGWIDSQDGAWIA
-2616 ANDDSIRAKLL
+2616 AEHPDIQN
-2627 ELCALGKTLP
+2627 ALIDL
-2637 VSRDAESFSY
+2637 
-2647 KAGQAF
+2647 
-2653 SDADKQRITVYLP
+2653 
-2666 REKARIL
+2666 L
-2673 RNWIGSGASNKMIP
+2673 RNKLSIAQTEAGARLYEYDSHERFGGAVAHRINCGIPRPVGRELRDLIGTGATNKRIP
-2687 WPCLA
+2687 VACMHG
-2692 ASKAHMIGL
+2692 SRAHLIGL
-2701 LVGLLSTDGSIGY
+2701 LVGLLATDGCIHCGTK
-2714 SFAVSKK
+2714 APRGKK
-2721 TAQKTISYNTT
+2721 TVAKSIVMHTT
-2732 SPYLRDGIQQLA
+2732 SPLLRDGIQQICKQLGVRTTA
-2744 ARLGIR
+2744 SPYKGVNSVHTCYAIALSITDTARL
-2750 TSAHPYRGP
+2750 YRKEP
-2759 HSTTDCYLIT
+2759 KFRMLDSVDQASLERIVESLEN
-2769 FAISDVVNLYQ
+2769 SD
-2780 QNKLFRLI
+2780 
-2788 HKESQERL
+2788 
-2796 ELIVRDVLNAMQPDT
+2796 APDKY
-2811 FDIVPYPYHL
+2811 DLVPFPRQL
-2821 VCELTYSGATRITGN
+2821 RSELTYAGIGGQGKKHHIVRASEITTYDQRGSMPRTIALQMVETLRN
-2836 ASDNTRMKKVGYMNR
+2836 VDWTQYTQNLYIAKEKR
-2851 TYARRMAQCLRNADW
+2851 TY
-2866 DHYTDPVALK
+2866 
-2876 KADRTG
+2876 
-2882 HTPQCAKQLALE
+2882 HTPEQAAALVTA
-2894 WCELVENTAIT
+2894 WCDIVENTEIG
-2905 WSHVDSAEF
+2905 WRNVVDVQPA
-2914 YGIDDA
+2914 GVMDA

-3018 YDTPVEIMD
+3018 YDTPVEILD

>member
-553 LLDSKTVALASLTVD
+553 LLDSKTVVLASLTVD

-636 GNLYTRMRTKDGSVN
+636 GNLYTRMRTQDGSVN

-672 ADLNER
+672 ADPNER

-729 LHPDTILCIYRNGE
+729 LHPDTLLCIYRNNE

-765 DEQMNPCF
+765 DAQMNPCF

-791 KTATGKTVVVNGNH
+791 KTTTGKTVVVNGTH

-816 CELLPTTDL
+816 CELLTTSDL
-825 RRDMFVPVEDSR
+825 REDTYI
-837 MRSDDNQQQKLV
+837 
-849 FPALARQL
+849 P
-857 SDALDCWELTEDVAW
+857 
-872 VLGLYAAEGHAAHT
+872 T
-886 DDATGKTRRTGI
+886 D
-898 EIACVRKEIR
+898 
-908 ERAMNIL
+908 
-915 TNQMNVH
+915 
-922 VTIGKQA
+922 
-929 RYPEGCSVRVLRS
+929 
-942 QIGQLF
+942 
-948 AQLFGETAAT
+948 
-958 KRVPACIFQST
+958 
-969 RACQVAFLMGYLDG
+969 
-983 DGAVAYERG
+983 
-992 RVRVSCTTISEQ
+992 
-1004 LAIDIAAIMRMLG
+1004 
-1017 IHAFYSVSRNQN
+1017 
-1029 GFVYRVEISKSDFE
+1029 
-1043 KLGTFTHSEKA
+1043 
-1054 ARMLKCDGQYRRH
+1054 
-1067 ALRAPYTA
+1067 
-1075 DMYQACLTKFGGR
+1075 GG
-1088 STELKRVRTGSIS
+1088 
-1101 ADFFKDNGIH
+1101 
-1111 VSTILEHVEW
+1111 W

-1362 MMGVQHRD
+1362 MMGVQHKD

-1588 EDTMVYTDQ
+1588 EDTTVFTDQ

-2034 TFDSKNL
+2034 TFDSKHL

-2171 LRYRPVSK
+2171 PRYRPVSK

-2331 ARKLLEESMAERPI
+2331 ARKLLEEAMAERPI

-2397 TMIGIDLNILKQF
+2397 TTIGINLNALKQY
-2410 FEKNHNRPL
+2410 FEKSRNRPL
-2419 SSSDSVVYWMIEQLQ
+2419 NSFESVIYWMVEQLQ
-2434 HKSSDTTN
+2434 QEPSNAMN
-2442 ERVESMFDGA
+2442 ERVDTMFDGT
-2452 TKLTTAWCAIAL
+2452 TKLTTAWCSMAL

-2472 SAIQKSD
+2472 SAVQKSD

-2484 DVPDGYYASTLDP
+2484 DVPEGYYASTLDP
-2497 VTHEQKAVRITKI
+2497 ITHEQKAMPITKV

-2522 HSIGG
+2522 HSVGG
-2527 CYKRVINASEDHSLI
+2527 SYKRVINASEDHSLI
-2542 TYNGMTGQLEKTTP
+2542 TYNTMTGQLEKTTP
-2556 EASVGRL
+2556 EASVGRM

-2573 KPEFCC
+2573 RPELCC
-2579 KYIDLGCKVP
+2579 KYIDLGSQVP
-2589 LGYQL
+2589 LSYQL

-2616 ANDDSIRAKLL
+2616 ANDESIRKKLL
-2627 ELCALGKTLP
+2627 ELCAVGKTLP
-2637 VSRDAESFSY
+2637 VLRDAESFSY
-2647 KAGQAF
+2647 EAVQAF
-2653 SDADKQRITVYLP
+2653 SDADKWRITVYMGK
-2666 REKARIL
+2666 EKARVL

-2714 SFAVSKK
+2714 SFARSK
-2721 TAQKTISYNTT
+2721 TAAQKTVSYNTT

-2750 TSAHPYRGP
+2750 TSIHPYRGP
-2759 HSTTDCYLIT
+2759 HSTTDCYLISFSIGDIT
-2769 FAISDVVNLYQ
+2769 RLYQ

-2796 ELIVRDVLNAMQPDT
+2796 EWIVRDVSNATQPDT
-2811 FDIVPYPYHL
+2811 FDIVPYPHYL
-2821 VCELTYSGATRITGN
+2821 VCELTYAGATRITGN

-2851 TYARRMAQCLRNADW
+2851 TYALRMAERLRSANW
-2866 DHYTDPVALK
+2866 DDYSDPVALK
-2876 KADRTG
+2876 KTDRTG
-2882 HTPQCAKQLALE
+2882 HTPQYAKQLALE

-3012 RRGEIT
+3012 RRGEIE
-3018 YDTPVEIMD
+3018 YDTPVEILD

>member
-90 YTLRIENLAYEK
+90 YTLRIENLEYEK

-355 VLRTLFNRISRKG
+355 VLRTLFNRVSRKG

-672 ADLNER
+672 ADPNER

-724 TLMGC
+724 TLMG
-729 LHPDTILCIYRNGE
+729 
-743 RLHIYAKEYL
+743 
-753 TQSKAGDMVLSL
+753 
-765 DEQMNPCF
+765 
-773 RPVRQVLDV
+773 
-782 HQDLDVYEV
+782 
-791 KTATGKTVVVNGNH
+791 
-805 KWLTFTNKNDH
+805 
-816 CELLPTTDL
+816 
-825 RRDMFVPVEDSR
+825 
-837 MRSDDNQQQKLV
+837 
-849 FPALARQL
+849 
-857 SDALDCWELTEDVAW
+857 
-872 VLGLYAAEGHAAHT
+872 
-886 DDATGKTRRTGI
+886 
-898 EIACVRKEIR
+898 
-908 ERAMNIL
+908 
-915 TNQMNVH
+915 
-922 VTIGKQA
+922 
-929 RYPEGCSVRVLRS
+929 
-942 QIGQLF
+942 
-948 AQLFGETAAT
+948 
-958 KRVPACIFQST
+958 
-969 RACQVAFLMGYLDG
+969 
-983 DGAVAYERG
+983 
-992 RVRVSCTTISEQ
+992 
-1004 LAIDIAAIMRMLG
+1004 
-1017 IHAFYSVSRNQN
+1017 
-1029 GFVYRVEISKSDFE
+1029 
-1043 KLGTFTHSEKA
+1043 
-1054 ARMLKCDGQYRRH
+1054 
-1067 ALRAPYTA
+1067 
-1075 DMYQACLTKFGGR
+1075 
-1088 STELKRVRTGSIS
+1088 
-1101 ADFFKDNGIH
+1101 
-1111 VSTILEHVEW
+1111 
-1121 ERIVSVTPAGTA
+1121 
-1133 EYLVDLDVDDNVY
+1133 
-1146 MLANGVF
+1146 
-1153 THNSK
+1153 SK

-1181 DGTQTTTERYIGK
+1181 DGTQTTTEKYIGK

-1362 MMGVQHRD
+1362 MMGVQHKD

-1802 GNSIVPKEEMLRDAQ
+1802 GNSIVPKEEMLRDSQ

-2034 TFDSKNL
+2034 TFDSKHL

-2101 GKVGIDGLRDALEHL
+2101 GKVGIDGLQDALEHL

-2171 LRYRPVSK
+2171 PRYRPVSK

-2221 SLYRALEA
+2221 SLYQALEA

-2331 ARKLLEESMAERPI
+2331 ARKLLEEAMAERPI

-2389 DGDSVKNL
+2389 DGDSIWNL
-2397 TMIGIDLNILKQF
+2397 VSIACKLDSLKQIF
-2410 FEKNHNRPL
+2410 KENGNAPL
-2419 SSSDSVVYWMIEQLQ
+2419 IFSENSVSCMSE
-2434 HKSSDTTN
+2434 TTTGGT
-2442 ERVESMFDGA
+2442 ML
-2452 TKLTTAWCAIAL
+2452 K
-2464 ENLPTVEG
+2464 EG
-2472 SAIQKSD
+2472 SQIYDVNHITVAIEDIPIIPESHRVDD
-2479 NVIEW
+2479 NGNEEW
-2484 DVPDGYYASTLDP
+2484 DVPEGFFVYTMEREEGACGLAP
-2497 VTHEQKAVRITKI
+2497 ITKKSLHKNI
-2510 SKHMNLRMYHVT
+2510 QMFDVT
-2522 HSIGG
+2522 TAVSGA
-2527 CYKRVINASEDHSLI
+2527 YTQVITCSADKSLVA
-2542 TYNGMTGQLEKTTP
+2542 Y
-2556 EASVGRL
+2556 A
-2563 IPHIVPDDGN
+2563 DDGTLALMTPAEVKGHPIPYLVATDTGN
-2573 KPEFCC
+2573 APGFCA
-2579 KYIDLGCKVP
+2579 KYIKIGTQQSLSFDLGVF
-2589 LGYQL
+2589 
-2594 GIVLGAIL
+2594 IGAML
-2602 GDGWVDANDVVRIA
+2602 GDGWVDSQDGAWIA
-2616 ANDDSIRAKLL
+2616 AEHPDIQN
-2627 ELCALGKTLP
+2627 ALIDL
-2637 VSRDAESFSY
+2637 
-2647 KAGQAF
+2647 
-2653 SDADKQRITVYLP
+2653 
-2666 REKARIL
+2666 L
-2673 RNWIGSGASNKMIP
+2673 RNKLSIAQTEAGARLYEYDSHERFGGAVAHRINCGIPRPVGRELRDLIGTGAINKRIP
-2687 WPCLA
+2687 VACMHG
-2692 ASKAHMIGL
+2692 SRAHLIGL
-2701 LVGLLSTDGSIGY
+2701 LVGLLATDGCIHCGTK
-2714 SFAVSKK
+2714 APRGKK
-2721 TAQKTISYNTT
+2721 TVAKSIVMHTT
-2732 SPYLRDGIQQLA
+2732 SPLLRDGIQQICKQLGVRTTA
-2744 ARLGIR
+2744 SPYKGVNSVHTCYAIALSITDTARL
-2750 TSAHPYRGP
+2750 YRKEP
-2759 HSTTDCYLIT
+2759 KFRMLDSVDQASLERIVESLEN
-2769 FAISDVVNLYQ
+2769 SD
-2780 QNKLFRLI
+2780 
-2788 HKESQERL
+2788 
-2796 ELIVRDVLNAMQPDT
+2796 APDKY
-2811 FDIVPYPYHL
+2811 DLVPFPRQL
-2821 VCELTYSGATRITGN
+2821 RSELTYAGIGGQGKKHHIVRASEITTYDQRGSMPRTIALQMVETLRN
-2836 ASDNTRMKKVGYMNR
+2836 VDWTQYTQNLYIAKEKR
-2851 TYARRMAQCLRNADW
+2851 TY
-2866 DHYTDPVALK
+2866 
-2876 KADRTG
+2876 
-2882 HTPQCAKQLALE
+2882 HTPEQAAALVAA
-2894 WCELVENTAIT
+2894 WCDIVENTEIG
-2905 WSHVDSAEF
+2905 WRNVVDVQPA
-2914 YGIDDA
+2914 GVMDA

>member
-553 LLDSKTVALASLTVD
+553 LLDSKTVVLASLTVD

-603 YQESS
+603 YQESF

-636 GNLYTRMRTKDGSVN
+636 GNLYTRMRTQDGSVN

-672 ADLNER
+672 ADPNER

-724 TLMGC
+724 TLMG
-729 LHPDTILCIYRNGE
+729 
-743 RLHIYAKEYL
+743 
-753 TQSKAGDMVLSL
+753 
-765 DEQMNPCF
+765 
-773 RPVRQVLDV
+773 
-782 HQDLDVYEV
+782 
-791 KTATGKTVVVNGNH
+791 
-805 KWLTFTNKNDH
+805 
-816 CELLPTTDL
+816 
-825 RRDMFVPVEDSR
+825 
-837 MRSDDNQQQKLV
+837 
-849 FPALARQL
+849 
-857 SDALDCWELTEDVAW
+857 
-872 VLGLYAAEGHAAHT
+872 
-886 DDATGKTRRTGI
+886 
-898 EIACVRKEIR
+898 
-908 ERAMNIL
+908 
-915 TNQMNVH
+915 
-922 VTIGKQA
+922 
-929 RYPEGCSVRVLRS
+929 
-942 QIGQLF
+942 
-948 AQLFGETAAT
+948 
-958 KRVPACIFQST
+958 
-969 RACQVAFLMGYLDG
+969 
-983 DGAVAYERG
+983 
-992 RVRVSCTTISEQ
+992 
-1004 LAIDIAAIMRMLG
+1004 
-1017 IHAFYSVSRNQN
+1017 
-1029 GFVYRVEISKSDFE
+1029 
-1043 KLGTFTHSEKA
+1043 
-1054 ARMLKCDGQYRRH
+1054 
-1067 ALRAPYTA
+1067 
-1075 DMYQACLTKFGGR
+1075 
-1088 STELKRVRTGSIS
+1088 
-1101 ADFFKDNGIH
+1101 
-1111 VSTILEHVEW
+1111 
-1121 ERIVSVTPAGTA
+1121 
-1133 EYLVDLDVDDNVY
+1133 
-1146 MLANGVF
+1146 
-1153 THNSK
+1153 SK

-1802 GNSIVPKEEMLRDAQ
+1802 GNSIVPKEEMLRDSQ

-2034 TFDSKNL
+2034 TFDSKHL

-2096 ERQVN
+2096 ERQIN

-2171 LRYRPVSK
+2171 PRYRPVSK

-2331 ARKLLEESMAERPI
+2331 ARKLLEEAMAERPI

-2389 DGDSVKNL
+2389 DGDSIWNL
-2397 TMIGIDLNILKQF
+2397 VRIACKLDNLKQIF
-2410 FEKNHNRPL
+2410 KENGNAPL
-2419 SSSDSVVYWMIEQLQ
+2419 IFSENSVSCMSE
-2434 HKSSDTTN
+2434 TTTGGT
-2442 ERVESMFDGA
+2442 ML
-2452 TKLTTAWCAIAL
+2452 K
-2464 ENLPTVEG
+2464 EG
-2472 SAIQKSD
+2472 SQIHDVNHITVAIEDIPIIPESRRVDD
-2479 NVIEW
+2479 NGNEEW
-2484 DVPDGYYASTLDP
+2484 DVPEGFFVYTMERAEGACGLAP
-2497 VTHEQKAVRITKI
+2497 ITKKSLHKNI
-2510 SKHMNLRMYHVT
+2510 QMFDVT
-2522 HSIGG
+2522 TAVSGA
-2527 CYKRVINASEDHSLI
+2527 YTQVITCSADKSLVA
-2542 TYNGMTGQLEKTTP
+2542 Y
-2556 EASVGRL
+2556 A
-2563 IPHIVPDDGN
+2563 DDGTLALMTPAEVKGHPIPYLVATDTGN
-2573 KPEFCC
+2573 APGFCA
-2579 KYIDLGCKVP
+2579 KYIKIGTQQSLSFELGVF
-2589 LGYQL
+2589 
-2594 GIVLGAIL
+2594 IGAML
-2602 GDGWVDANDVVRIA
+2602 GDGWVDSQDGAWIA
-2616 ANDDSIRAKLL
+2616 AEHPDIQN
-2627 ELCALGKTLP
+2627 ALIDL
-2637 VSRDAESFSY
+2637 
-2647 KAGQAF
+2647 
-2653 SDADKQRITVYLP
+2653 
-2666 REKARIL
+2666 L
-2673 RNWIGSGASNKMIP
+2673 RNKLSIAQTEAGARLYEYDSHERFGGAVAHRINCGIPRPVGRELRDLIGAGAINKRIP
-2687 WPCLA
+2687 VACMHG
-2692 ASKAHMIGL
+2692 SRAHLIGL
-2701 LVGLLSTDGSIGY
+2701 LVGLLATDGCIHCGTK
-2714 SFAVSKK
+2714 APKGKK
-2721 TAQKTISYNTT
+2721 TVAKSIVMHTT
-2732 SPYLRDGIQQLA
+2732 SPLLRDGIQQICKQ
-2744 ARLGIR
+2744 LGVR
-2750 TSAHPYRGP
+2750 TSASPYKGVNSI
-2759 HSTTDCYLIT
+2759 HTCYAIALSITDT
-2769 FAISDVVNLYQ
+2769 ARLY
-2780 QNKLFRLI
+2780 R
-2788 HKESQERL
+2788 KESKFRMLDSVDQASLERIVESL
-2796 ELIVRDVLNAMQPDT
+2796 ENSDAPDKY
-2811 FDIVPYPYHL
+2811 DLVPFPRQL
-2821 VCELTYSGATRITGN
+2821 RSELTYAGIGGQGKKHHIVRASEITTYDQRGSMPRTIALQMVETLRSVDWTQYTQN
-2836 ASDNTRMKKVGYMNR
+2836 LYIAKEKR
-2851 TYARRMAQCLRNADW
+2851 TY
-2866 DHYTDPVALK
+2866 
-2876 KADRTG
+2876 
-2882 HTPQCAKQLALE
+2882 HTPEQAAALVTA
-2894 WCELVENTAIT
+2894 WCDIVENTEIG
-2905 WSHVDSAEF
+2905 WRNVVDVQPA
-2914 YGIDDA
+2914 GVMDA

>member
-1 MDTPAAFDP
+1 MGTPAAFDP

-25 FAQTRYNLLAQ
+25 FAQTRYNMLAQ

-54 SNQDVY
+54 SDQDVY

-71 IRENVKQ
+71 IRDNVRQ

-251 SKYGRLM
+251 KKYGRLM
-258 DESDGNKRAVT
+258 DESDENKKAVT
-269 TMNEYRDLWNNEI
+269 TMTEYRNLWNNEI

-368 TLDDVGPG
+368 TLDDVEPG
-376 EFQPHVDSVFMEG
+376 EFQPHIDSVFMEG

-672 ADLNER
+672 ADPNER

-724 TLMGC
+724 TLMG
-729 LHPDTILCIYRNGE
+729 
-743 RLHIYAKEYL
+743 
-753 TQSKAGDMVLSL
+753 
-765 DEQMNPCF
+765 
-773 RPVRQVLDV
+773 
-782 HQDLDVYEV
+782 
-791 KTATGKTVVVNGNH
+791 
-805 KWLTFTNKNDH
+805 
-816 CELLPTTDL
+816 
-825 RRDMFVPVEDSR
+825 
-837 MRSDDNQQQKLV
+837 
-849 FPALARQL
+849 
-857 SDALDCWELTEDVAW
+857 
-872 VLGLYAAEGHAAHT
+872 
-886 DDATGKTRRTGI
+886 
-898 EIACVRKEIR
+898 
-908 ERAMNIL
+908 
-915 TNQMNVH
+915 
-922 VTIGKQA
+922 
-929 RYPEGCSVRVLRS
+929 
-942 QIGQLF
+942 
-948 AQLFGETAAT
+948 
-958 KRVPACIFQST
+958 
-969 RACQVAFLMGYLDG
+969 
-983 DGAVAYERG
+983 
-992 RVRVSCTTISEQ
+992 
-1004 LAIDIAAIMRMLG
+1004 
-1017 IHAFYSVSRNQN
+1017 
-1029 GFVYRVEISKSDFE
+1029 
-1043 KLGTFTHSEKA
+1043 
-1054 ARMLKCDGQYRRH
+1054 
-1067 ALRAPYTA
+1067 
-1075 DMYQACLTKFGGR
+1075 
-1088 STELKRVRTGSIS
+1088 
-1101 ADFFKDNGIH
+1101 
-1111 VSTILEHVEW
+1111 
-1121 ERIVSVTPAGTA
+1121 
-1133 EYLVDLDVDDNVY
+1133 
-1146 MLANGVF
+1146 
-1153 THNSK
+1153 SK

-1181 DGTQTTTERYIGK
+1181 DGTQTTTEKYIGK

-1312 RGDVTPDIE
+1312 RGDVTSDIE

-1362 MMGVQHRD
+1362 MMGVQHKD

-1420 KMCYDEETQIFTDR
+1420 KMCYDEKTQIFTDR

-1588 EDTMVYTDQ
+1588 EDTTVFTDQ

-1609 KVAVLDPASNTFQF
+1609 KVAVLDPVSNTFQF

-1686 WLHQVAAPHR
+1686 WLHPVAAPHC
-1696 DLVQQT
+1696 DLAHQT

-1802 GNSIVPKEEMLRDAQ
+1802 GNSIVPKEEMLRDSQ

-2000 GISLEEYPDRVHM
+2000 GISLEEYPDRVHI
-2013 YGATDQDIK
+2013 YGATDRDIK

-2034 TFDSKNL
+2034 TFDSKHL

-2096 ERQVN
+2096 ERQID

-2144 KIRALQPMADAGV
+2144 KIRALQPMVDAGV
-2157 KPTDFLLTRIPILP
+2157 KPIDFLLTRIPILP
-2171 LRYRPVSK
+2171 PRYRPVSK

-2221 SLYRALEA
+2221 SLYQALEA

-2331 ARKLLEESMAERPI
+2331 ARKLLEEAMAERPI

-2389 DGDSVKNL
+2389 DGDSIWNL
-2397 TMIGIDLNILKQF
+2397 VSIACKLDSLKQIF
-2410 FEKNHNRPL
+2410 KENGNAPL
-2419 SSSDSVVYWMIEQLQ
+2419 IFSENSVSCMSE
-2434 HKSSDTTN
+2434 TTTGGT
-2442 ERVESMFDGA
+2442 ML
-2452 TKLTTAWCAIAL
+2452 K
-2464 ENLPTVEG
+2464 EG
-2472 SAIQKSD
+2472 SQIYDVNHITVAIEDIPIIPESHRVDD
-2479 NVIEW
+2479 NGNEEW
-2484 DVPDGYYASTLDP
+2484 DVPEGFFVYTMEREEGACGLAP
-2497 VTHEQKAVRITKI
+2497 ITKKSLHKNI
-2510 SKHMNLRMYHVT
+2510 QMFDVT
-2522 HSIGG
+2522 TAVSGA
-2527 CYKRVINASEDHSLI
+2527 YTQVITCSADKSLVA
-2542 TYNGMTGQLEKTTP
+2542 Y
-2556 EASVGRL
+2556 A
-2563 IPHIVPDDGN
+2563 DDGALALMTPAEVKGHPIPYLVATDTGN
-2573 KPEFCC
+2573 APGFCA
-2579 KYIDLGCKVP
+2579 KYIKIGTQQSLSFDLGVF
-2589 LGYQL
+2589 
-2594 GIVLGAIL
+2594 IGAML
-2602 GDGWVDANDVVRIA
+2602 GDGWVDSQDGAWIA
-2616 ANDDSIRAKLL
+2616 AEHPDIQN
-2627 ELCALGKTLP
+2627 ALIDL
-2637 VSRDAESFSY
+2637 
-2647 KAGQAF
+2647 
-2653 SDADKQRITVYLP
+2653 
-2666 REKARIL
+2666 L
-2673 RNWIGSGASNKMIP
+2673 RNKLSIAQTEAGARLYEYDSHERFGGAVAHRINCGIPRPVGRELRDLIGTGAINKRIP
-2687 WPCLA
+2687 VACMHG
-2692 ASKAHMIGL
+2692 SRAHLIGL
-2701 LVGLLSTDGSIGY
+2701 LVGLLATDGCIHCGTK
-2714 SFAVSKK
+2714 APKGKK
-2721 TAQKTISYNTT
+2721 TVAKSIVMHTT
-2732 SPYLRDGIQQLA
+2732 SPLLRDGIQQICKQLGVRTTA
-2744 ARLGIR
+2744 SPYKGVNSVHTCYAIALSITDTARL
-2750 TSAHPYRGP
+2750 YRKEP
-2759 HSTTDCYLIT
+2759 KFRMLDSVDQASLERIVESLEN
-2769 FAISDVVNLYQ
+2769 SD
-2780 QNKLFRLI
+2780 
-2788 HKESQERL
+2788 
-2796 ELIVRDVLNAMQPDT
+2796 APDKY
-2811 FDIVPYPYHL
+2811 DLVPFPRQL
-2821 VCELTYSGATRITGN
+2821 RSELTYAGIGGQGKKHHIVRASEITTYDQRGSMPRTIALQMVETLRN
-2836 ASDNTRMKKVGYMNR
+2836 VDWTQYTQNLYIAKEKR
-2851 TYARRMAQCLRNADW
+2851 TY
-2866 DHYTDPVALK
+2866 
-2876 KADRTG
+2876 
-2882 HTPQCAKQLALE
+2882 HTPEQAAALVAA
-2894 WCELVENTAIT
+2894 WCDIVENTEIG
-2905 WSHVDSAEF
+2905 WRNVVDVQPA
-2914 YGIDDA
+2914 GVMDA

-2984 QGLYLGTRSRPDQKP
+2984 QGLYLGTRSRSDQKP

>member
-553 LLDSKTVALASLTVD
+553 LLDSKTVVLASLTVD

-603 YQESS
+603 YQESF

-636 GNLYTRMRTKDGSVN
+636 GNLYTRMRTQDGSVN

-672 ADLNER
+672 ADPNER

-724 TLMGC
+724 TLMG
-729 LHPDTILCIYRNGE
+729 
-743 RLHIYAKEYL
+743 
-753 TQSKAGDMVLSL
+753 
-765 DEQMNPCF
+765 
-773 RPVRQVLDV
+773 
-782 HQDLDVYEV
+782 
-791 KTATGKTVVVNGNH
+791 
-805 KWLTFTNKNDH
+805 
-816 CELLPTTDL
+816 
-825 RRDMFVPVEDSR
+825 
-837 MRSDDNQQQKLV
+837 
-849 FPALARQL
+849 
-857 SDALDCWELTEDVAW
+857 
-872 VLGLYAAEGHAAHT
+872 
-886 DDATGKTRRTGI
+886 
-898 EIACVRKEIR
+898 
-908 ERAMNIL
+908 
-915 TNQMNVH
+915 
-922 VTIGKQA
+922 
-929 RYPEGCSVRVLRS
+929 
-942 QIGQLF
+942 
-948 AQLFGETAAT
+948 
-958 KRVPACIFQST
+958 
-969 RACQVAFLMGYLDG
+969 
-983 DGAVAYERG
+983 
-992 RVRVSCTTISEQ
+992 
-1004 LAIDIAAIMRMLG
+1004 
-1017 IHAFYSVSRNQN
+1017 
-1029 GFVYRVEISKSDFE
+1029 
-1043 KLGTFTHSEKA
+1043 
-1054 ARMLKCDGQYRRH
+1054 
-1067 ALRAPYTA
+1067 
-1075 DMYQACLTKFGGR
+1075 
-1088 STELKRVRTGSIS
+1088 
-1101 ADFFKDNGIH
+1101 
-1111 VSTILEHVEW
+1111 
-1121 ERIVSVTPAGTA
+1121 
-1133 EYLVDLDVDDNVY
+1133 
-1146 MLANGVF
+1146 
-1153 THNSK
+1153 SK

-1249 GQKVKA
+1249 GQKVKV

-1284 RNAGTFEDAI
+1284 RNAGTFDDAI

-2171 LRYRPVSK
+2171 PRYRPVSK

-2278 GVVVPDNSLTIDEV
+2278 GVAVPDNSLTIDEV

-2354 KYGIMGFFPKLRGKP
+2354 RYGIMGFFPKLRGKP
-2369 GERNTIFTNPNIAKP
+2369 GERNTIFTNPNINKP
-2384 FGLDH
+2384 YGLDF
-2389 DGDSVKNL
+2389 DGDSIWNL
-2397 TMIGIDLNILKQF
+2397 VRIACKLDSLKQIF
-2410 FEKNHNRPL
+2410 KENGNAPL
-2419 SSSDSVVYWMIEQLQ
+2419 IFSENSVSCMSE
-2434 HKSSDTTN
+2434 TTTGGT
-2442 ERVESMFDGA
+2442 ML
-2452 TKLTTAWCAIAL
+2452 K
-2464 ENLPTVEG
+2464 EG
-2472 SAIQKSD
+2472 SQIYDVNHITVAIEDIPIIPESHRVDD
-2479 NVIEW
+2479 NGNEEW
-2484 DVPDGYYASTLDP
+2484 DVPEGFFVYTMEREEGACGLAP
-2497 VTHEQKAVRITKI
+2497 ITKKSLHKNI
-2510 SKHMNLRMYHVT
+2510 QMFDVT
-2522 HSIGG
+2522 TAVSGA
-2527 CYKRVINASEDHSLI
+2527 YTQVITCSADKSLVA
-2542 TYNGMTGQLEKTTP
+2542 Y
-2556 EASVGRL
+2556 A
-2563 IPHIVPDDGN
+2563 DDGALALMTPAEVKGHPIPYLVATDTGN
-2573 KPEFCC
+2573 APGFCA
-2579 KYIDLGCKVP
+2579 KYIKIGTQQSLSFDLGVF
-2589 LGYQL
+2589 
-2594 GIVLGAIL
+2594 IGAML
-2602 GDGWVDANDVVRIA
+2602 GDGWVDSQDGAWIA
-2616 ANDDSIRAKLL
+2616 AEHPDIQN
-2627 ELCALGKTLP
+2627 ALIDL
-2637 VSRDAESFSY
+2637 
-2647 KAGQAF
+2647 
-2653 SDADKQRITVYLP
+2653 
-2666 REKARIL
+2666 L
-2673 RNWIGSGASNKMIP
+2673 RNKLSIAQTETGARLYEYDSHERFGGAVAHRINCGIPRPVGRELRDLIGAGAINKRIP
-2687 WPCLA
+2687 VACMHG
-2692 ASKAHMIGL
+2692 SRAHLIGL
-2701 LVGLLSTDGSIGY
+2701 LVGLLATDGCIHCGTK
-2714 SFAVSKK
+2714 APKGKK
-2721 TAQKTISYNTT
+2721 TVAKSIVMHTT
-2732 SPYLRDGIQQLA
+2732 SPLLRDGIQQICKQ
-2744 ARLGIR
+2744 LGVR
-2750 TSAHPYRGP
+2750 TSASPYKGVNSI
-2759 HSTTDCYLIT
+2759 HTCYAIALSITDT
-2769 FAISDVVNLYQ
+2769 ARLY
-2780 QNKLFRLI
+2780 R
-2788 HKESQERL
+2788 KESKFRMLDSVDQASLERIVESL
-2796 ELIVRDVLNAMQPDT
+2796 ENSDAPDKY
-2811 FDIVPYPYHL
+2811 DLVPFPRQL
-2821 VCELTYSGATRITGN
+2821 RSELTYAGIGGQGKKHHIVRASEITTYDQRGSMPRTIALQMVETLRSVDWTQYTQN
-2836 ASDNTRMKKVGYMNR
+2836 LYIAKEKR
-2851 TYARRMAQCLRNADW
+2851 TY
-2866 DHYTDPVALK
+2866 
-2876 KADRTG
+2876 
-2882 HTPQCAKQLALE
+2882 HTPEQAAALVTA
-2894 WCELVENTAIT
+2894 WCDIVENTEIG
-2905 WSHVDSAEF
+2905 WRNVVDVQPA
-2914 YGIDDA
+2914 GVMDA

-2938 VQDTMNLHTPVSKQ
+2938 VQDTLNLHTPVSKQ

>member
-553 LLDSKTVALASLTVD
+553 LLDSKTVVLASLTVD

-603 YQESS
+603 YQESF

-636 GNLYTRMRTKDGSVN
+636 GNLYTRMRTQDGSVN

-672 ADLNER
+672 ADPNER

-729 LHPDTILCIYRNGE
+729 LHPDTLLCIYRNNE
-743 RLHIYAKEYL
+743 RLHISAKEYL

-765 DEQMNPCF
+765 DAQMNPCF
-773 RPVRQVLDV
+773 RPVRQVLAV

-791 KTATGKTVVVNGNH
+791 KTTTDKTVVVNGTH
-805 KWLTFTNKNDH
+805 KWLTFTNKNDR
-816 CELLPTTDL
+816 CELLTTSDL
-825 RRDMFVPVEDSR
+825 REDTYI
-837 MRSDDNQQQKLV
+837 
-849 FPALARQL
+849 P
-857 SDALDCWELTEDVAW
+857 
-872 VLGLYAAEGHAAHT
+872 T
-886 DDATGKTRRTGI
+886 D
-898 EIACVRKEIR
+898 
-908 ERAMNIL
+908 
-915 TNQMNVH
+915 
-922 VTIGKQA
+922 
-929 RYPEGCSVRVLRS
+929 
-942 QIGQLF
+942 
-948 AQLFGETAAT
+948 
-958 KRVPACIFQST
+958 
-969 RACQVAFLMGYLDG
+969 
-983 DGAVAYERG
+983 
-992 RVRVSCTTISEQ
+992 
-1004 LAIDIAAIMRMLG
+1004 
-1017 IHAFYSVSRNQN
+1017 
-1029 GFVYRVEISKSDFE
+1029 
-1043 KLGTFTHSEKA
+1043 
-1054 ARMLKCDGQYRRH
+1054 
-1067 ALRAPYTA
+1067 
-1075 DMYQACLTKFGGR
+1075 GG
-1088 STELKRVRTGSIS
+1088 
-1101 ADFFKDNGIH
+1101 
-1111 VSTILEHVEW
+1111 W

-1284 RNAGTFEDAI
+1284 RNAGTFDDAI

-1628 IHSGPYKGLMYGY
+1628 IHSGPYKGLMHGY

-1802 GNSIVPKEEMLRDAQ
+1802 GNSIVPKEEMLRDSQ

-2171 LRYRPVSK
+2171 PRYRPVSK

-2278 GVVVPDNSLTIDEV
+2278 GVAVPDNSLTIDEV

-2331 ARKLLEESMAERPI
+2331 ARKLLEEAMAERPI

-2369 GERNTIFTNPNIAKP
+2369 GERNTIFTNPNINKP
-2384 FGLDH
+2384 YGLDF

-2442 ERVESMFDGA
+2442 ERVESVFDGA

-2627 ELCALGKTLP
+2627 ELCALGKALP
-2637 VSRDAESFSY
+2637 VSRDADSFSY

-2769 FAISDVVNLYQ
+2769 FAINDVVNLYQ

-2796 ELIVRDVLNAMQPDT
+2796 ELIVRDVLNATQPDT

-2882 HTPQCAKQLALE
+2882 HTPQYAKQLALE
-2894 WCELVENTAIT
+2894 WCELVENTTIT

-2938 VQDTMNLHTPVSKQ
+2938 VQDTLNLHTPVSKQ

>member
-672 ADLNER
+672 ADPNER

-729 LHPDTILCIYRNGE
+729 LHPDTLLCIYRNNE
-743 RLHIYAKEYL
+743 RLHISAKEYL

-765 DEQMNPCF
+765 DAQMNPCF
-773 RPVRQVLDV
+773 RPVRQVLAV

-791 KTATGKTVVVNGNH
+791 KTTTGKTVVVNGTH

-816 CELLPTTDL
+816 CELLTTSDL
-825 RRDMFVPVEDSR
+825 REDTYI
-837 MRSDDNQQQKLV
+837 
-849 FPALARQL
+849 P
-857 SDALDCWELTEDVAW
+857 
-872 VLGLYAAEGHAAHT
+872 T
-886 DDATGKTRRTGI
+886 D
-898 EIACVRKEIR
+898 
-908 ERAMNIL
+908 
-915 TNQMNVH
+915 
-922 VTIGKQA
+922 
-929 RYPEGCSVRVLRS
+929 
-942 QIGQLF
+942 
-948 AQLFGETAAT
+948 
-958 KRVPACIFQST
+958 
-969 RACQVAFLMGYLDG
+969 
-983 DGAVAYERG
+983 
-992 RVRVSCTTISEQ
+992 
-1004 LAIDIAAIMRMLG
+1004 
-1017 IHAFYSVSRNQN
+1017 
-1029 GFVYRVEISKSDFE
+1029 
-1043 KLGTFTHSEKA
+1043 
-1054 ARMLKCDGQYRRH
+1054 
-1067 ALRAPYTA
+1067 
-1075 DMYQACLTKFGGR
+1075 GG
-1088 STELKRVRTGSIS
+1088 
-1101 ADFFKDNGIH
+1101 
-1111 VSTILEHVEW
+1111 W

-1362 MMGVQHRD
+1362 MMGVQHKD

-1667 DTTYQEFG
+1667 DSTYQEFG

-1802 GNSIVPKEEMLRDAQ
+1802 GNSIVPKEEMLRDSQ

-2034 TFDSKNL
+2034 TFDSKHL

-2101 GKVGIDGLRDALEHL
+2101 GKVGIDGLQDALEHL

-2171 LRYRPVSK
+2171 PRYRPVSK

-2221 SLYRALEA
+2221 SLYQALEA

-2331 ARKLLEESMAERPI
+2331 ARKLLEEAMAERPI

-2389 DGDSVKNL
+2389 DGDSIWNL
-2397 TMIGIDLNILKQF
+2397 VSIACKLDSLKQIF
-2410 FEKNHNRPL
+2410 KENGNAPL
-2419 SSSDSVVYWMIEQLQ
+2419 IFSENSVSCMSE
-2434 HKSSDTTN
+2434 TTTGGT
-2442 ERVESMFDGA
+2442 ML
-2452 TKLTTAWCAIAL
+2452 K
-2464 ENLPTVEG
+2464 EG
-2472 SAIQKSD
+2472 SQIYDVNHITVAIEDIPIIPESHRVDD
-2479 NVIEW
+2479 NGNEEW
-2484 DVPDGYYASTLDP
+2484 DVPEGFFVYTMEREEGACGLAP
-2497 VTHEQKAVRITKI
+2497 ITKKSLHKNI
-2510 SKHMNLRMYHVT
+2510 QMFDVT
-2522 HSIGG
+2522 TAVSGA
-2527 CYKRVINASEDHSLI
+2527 YTQVITCSADKSLVA
-2542 TYNGMTGQLEKTTP
+2542 Y
-2556 EASVGRL
+2556 A
-2563 IPHIVPDDGN
+2563 DDGTLALMTPAEVKGHPIPYLVATDTGN
-2573 KPEFCC
+2573 APDFCA
-2579 KYIDLGCKVP
+2579 KYIKIGTQQSLSFDLGVF
-2589 LGYQL
+2589 
-2594 GIVLGAIL
+2594 IGAML
-2602 GDGWVDANDVVRIA
+2602 GDGWVDSQDGAWIA
-2616 ANDDSIRAKLL
+2616 AEHPDIQN
-2627 ELCALGKTLP
+2627 ALIDL
-2637 VSRDAESFSY
+2637 
-2647 KAGQAF
+2647 
-2653 SDADKQRITVYLP
+2653 
-2666 REKARIL
+2666 L
-2673 RNWIGSGASNKMIP
+2673 RNKLSIAQTEAGARLYEYDSHERFGGAVAHRINCGIPRPVGRELRDLIGTGAINKRIP
-2687 WPCLA
+2687 VACMHG
-2692 ASKAHMIGL
+2692 SRAHLIGL
-2701 LVGLLSTDGSIGY
+2701 LVGLLATDGCIHCGTK
-2714 SFAVSKK
+2714 APRGKK
-2721 TAQKTISYNTT
+2721 TVAKSIVMHTT
-2732 SPYLRDGIQQLA
+2732 SPLLRDGIQQICKQLGVRTTA
-2744 ARLGIR
+2744 SPYKGVNSVHTCYAIALSITDTARL
-2750 TSAHPYRGP
+2750 YRKEP
-2759 HSTTDCYLIT
+2759 KFRMLDSVDQASLERIVESLEN
-2769 FAISDVVNLYQ
+2769 SD
-2780 QNKLFRLI
+2780 
-2788 HKESQERL
+2788 
-2796 ELIVRDVLNAMQPDT
+2796 APDKY
-2811 FDIVPYPYHL
+2811 DLVPFPRQL
-2821 VCELTYSGATRITGN
+2821 RSELTYAGIGGQGKKHHIVRASEITTYDQRGSMPRTIALQMVETLRN
-2836 ASDNTRMKKVGYMNR
+2836 VDWTQYTQNLYIAKEKR
-2851 TYARRMAQCLRNADW
+2851 TY
-2866 DHYTDPVALK
+2866 
-2876 KADRTG
+2876 
-2882 HTPQCAKQLALE
+2882 HTPEQAAALVAA
-2894 WCELVENTAIT
+2894 WCDIVENTEIG
-2905 WSHVDSAEF
+2905 WRNVVDVQPA
-2914 YGIDDA
+2914 GVMDA

>member
-553 LLDSKTVALASLTVD
+553 LLDSKTVVLASLTVD

-636 GNLYTRMRTKDGSVN
+636 GNLYTRMRTQDGSVN

-672 ADLNER
+672 ADPNER

-724 TLMGC
+724 TLMG
-729 LHPDTILCIYRNGE
+729 
-743 RLHIYAKEYL
+743 
-753 TQSKAGDMVLSL
+753 
-765 DEQMNPCF
+765 
-773 RPVRQVLDV
+773 
-782 HQDLDVYEV
+782 
-791 KTATGKTVVVNGNH
+791 
-805 KWLTFTNKNDH
+805 
-816 CELLPTTDL
+816 
-825 RRDMFVPVEDSR
+825 
-837 MRSDDNQQQKLV
+837 
-849 FPALARQL
+849 
-857 SDALDCWELTEDVAW
+857 
-872 VLGLYAAEGHAAHT
+872 
-886 DDATGKTRRTGI
+886 
-898 EIACVRKEIR
+898 
-908 ERAMNIL
+908 
-915 TNQMNVH
+915 
-922 VTIGKQA
+922 
-929 RYPEGCSVRVLRS
+929 
-942 QIGQLF
+942 
-948 AQLFGETAAT
+948 
-958 KRVPACIFQST
+958 
-969 RACQVAFLMGYLDG
+969 
-983 DGAVAYERG
+983 
-992 RVRVSCTTISEQ
+992 
-1004 LAIDIAAIMRMLG
+1004 
-1017 IHAFYSVSRNQN
+1017 
-1029 GFVYRVEISKSDFE
+1029 
-1043 KLGTFTHSEKA
+1043 
-1054 ARMLKCDGQYRRH
+1054 
-1067 ALRAPYTA
+1067 
-1075 DMYQACLTKFGGR
+1075 
-1088 STELKRVRTGSIS
+1088 
-1101 ADFFKDNGIH
+1101 
-1111 VSTILEHVEW
+1111 
-1121 ERIVSVTPAGTA
+1121 
-1133 EYLVDLDVDDNVY
+1133 
-1146 MLANGVF
+1146 
-1153 THNSK
+1153 SK

-1609 KVAVLDPASNTFQF
+1609 KVAVLDPVSNTFQF

-1686 WLHQVAAPHR
+1686 WLHPVAAPHC
-1696 DLVQQT
+1696 DLAHQT

-1802 GNSIVPKEEMLRDAQ
+1802 GNSIVPKEEMLRDSQ

-2013 YGATDQDIK
+2013 YGATDRDIK

-2034 TFDSKNL
+2034 TFDSKHL

-2171 LRYRPVSK
+2171 PRYRPVSK

-2221 SLYRALEA
+2221 SLYRALEV

-2317 MLDALRYTTDRTPE
+2317 MLDALRYTTDRTTE
-2331 ARKLLEESMAERPI
+2331 ARKLLEEAMAERPI

-2673 RNWIGSGASNKMIP
+2673 WNWIGSGASNKMIP

>member
-1 MDTPAAFDP
+1 MGTPAAFDP

-25 FAQTRYNLLAQ
+25 FAQTRYNMLAQ

-54 SNQDVY
+54 SDQDVY

-71 IRENVKQ
+71 IRDNVRQ

-251 SKYGRLM
+251 KKYGRLM
-258 DESDGNKRAVT
+258 DESDENKKAVT
-269 TMNEYRDLWNNEI
+269 TMTEYRNLWNNEI

-368 TLDDVGPG
+368 TLDDVEPG
-376 EFQPHVDSVFMEG
+376 EFQPHIDSVFMEG

-519 IYASEMDRGLLDL
+519 LYASAMDRGLLDL

-553 LLDSKTVALASLTVD
+553 LLNSKTVALASLTVD

-672 ADLNER
+672 ADPNER

-791 KTATGKTVVVNGNH
+791 KTATGKTIVVNGNH

-816 CELLPTTDL
+816 CELLTTADL
-825 RRDMFVPVEDSR
+825 RKDMFIPAED
-837 MRSDDNQQQKLV
+837 
-849 FPALARQL
+849 
-857 SDALDCWELTEDVAW
+857 
-872 VLGLYAAEGHAAHT
+872 G
-886 DDATGKTRRTGI
+886 
-898 EIACVRKEIR
+898 
-908 ERAMNIL
+908 
-915 TNQMNVH
+915 
-922 VTIGKQA
+922 
-929 RYPEGCSVRVLRS
+929 
-942 QIGQLF
+942 
-948 AQLFGETAAT
+948 
-958 KRVPACIFQST
+958 
-969 RACQVAFLMGYLDG
+969 
-983 DGAVAYERG
+983 
-992 RVRVSCTTISEQ
+992 
-1004 LAIDIAAIMRMLG
+1004 
-1017 IHAFYSVSRNQN
+1017 
-1029 GFVYRVEISKSDFE
+1029 
-1043 KLGTFTHSEKA
+1043 
-1054 ARMLKCDGQYRRH
+1054 
-1067 ALRAPYTA
+1067 
-1075 DMYQACLTKFGGR
+1075 
-1088 STELKRVRTGSIS
+1088 
-1101 ADFFKDNGIH
+1101 
-1111 VSTILEHVEW
+1111 W

-1181 DGTQTTTERYIGK
+1181 DGTQTTTEKYIGK

-1312 RGDVTPDIE
+1312 RGDVTSDIE

-1362 MMGVQHRD
+1362 MMGVQHKD

-1588 EDTMVYTDQ
+1588 EDTTVFTDQ

-1609 KVAVLDPASNTFQF
+1609 KVAVLDPVSNTFQF

-1686 WLHQVAAPHR
+1686 WLHPVAAPHC
-1696 DLVQQT
+1696 DLAHQT

-1802 GNSIVPKEEMLRDAQ
+1802 GNSIVPKEEMLRDSQ

-2034 TFDSKNL
+2034 TFDSKHL

-2096 ERQVN
+2096 ERQIN

-2122 RLAKQ
+2122 RQAKQ

-2144 KIRALQPMADAGV
+2144 KIRALQPMVDAGV
-2157 KPTDFLLTRIPILP
+2157 KPIDFLLTRIPILP
-2171 LRYRPVSK
+2171 PRYRPVSK

-2221 SLYRALEA
+2221 SLYQALEA

-2331 ARKLLEESMAERPI
+2331 ARKLLEEAMAERPI

-2389 DGDSVKNL
+2389 DGDSIWNL
-2397 TMIGIDLNILKQF
+2397 VRIACKLDNLKQIF
-2410 FEKNHNRPL
+2410 KENGNAPL
-2419 SSSDSVVYWMIEQLQ
+2419 IFSENSVSCMSE
-2434 HKSSDTTN
+2434 TTTGGT
-2442 ERVESMFDGA
+2442 ML
-2452 TKLTTAWCAIAL
+2452 K
-2464 ENLPTVEG
+2464 EG
-2472 SAIQKSD
+2472 SQIYDVNHITVAIEDIPIIPESHRVDD
-2479 NVIEW
+2479 NGNEEW
-2484 DVPDGYYASTLDP
+2484 DVPEGFFVYTMEREEGACGLAP
-2497 VTHEQKAVRITKI
+2497 ITKKSLHKNI
-2510 SKHMNLRMYHVT
+2510 QMFDVT
-2522 HSIGG
+2522 TAVSGA
-2527 CYKRVINASEDHSLI
+2527 YTQVITCSADKSLVA
-2542 TYNGMTGQLEKTTP
+2542 Y
-2556 EASVGRL
+2556 A
-2563 IPHIVPDDGN
+2563 DDGALALMTPAEVKGHPIPYLVATDTGN
-2573 KPEFCC
+2573 APDFCA
-2579 KYIDLGCKVP
+2579 KYIKIGTQQSLSFDLGVF
-2589 LGYQL
+2589 
-2594 GIVLGAIL
+2594 IGAML
-2602 GDGWVDANDVVRIA
+2602 GDGWVDSQDGAWIA
-2616 ANDDSIRAKLL
+2616 AEHPDIQN
-2627 ELCALGKTLP
+2627 ALIDL
-2637 VSRDAESFSY
+2637 
-2647 KAGQAF
+2647 
-2653 SDADKQRITVYLP
+2653 
-2666 REKARIL
+2666 L
-2673 RNWIGSGASNKMIP
+2673 RNKLSIAQTEAGARLYEYDSHERFGGAVAHRINCGIPRPVGRELRDLIGTGAINKRIP
-2687 WPCLA
+2687 VACMHG
-2692 ASKAHMIGL
+2692 SRAHLIGL
-2701 LVGLLSTDGSIGY
+2701 LVGLLATDGCIHCGTK
-2714 SFAVSKK
+2714 APKGKK
-2721 TAQKTISYNTT
+2721 TVAKSIVMHTT
-2732 SPYLRDGIQQLA
+2732 SPLLRDGIQQICKQLGVRTTA
-2744 ARLGIR
+2744 SPYKGVNSVHTCYAIALSITDTARL
-2750 TSAHPYRGP
+2750 YRKEP
-2759 HSTTDCYLIT
+2759 KFRMLDSVDQASLERIVESLEN
-2769 FAISDVVNLYQ
+2769 SD
-2780 QNKLFRLI
+2780 
-2788 HKESQERL
+2788 
-2796 ELIVRDVLNAMQPDT
+2796 APDKY
-2811 FDIVPYPYHL
+2811 DLVPFPRQL
-2821 VCELTYSGATRITGN
+2821 RSELTYAGIGGQGKKHHIVRASEITTYDQRGSMPRTIALQMVETLRN
-2836 ASDNTRMKKVGYMNR
+2836 VDWTQYTQNLYIAKEKR
-2851 TYARRMAQCLRNADW
+2851 TY
-2866 DHYTDPVALK
+2866 
-2876 KADRTG
+2876 
-2882 HTPQCAKQLALE
+2882 HTPEQAAALVAA
-2894 WCELVENTAIT
+2894 WCDIVENTEIG
-2905 WSHVDSAEF
+2905 WRNVVDVQPA
-2914 YGIDDA
+2914 GVMDA

-2984 QGLYLGTRSRPDQKP
+2984 QGLYLGTRSRSDQKP